1 MNNKTK
7 EPIAIIGIGA
17 IMPGALSKD
26 EFWQNIQT
34 GKYCITEI
42 PQSYWDYKLFYSPDH
57 KAEDKLYSKIGGFI
71 PEGFKFNS
79 IKYRIPPQI
88 AKQMDTVQHLAI
100 ETTRM
105 ALEDSGYDKKEFD
118 RNRCAVIIGNSMGGM
133 KNEMSNTRL
142 NRPFLYE
149 ILKETPT
156 YKSLS
161 PEAEKK
167 LMDEMDEGVRQK
179 FTPINEDSMP
189 GELANVIAGRV
200 ANVFDVHGTN
210 FTVDAACATSL
221 AAVDQA
227 VNGLREGNF
236 DMAIVG
242 GVDQMMSPS
251 AYIKFC
257 KIGALSEKGSC
268 PFDAKADGFVMAE
281 GAGTV
286 ILKRLSDAVK
296 DGDRVYAVIRAV
308 GASSDG
314 KGKGITAPNPKGQK
328 IAVEKAFEQVEYT
341 PGDIGLVEAHGTS
354 TRVGDAVE
362 LNALYDIFAPY
373 AKPGTIG
380 LGSVKS
386 QIGHAKAAAG
396 IASLIKTSLAL
407 YNKVLP
413 PSVNFETPNPTVD
426 WASSPFRVIT
436 KAEPWNSDKIRR
448 ANVSA
453 FGFGGTNF
461 HVAMEE
467 MNDELVKK
475 TQEHK
480 VCAAKISTSAPA
492 AAQEKKEMNATEYS
506 LLVPGEKIQSDVL
519 TFSADTKQELFNE
532 LSKAV
537 LAIKYD
543 PTYLPS
549 ISYQNH
555 IQKPHK
561 FAVSINVENP
571 QKLKEKIEYFI
582 KIAGGQDVWAQE
594 SLYLKMKG
602 IYPFTPT
609 EVKPK
614 VCFMFPGQGSQYVD
628 MMKDLA
634 SKYKVV
640 MDTFMEADR
649 LLINIIGQNLTDT
662 LWSKPGETKEQI
674 AAREAAIKKTE
685 MTQPAMLT
693 ADIAMMRLLSSF
705 GLKPDVVMGHS
716 LGEYAAAVAAGI
728 FDFENGLKAVCTRG
742 KVMSEIK
749 VEDNGKM
756 ASIATTAE
764 AVEPHLKR
772 INGYVA
778 VANKNCPTQTVI
790 AGASKAVDEAIKM
803 FTDMGIQAV
812 QIPVS
817 HAFHSEIVRPAMPQ
831 YRAFLDTLTFHAPKM
846 PITTNVTA
854 EFYPNDP
861 EKIKD
866 LMVTQIS
873 HSVEWIKQLKTT
885 YDSGV
890 RLFVECGPKR
900 VLSALAASTLSDKK
914 DIKVLASNHPKKG
927 GIVEFNDLFAN
938 LISSGI
944 HIDWKGTDIFG
955 DNSTYNPAFVKWVD
969 ASATPTQ
976 KDEVTMSSSSQN
988 NASATQNGC
997 CTRKSV
1003 VISGIAAGGPG
1014 SWDKVFR
1021 EGVLD
1026 EILQGRNLIE
1036 PVSSDCQQKQ
1046 IDKNVEVV
1054 IKSKDGNHR
1063 IEHLNSVSQAVK
1075 LAAKAGSFDLEKEF
1089 GLPAKWVA
1097 SMDRSFQLA
1106 IAAGMLALKDAGIPL
1121 VLYYKPT
1128 STGGYLPD
1136 RWGLPEDMI
1145 DNTGVIFTSAYPI
1158 TNSMMGEFA
1167 QKLTALLENKNAK
1180 EITKFYETFINQIS
1194 DPALKAELKAWYDA
1208 EMAKVPPLQSFT
1220 SQFILKTIII
1230 AQSHFAQW
1238 IRAKGPATSMSA
1250 ACAST
1255 AQAIA
1260 VAHDWIRLGRAK
1272 RVIVISADDI
1282 TNDSIAEWML
1292 TAFLASGA
1300 ATTEADVTKAA
1311 LPFDR
1316 RRNGM
1321 IVGMGAVSLVVE
1333 EESEVAKR
1341 GMKPLA
1347 KLLESEIRNSGFHV
1361 TRLDVAHVAQ
1371 VMNEMVSRA
1380 EKDYGLNRSDIAKQ
1394 LVFISHETYTP
1405 ARGGSASAEAYA
1417 LKSTFGKDVSSVIV
1431 SNTKGFT
1438 GHSMGAGLED
1448 AIAVR
1453 CLNTGIVPP
1462 IANFKEADP
1471 ELEGIT
1477 LSKGGHYNFKYA
1489 LRLAAGFGSQIGMTL
1504 LEKVWSVDEPRICDP
1519 AKHEAWLKQISNQQT
1534 PVLEV
1539 VHNTLRVKDNYKH
1552 GVKPSLVMEG
1562 AQAFVDKVNLV
1573 ASHNAAAHT
1582 AAVPATPAPVATSAA
1597 QAPVTAAPVAPV
1609 AAAPKAALPALDEA
1623 SVTKDI
1629 LAIVSEKTGY
1639 PEDMLDLDLDM
1650 EADLG
1655 IDTVKQAELFAIMR
1669 EKYQIA
1675 RQEGVQLKDYPTIR
1689 SIIKY
1694 AIANAGSESNASAPT
1709 AAPAAQT
1716 AAPAP
1721 VAPAPV
1727 TAAPVA
1733 QPAAAA
1739 APKAALP
1746 ALDEASVT
1754 KDILAIV
1761 SEKTG
1766 YPEDMLDLDLD
1777 MEADLGID
1785 TVKQAEL
1792 FAIMREKYQ
1801 IARQEGV
1808 QLKDYPT
1815 IRSIIKYAMAN
1826 AGSEANVA
1834 AAQPAAAA
1842 APVTAAPAAAP
1853 VAAAPVTPAPAV
1865 AQPAAAAAPK
1875 AALPALDEAS
1885 VTKDILSI
1893 VAEKTGYPEDMLDLD
1908 LDMEADLGIDTVKQA
1923 ELFAIMREKYQIARQ
1938 EGVQLKDYP
1947 TIRSIIKYAMAN
1959 AGSEGKA
1966 PAVTAAP
1973 AAQTAAPAP
1982 VASAPVTAVP
1992 VAQPAV
1998 AAAPKAALPAL
2009 DEASVTKD
2017 ITALVAEKTGYP
2029 EDMLDLDLDMEA
2041 DLGIDTVKQ
2050 AELFAIMRE
2059 KYQIARQ
2066 EGVQLKDYP
2075 TIRSIIKYAIANA
2088 GSEGKAPAAA
2098 PAVTAAP
2105 VAQAA
2110 APVTPAPVA
2119 APVAPAPVTAAPKAS
2134 GPLPSLDEASV
2145 TKDIKAIVA
2154 EKTGY
2159 PEDMLD
2165 LDLDMEADLGIDTVK
2180 QAELFAI
2187 MREKY
2192 QIARQEGVQ
2201 LKDYPTIRSI
2211 IKYAIANAGSE
2222 GKAPAAAPAVTAAPV
2237 AQAAAPVTPAPVTAP
2252 VAPAPVTAAPATPVV
2267 TPVSAP
2273 KVQEPQEPQLPTINV
2288 PTVQDA
2294 VPTAEKVEKPTEDML
2309 TTNPTAPIRPHVSL
2323 AERPER
2329 EGYAG
2334 EHCHE
2339 KKLRNVTVV
2348 AQAPLTE
2355 RENRRLSK
2363 DRTVL
2368 IFADNSQLIKAY
2380 QEEFKELGVKT
2391 HVFTTLKTRSKN
2403 TTIVNWESYEETEAA
2418 LKEYAAEDPN
2428 IQGIV
2433 YLLGAT
2439 VKKFDKKVSPHN
2451 ELTKYVMPLFIALRV
2466 FEKGLSDRSD
2476 ADTFFAVN
2484 TKIDGHFGYTTKD
2497 EFNPIVGALT
2507 GGVTCYRKD
2516 VYERTGA
2523 ISKLIDFEPT
2533 ATPDEMARYTMEE
2546 VLHGDM
2552 RLMIGAREGG
2562 RSTILSVPVRL
2573 DRSEKRFDLA
2583 GKTIIFTGS
2592 GRGIGAM
2599 LSQKI
2604 AAQYHSKIIVLD
2616 IIEIQEKTPLWA
2628 SMNEAELAA
2637 LKKQIWED
2645 LKADKT
2651 KKATPV
2657 MLERAFG
2664 RVKDSIT
2671 LYKNLQKLRDLGSE
2685 VEYYHCDVMNSSMV
2699 KEVCTK
2705 IKAKNG
2711 RVDGL
2716 IHFAGLER
2724 SKLIYD
2730 KDPAE
2735 YYRIF
2740 DVKATSFASFL
2751 ANNIVRDDGFFAF
2764 ASSIAGKYGNL
2775 GQSDYAS
2782 ANDYLAKSAFSL
2794 TNQGY
2799 RAISIAMSA
2808 YKNVGMGVRAGVET
2822 FLKSNGVDFV
2832 DPEDGMQIFL
2842 DEIVYGD
2849 VPEIVLTG
2857 SLGRLDWDHQHR
2869 FEMDE
2874 IVPTGAQN
2882 APKGGNDNGGSAAP
2896 KAAAKTQQAAL
2907 PDPSQANHFLSKVVS
2922 LEKGKEIHAEKEFN
2936 LQSDPYLADHA
2947 IEGTPYVPGVMGIE
2961 TFMETATALGGRVP
2975 QGLKDVHFYLPIKL
2989 LRNRPQAVRVI
3000 GTDVN
3005 GDISMEIESDFINS
3019 KGIKMGNTRRHFTA
3033 HAMQDGFVSTWNE
3046 VKDQIHLDVNAAPQ
3060 ITKEEIYK
3068 KYFHG
3073 PSFQVLGG
3081 ILKADKDSSLA
3092 IYNTTPQPQWKDG
3105 QKVLLAN
3112 PMLIEAAFQCCGF
3125 RDMAIDNKMTLPDG
3139 IKEVAVFK
3147 RQTPPQKLYLYGRFK
3162 GLTADGK
3169 TLHDAYVFDEQ
3180 GNVWVE
3186 FHGYQAIGQ

>member
-1 MNNKTK
+1 MPRKEDFTLGDKMKNKNL
-7 EPIAIIGIGA
+7 EPIAIVGIGA
-17 IMPGALSKD
+17 IMPGALNKD
-26 EFWQNIQT
+26 EYWTNIKE

-42 PQSYWDYKLFYSPDH
+42 PASYWDYHLFYSPDH

-71 PEGFKFNS
+71 PQSFKFNS
-79 IKYRIPPQI
+79 IKYRIPPQV
-88 AKQMDTVQHLAI
+88 AKQMDTVQHLAV

-105 ALEDSGYDKKEFD
+105 ALEDAGYDKKEFD
-118 RNRCAVIIGNSMGGM
+118 HNRTAVIIGNSMGGM

-149 ILKETPT
+149 ILKNTSAF
-156 YKSLS
+156 KSLAPS
-161 PEAEKK
+161 DAQKM
-167 LMDEMDEGVRQK
+167 LDEMDAGVREK
-179 FTPINEDSMP
+179 FTPITEDSMP
-189 GELANVIAGRV
+189 GELANVIPGRV
-200 ANVFDVHGTN
+200 ANVFDLHGTN
-210 FTVDAACATSL
+210 FAVDAACATSL
-221 AAVDQA
+221 AAIDQA
-227 VNGLREGNF
+227 VNGLRMGNF
-236 DMAIVG
+236 DMAVAG

-257 KIGALSEKGSC
+257 KIGALSETGSY
-268 PFDAKADGFVMAE
+268 PFDARANGFVMAE
-281 GAGTV
+281 GAGMV

-296 DGDRVYAVIRAV
+296 DGNKIYAVIRAI

-328 IAVEKAFEQVEYT
+328 LAVEKTFEQLDYT
-341 PGDIGLVEAHGTS
+341 PAEVGLVEAHGTG

-362 LNALYDIFAPY
+362 LGALTELFGPY

-413 PSVNFETPNPTVD
+413 PSVNFETPNPIVD
-426 WASSPFRVIT
+426 WSTCPFRVIT
-436 KAEPWNSDKIRR
+436 KAEEWNTNKVRR

-467 MNDELVKK
+467 MNDGLLKK
-475 TQEHK
+475 AEET
-480 VCAAKISTSAPA
+480 STHTVATPV
-492 AAQEKKEMNATEYS
+492 QEKPTMTSRNSYT
-506 LLVPGEKIQSDVL
+506 LHVPGEKIQSDVL
-519 TFSADTKQELFNE
+519 TFSAASKQELFNVLDKAL
-532 LSKAV
+532 LS
-537 LAIKYD
+537 ISFD

-549 ISYQNH
+549 ISYKNH
-555 IQKPHK
+555 MTKPGK
-561 FAVSINVENP
+561 FAVTINVESP
-571 QKLKEKIEYFI
+571 EKLKEKIEFF
-582 KIAGGQDVWAQE
+582 KKTAAAQDVWAQE
-594 SLYLKMKG
+594 SLYLRMKG
-602 IYPFTPT
+602 IYPFMPS
-609 EVKPK
+609 EIKPK

-640 MDTFMEADR
+640 QDTFDEADR
-649 LLINIIGQNLTDT
+649 LLLNIIGQNLTDT

-674 AAREAAIKKTE
+674 AVREAAIKKTE
-685 MTQPAMLT
+685 MTQPAVLT

-705 GLKPDVVMGHS
+705 GIKPDVVMGHS

-756 ASIATTAE
+756 ASIAAPVDR
-764 AVEPHLKR
+764 VEPELVR

-790 AGASKAVDEAIKM
+790 AGASKSVDDAIKM

-817 HAFHSEIVRPAMPQ
+817 HAFHSAIVRPAMPQ
-831 YRAFLDTLTFHAPKM
+831 YRAFLDTLTFHAPTM

-854 EFYPNDP
+854 EFYPSDP

-873 HSVEWIKQLKTT
+873 HSVEWIKQLQTT

-900 VLSALAASTLSDKK
+900 VLSALASNTLSDKK

-944 HIDWKGTDIFG
+944 HLDWAGTDMYG
-955 DNSTYNPAFVKWVD
+955 DNHTFNPAFVNWVTGN
-969 ASATPTQ
+969 ATAAEKAAGAAETPNTCACRVSAPAA
-976 KDEVTMSSSSQN
+976 N
-988 NASATQNGC
+988 NGK
-997 CTRKSV
+997 KSV

-1014 SWDKVFR
+1014 SWDKIFR

-1026 EILQGRNLIE
+1026 EILSGRNMIE
-1036 PVSSDCQQKQ
+1036 PVSAEIQQKQ
-1046 IDKNVEVV
+1046 IDKHVEFV

-1063 IEHLNSVSQAVK
+1063 FERLTSPMQAIK
-1075 LAAKAGSFDLEKEF
+1075 LAAKGGAFDLEKEF
-1089 GLPAKWVA
+1089 GLPAKWVR

-1106 IAAGMLALKDAGIPL
+1106 IAAGILALKDAGIPL

-1136 RWGLPEDMI
+1136 RWGLPADMI
-1145 DNTGVIFTSAYPI
+1145 DETGVIFTSAFPVA
-1158 TNSMMGEFA
+1158 NSMMGDLSKRVA
-1167 QKLTALLENKNAK
+1167 GLLNNKTAK
-1180 EITKFYETFINQIS
+1180 EVRAFCDKFISQIS
-1194 DPALKAELKAWYDA
+1194 DPALKAEIETWYQENFKDKEIEPEA
-1208 EMAKVPPLQSFT
+1208 FT
-1220 SQFILKTIII
+1220 SEFILKTIII
-1230 AQSHFAQW
+1230 AHCHFCQW
-1238 IRAKGPATSMSA
+1238 IRARGPATAMSA

-1260 VAHDWIRLGRAK
+1260 VAQDWIKLGRCK

-1282 TNDSIAEWML
+1282 TNDNVSEWIL

-1333 EESEVAKR
+1333 DETEVAKR

-1347 KLLESEIRNSGFHV
+1347 KLLSSEIANSGFHV
-1361 TRLDVAHVAQ
+1361 TRLDVGHVAQ
-1371 VMNEMVSRA
+1371 VMNRLVTHA
-1380 EKDYGLNRSDIAKQ
+1380 EQDYGLNRSDIAKQ

-1453 CLNTGIVPP
+1453 CLNTGLVPP

-1504 LEKVWSVDEPRICDP
+1504 LEKMWQEGEPRIADE
-1519 AKHEAWLKQISNQQT
+1519 AKHSAWLKQISGQQA

-1539 VHNTLRVKDNYKH
+1539 VNNTLRIKDNYQH

-1562 AQAFVDKVNLV
+1562 SQAFVDKVNTV
-1573 ASHNAAAHT
+1573 HAHDTKATAPAAA
-1582 AAVPATPAPVATSAA
+1582 PAPVA
-1597 QAPVTAAPVAPV
+1597 QPAPV
-1609 AAAPKAALPALDEA
+1609 AAAPAVALDEA
-1623 SVTKDI
+1623 SVTKE
-1629 LAIVSEKTGY
+1629 VVKMVGEKTGY
-1639 PEDMLDLDLDM
+1639 PEDMLDIDLDM

-1655 IDTVKQAELFAIMR
+1655 IDTVKQAELFAALR
-1669 EKYQIA
+1669 EHYGIA
-1675 RQEGVQLKDYPTIR
+1675 QQDGIQLKDYPTIR
-1689 SIIKY
+1689 HCIKFVL
-1694 AIANAGSESNASAPT
+1694 ANAGK
-1709 AAPAAQT
+1709 PAAT
-1716 AAPAP
+1716 
-1721 VAPAPV
+1721 V
-1727 TAAPVA
+1727 AAPVA
-1733 QPAAAA
+1733 QAAVTPAPVAKPAPAAA
-1739 APKAALP
+1739 PSVV
-1746 ALDEASVT
+1746 LDEASVT
-1754 KDILAIV
+1754 KEV
-1761 SEKTG
+1761 VKMVGEKTG
-1766 YPEDMLDLDLD
+1766 YPEDMLDIDLD

-1792 FAIMREKYQ
+1792 FAALREHYG
-1801 IARQEGV
+1801 IAQQDGI

-1815 IRSIIKYAMAN
+1815 IRHCIKFVLAN
-1826 AGSEANVA
+1826 AGK
-1834 AAQPAAAA
+1834 PAAAA
-1842 APVTAAPAAAP
+1842 AAPAAQ
-1853 VAAAPVTPAPAV
+1853 AAVTPAPAPV
-1865 AQPAAAAAPK
+1865 AQPAAQAVVTPAPAAKP
-1875 AALPALDEAS
+1875 AAALDEAT
-1885 VTKDILSI
+1885 VTKEVVGM
-1893 VAEKTGYPEDMLDLD
+1893 VAEKTGYPEDMLDID

-1923 ELFAIMREKYQIARQ
+1923 ELFAALREHYGIAQ
-1938 EGVQLKDYP
+1938 QDGIQLKDYP
-1947 TIRSIIKYAMAN
+1947 TIRHCINFALSN
-1959 AGSEGKA
+1959 ARGKTAEQAA
-1966 PAVTAAP
+1966 PAVSEQPVELPLTTEEKPVAVQAP
-1973 AAQTAAPAP
+1973 VQEQAAPAP
-1982 VASAPVTAVP
+1982 KLIKKP
-1992 VAQPAV
+1992 
-1998 AAAPKAALPAL
+1998 
-2009 DEASVTKD
+2009 EH
-2017 ITALVAEKTGYP
+2017 LVAEH
-2029 EDMLDLDLDMEA
+2029 
-2041 DLGIDTVKQ
+2041 I
-2050 AELFAIMRE
+2050 
-2059 KYQIARQ
+2059 
-2066 EGVQLKDYP
+2066 
-2075 TIRSIIKYAIANA
+2075 
-2088 GSEGKAPAAA
+2088 GK
-2098 PAVTAAP
+2098 
-2105 VAQAA
+2105 
-2110 APVTPAPVA
+2110 
-2119 APVAPAPVTAAPKAS
+2119 
-2134 GPLPSLDEASV
+2134 
-2145 TKDIKAIVA
+2145 
-2154 EKTGY
+2154 
-2159 PEDMLD
+2159 
-2165 LDLDMEADLGIDTVK
+2165 
-2180 QAELFAI
+2180 
-2187 MREKY
+2187 
-2192 QIARQEGVQ
+2192 
-2201 LKDYPTIRSI
+2201 
-2211 IKYAIANAGSE
+2211 
-2222 GKAPAAAPAVTAAPV
+2222 
-2237 AQAAAPVTPAPVTAP
+2237 
-2252 VAPAPVTAAPATPVV
+2252 
-2267 TPVSAP
+2267 
-2273 KVQEPQEPQLPTINV
+2273 PQE
-2288 PTVQDA
+2288 DA
-2294 VPTAEKVEKPTEDML
+2294 L
-2309 TTNPTAPIRPHVSL
+2309 ITNPTAPIERHFSL

-2329 EGYAG
+2329 EGYQG

-2339 KKLRNVTVV
+2339 KKLRYVTTV
-2348 AQAPLTE
+2348 ADAPLTE

-2368 IFADNSQLIKAY
+2368 LFADNSQLIKAY
-2380 QEEFKELGVKT
+2380 QEEFKELGVKY

-2418 LKEYAAEDPN
+2418 LKAYAAEDSN

-2439 VKKFDKKVSPHN
+2439 VKKFDKKLSPHN

-2466 FEKGLSDRSD
+2466 FEKGLANRQD

-2484 TKIDGHFGYTTKD
+2484 TKIDGTFGYTTKD

-2507 GGVTCYRKD
+2507 GGTTCYRKD

-2523 ISKLIDFEPT
+2523 ISKLMDFEPT
-2533 ATPDEMARYTMEE
+2533 ATPDEMAQKTMDE

-2552 RLMIGAREGG
+2552 RLMIGTRDNV
-2562 RSTILSVPVRL
+2562 RSTILSLPTRL
-2573 DRSEKRFDLA
+2573 DKSVKHFDLA

-2628 SMNEAELAA
+2628 TMNDAELAA
-2637 LKKQIWED
+2637 LKKQLWED
-2645 LKADKT
+2645 LKADPT

-2671 LYKNLQKLRDLGSE
+2671 LYNNLQKLRDLGSE
-2685 VEYYHCDVMNSSMV
+2685 VEYYHCDVMNSSMM

-2740 DVKATSFASFL
+2740 DVKATSFATFL

-2782 ANDYLAKSAFSL
+2782 ANDYLAKSALSL
-2794 TNQGY
+2794 SNQGY

-2822 FLKSNGVDFV
+2822 FLRSNGVDFV
-2832 DPEDGMQIFL
+2832 DPQDGMQIFL
-2842 DEIVYGD
+2842 DEIVYGQ

-2857 SLGRLDWDHQHR
+2857 SLGRLDWDHQLK
-2869 FEMDE
+2869 FEWDE
-2874 IVPTGAQN
+2874 IGAEEN
-2882 APKGGNDNGGSAAP
+2882 GSDDAPKGGNDVPAAP
-2896 KAAAKTQQAAL
+2896 AAAPAQAAAV
-2907 PDPSQANHFLSKVVS
+2907 DASKATHFLGNVTS
-2922 LEKGKEIHAEKEFN
+2922 LQKGAEIHLEKEFN
-2936 LQSDPYLADHA
+2936 LNSDPYLADHA

-2961 TFMETATALGGRVP
+2961 TFMETATALTGNVP

-3000 GTDVN
+3000 GKAAGN
-3005 GDISMEIESDFINS
+3005 EANMEIESDFINS
-3019 KGIKMGNTRRHFTA
+3019 KGIKMGNTRKHFTA
-3033 HAMQDGFVSTWNE
+3033 KTLETFTSTWST
-3046 VKDQIHLDVNAAPQ
+3046 VKVAAMANMNAP
-3060 ITKEEIYK
+3060 ITVTKEEIYK

-3073 PSFQVLGG
+3073 PSFQVLEG
-3081 ILKADKDSSLA
+3081 IVRVDKDASLA
-3092 IYNTTPQPQWKDG
+3092 LYHTTPRPQWNDG
-3105 QKVLLAN
+3105 PRTLLAN

-3125 RDMAIDNKMTLPDG
+3125 QDMSIAHKMTLPDG
-3139 IKEVAVFK
+3139 ISEVAVLK
-3147 RQTPPQKLYLYGRFK
+3147 NQLPPAQLYLYGVNR
-3162 GLTADGK
+3162 GNTADGK
-3169 TLHDAYVFDEQ
+3169 TLHDAYVFDAQ
-3180 GNVWVE
+3180 GDVWVE
-3186 FHGYQAIGQ
+3186 IHGYQAIGQ

>member
-1 MNNKTK
+1 MKNKHL
-7 EPIAIIGIGA
+7 EPIAVVGIGA
-17 IMPGALSKD
+17 IMPGALTKD
-26 EFWQNIQT
+26 EFWSNIKE

-42 PQSYWDYKLFYSPDH
+42 PASYWDYKLFYSSDH

-71 PEGFKFNS
+71 PQTFKFNS
-79 IKYRIPPQI
+79 LKYRIPPQI

-118 RNRCAVIIGNSMGGM
+118 RNRTAVIIGNSMGGM

-149 ILKETPT
+149 ILKNTPT
-156 YKSLS
+156 YKSLA
-161 PEAEKK
+161 PADAQKM
-167 LMDEMDEGVRQK
+167 MDEMDAGVREK
-179 FTPINEDSMP
+179 FTPVNEDSMP
-189 GELANVIAGRV
+189 GELANVIPGRV
-200 ANVFDVHGTN
+200 ANVFDLHGTN
-210 FTVDAACATSL
+210 FAVDAACATSL
-221 AAVDQA
+221 AAIDQA
-227 VNGLREGNF
+227 VNGLRMGNF
-236 DMAIVG
+236 DMAIAG

-281 GAGTV
+281 GAGMV

-296 DGDRVYAVIRAV
+296 SGDKIYAVIRAV

-341 PGDIGLVEAHGTS
+341 PGDVGLVEAHGTS

-362 LNALYDIFAPY
+362 LNALNEIFSAH

-426 WASSPFRVIT
+426 WATCPFRVIT
-436 KAEPWNSDKIRR
+436 KLEDWNTDKVRR

-467 MNDELVKK
+467 MNDGLLKK
-475 TQEHK
+475 EAAVCQESNAQETK
-480 VCAAKISTSAPA
+480 VCQCSVSSTPK
-492 AAQEKKEMNATEYS
+492 QEKANMTYT
-506 LLVPGEKIQSDVL
+506 LHVPGEKIQSDVL
-519 TFSADTKQELFNE
+519 TFSAATKQELFNV
-532 LSKAV
+532 LDKALV
-537 LAIKYD
+537 AIQYD

-549 ISYQNH
+549 ISYKNH
-555 IQKPHK
+555 IAKADK
-561 FAVSINVENP
+561 FAVTINVETP
-571 QKLKEKIEYFI
+571 EKLKEKIEFF
-582 KIAGGQDVWAQE
+582 KKTASSQDVWEQE
-594 SLYLKMKG
+594 SLYLRMKG
-602 IYPFTPT
+602 IYPFTPS
-609 EVKPK
+609 EIKPK

-634 SKYKVV
+634 SKYKIVQ
-640 MDTFMEADR
+640 DTFDEADR
-649 LLINIIGQNLTDT
+649 LLTGIIGQTLTET
-662 LWSKPGETKEQI
+662 LWSKPGETKEKI
-674 AAREAAIKKTE
+674 AEREAAIKKTE
-685 MTQPAMLT
+685 MTQPAVLT

-705 GLKPDVVMGHS
+705 GIKPDVVMGHS

-756 ASIATTAE
+756 ASIAAPVE
-764 AVEPHLKR
+764 RVEPELAR

-790 AGASKAVDEAIKM
+790 AGASKSIDDAIKM

-817 HAFHSEIVRPAMPQ
+817 HAFHSAIVRPAMPQ
-831 YRAFLDTLTFHAPKM
+831 YRAFLDTLKFNAPTM

-854 EFYPNDP
+854 EFYPSDP

-873 HSVEWIKQLKTT
+873 HSVEWIKQLQTT

-900 VLSALAASTLSDKK
+900 VLSALASNTLSDKK

-944 HIDWKGTDIFG
+944 HLDWNGTDMYG
-955 DNSTYNPAFVKWVD
+955 DNSTFNPAFVNWVTGN
-969 ASATPTQ
+969 ATPVEKAEGTI
-976 KDEVTMSSSSQN
+976 KTPAAEAPACACTASN
-988 NASATQNGC
+988 NGGK
-997 CTRKSV
+997 KSV

-1014 SWDKVFR
+1014 SWDKIFR

-1026 EILQGRNLIE
+1026 EILSGRNMIE
-1036 PVSSDCQQKQ
+1036 PVSAEIQQKQ
-1046 IDKNVEVV
+1046 IDKHVEFV

-1063 IEHLNSVSQAVK
+1063 FERLTSPMQAIK
-1075 LAAKAGSFDLEKEF
+1075 LAAKGGAFDLEKEF
-1089 GLPAKWVA
+1089 GLPAKWVR

-1106 IAAGMLALKDAGIPL
+1106 IAAGILALKDAGIPL

-1136 RWGLPEDMI
+1136 RWGLPADMI
-1145 DNTGVIFTSAYPI
+1145 DETGVIFTSAFPVA
-1158 TNSMMGEFA
+1158 NSMMGDLSKRVA
-1167 QKLTALLENKNAK
+1167 GLLNNKTAK
-1180 EITKFYETFINQIS
+1180 EVRAFCDKFIAQIS
-1194 DPALKAELKAWYDA
+1194 DPALKVEIEAWYQANFKDKEVEPEA
-1208 EMAKVPPLQSFT
+1208 FT
-1220 SQFILKTIII
+1220 SEFILKTIII
-1230 AQSHFAQW
+1230 AHSHFCQW
-1238 IRAKGPATSMSA
+1238 IRARGPATAMSA

-1255 AQAIA
+1255 AQAIS
-1260 VAHDWIRLGRAK
+1260 VAQDWIKLGRCK

-1282 TNDSIAEWML
+1282 TNDNVSEWIL

-1300 ATTEADVTKAA
+1300 ATTESDVTKAA

-1321 IVGMGAVSLVVE
+1321 IVGMGAVSLIVE
-1333 EESEVAKR
+1333 DEAEVAKR

-1347 KLLESEIRNSGFHV
+1347 RLLSTEISNSGFHV
-1361 TRLDVAHVAQ
+1361 TRLDVGHVAQ
-1371 VMNEMVSRA
+1371 VMNRLVATA
-1380 EKDYGLNRSDIAKQ
+1380 EKEYGLNRSDIAKQ

-1417 LKSTFGKDVSSVIV
+1417 LKSTFGADVSSVIV

-1453 CLNTGIVPP
+1453 CLNTGLVPP

-1489 LRLAAGFGSQIGMTL
+1489 LRLAAGFGSQLGMTL
-1504 LEKVWSVDEPRICDP
+1504 LEKVWQVGEPRIADE
-1519 AKHEAWLKQISNQQT
+1519 AKHQAWLKEISGQQA

-1539 VHNTLRVKDNYKH
+1539 VQNTLRIKDNYRH
-1552 GVKPSLVMEG
+1552 GVKPALVMEG
-1562 AQAFVDKVNLV
+1562 SQAFVDKVNAV
-1573 ASHNAAAHT
+1573 HGVKPAVVAAAP
-1582 AAVPATPAPVATSAA
+1582 AVTPVAQPAPQAA
-1597 QAPVTAAPVAPV
+1597 VAPV
-1609 AAAPKAALPALDEA
+1609 AAPAPVVKPVALDEA
-1623 SVTKDI
+1623 TVTKEVVKMV
-1629 LAIVSEKTGY
+1629 AEKTGY
-1639 PEDMLDLDLDM
+1639 PEDMLDIDLDMEADLGIDTVKQAELFASLREHYGIAQQDGIQLKDYPTIRHCINFVLNNAGGAAAAPIAQPTVAVTPAPVVQPAPAVTPVATLKAGALDEAAVTKEVVKMVAEKTGYPEDMLELDLDM

-1655 IDTVKQAELFAIMR
+1655 IDTVKQAELFAAMR
-1669 EKYQIA
+1669 EHYGIA
-1675 RQEGVQLKDYPTIR
+1675 QQDGIQLKDYPTIR
-1689 SIIKY
+1689 HCIKFVLN
-1694 AIANAGSESNASAPT
+1694 NAGGAA
-1709 AAPAAQT
+1709 AAPIAQ
-1716 AAPAP
+1716 PA
-1721 VAPAPV
+1721 VAV
-1727 TAAPVA
+1727 TPAPVA
-1733 QPAAAA
+1733 QPA
-1739 APKAALP
+1739 P
-1746 ALDEASVT
+1746 
-1754 KDILAIV
+1754 
-1761 SEKTG
+1761 
-1766 YPEDMLDLDLD
+1766 
-1777 MEADLGID
+1777 
-1785 TVKQAEL
+1785 
-1792 FAIMREKYQ
+1792 
-1801 IARQEGV
+1801 
-1808 QLKDYPT
+1808 
-1815 IRSIIKYAMAN
+1815 
-1826 AGSEANVA
+1826 A
-1834 AAQPAAAA
+1834 AAQTVVMPQTVQTVAQPA
-1842 APVTAAPAAAP
+1842 PAPAAAP
-1853 VAAAPVTPAPAV
+1853 VATL
-1865 AQPAAAAAPK
+1865 K
-1875 AALPALDEAS
+1875 AGALDEAA
-1885 VTKDILSI
+1885 VTKEVVKM

-1923 ELFAIMREKYQIARQ
+1923 ELFAAMREHYGIAQQ
-1938 EGVQLKDYP
+1938 EGIQLKDYP
-1947 TIRSIIKYAMAN
+1947 TIRHCINFALNN
-1959 AGSEGKA
+1959 AG
-1966 PAVTAAP
+1966 AA
-1973 AAQTAAPAP
+1973 
-1982 VASAPVTAVP
+1982 S
-1992 VAQPAV
+1992 
-1998 AAAPKAALPAL
+1998 
-2009 DEASVTKD
+2009 
-2017 ITALVAEKTGYP
+2017 
-2029 EDMLDLDLDMEA
+2029 
-2041 DLGIDTVKQ
+2041 
-2050 AELFAIMRE
+2050 
-2059 KYQIARQ
+2059 
-2066 EGVQLKDYP
+2066 
-2075 TIRSIIKYAIANA
+2075 
-2088 GSEGKAPAAA
+2088 
-2098 PAVTAAP
+2098 AAP
-2105 VAQAA
+2105 VAASA
-2110 APVTPAPVA
+2110 SVTPAA
-2119 APVAPAPVTAAPKAS
+2119 
-2134 GPLPSLDEASV
+2134 EA
-2145 TKDIKAIVA
+2145 
-2154 EKTGY
+2154 
-2159 PEDMLD
+2159 
-2165 LDLDMEADLGIDTVK
+2165 
-2180 QAELFAI
+2180 
-2187 MREKY
+2187 
-2192 QIARQEGVQ
+2192 
-2201 LKDYPTIRSI
+2201 
-2211 IKYAIANAGSE
+2211 
-2222 GKAPAAAPAVTAAPV
+2222 
-2237 AQAAAPVTPAPVTAP
+2237 
-2252 VAPAPVTAAPATPVV
+2252 
-2267 TPVSAP
+2267 PVSAP
-2273 KVQEPQEPQLPTINV
+2273 ASTEASQPAVTEQPAVVERDNGLPKIHVATVQE
-2288 PTVQDA
+2288 A
-2294 VPTAEKVEKPTEDML
+2294 VPAADKVEKPSEDML
-2309 TTNPTAPIRPHVSL
+2309 TTNPTAPIKLHESL

-2339 KKLRNVTVV
+2339 KKLRSVTVV
-2348 AQAPLTE
+2348 APAPLSE
-2355 RENRRLSK
+2355 RENRRLAK

-2380 QEEFKELGVKT
+2380 TEECKELGVKY

-2433 YLLGAT
+2433 YLLGAN
-2439 VKKFDKKVSPHN
+2439 VKKFDKKASPHA

-2466 FEKGLSDRSD
+2466 FEKGLSNRAD

-2484 TKIDGHFGYTTKD
+2484 TKIDGTFGYTTD
-2497 EFNPIVGALT
+2497 EEFNPISGALT

-2523 ISKLIDFEPT
+2523 ISKLLDFEPT
-2533 ATPDEMARYTMEE
+2533 ATPDEMAQKTMDE
-2546 VLHGDM
+2546 VLHGDL
-2552 RLMIGAREGG
+2552 RLMIGTRGG
-2562 RSTILSVPVRL
+2562 ERSTILSVPVRL
-2573 DRSEKRFDLA
+2573 DRSQKRFDLT
-2583 GKTIIFTGS
+2583 GKTVIFTGA

-2599 LSQKI
+2599 LSQKL
-2604 AAQYHSKIIVLD
+2604 AAQYKSKIIVLD

-2628 SMNEAELAA
+2628 TMNEAELAA

-2645 LKADKT
+2645 LKADPT

-2657 MLERAFG
+2657 LLERAFG

-2671 LYKNLQKLRDLGSE
+2671 LYNNLQKLRELGSE
-2685 VEYYHCDVMNSSMV
+2685 VEYYHCDVLNSSMV

-2705 IKAKNG
+2705 IKAKNS

-2751 ANNIVRDDGFFAF
+2751 ANNIVREKGFFAF

-2799 RAISIAMSA
+2799 RAIAIAMSA

-2822 FLKSNGVDFV
+2822 FLRSNGVDFV

-2869 FEMDE
+2869 LEMDE

-2882 APKGGNDNGGSAAP
+2882 APKGGDDNANGSSGSAAP
-2896 KAAAKTQQAAL
+2896 VTPAAPAANAK
-2907 PDPSQANHFLSKVVS
+2907 HFLGNVTS
-2922 LEKGKEIHAEKEFN
+2922 LQERSEIHLEKEFN
-2936 LQSDPYLADHA
+2936 LDSDPYLADHA

-2961 TFMETATALGGRVP
+2961 TFMETATALMGDVP

-3000 GTDVN
+3000 GKAN
-3005 GDISMEIESDFINS
+3005 GNEASMEIESDFINS
-3019 KGIKMGNTRRHFTA
+3019 KGVKMGNTRRHFTA
-3033 HAMQDGFVSTWNE
+3033 KTLGSFTSNWESVKAEAMTGLAGAYAV
-3046 VKDQIHLDVNAAPQ
+3046 
-3060 ITKEEIYK
+3060 TKEEIYK

-3081 ILKADKDSSLA
+3081 IVRVDKHSSLA
-3092 IYNTTPQPQWKDG
+3092 VYNTTPRPQWNDAPRT
-3105 QKVLLAN
+3105 LLAN

-3125 RDMAIDNKMTLPDG
+3125 QDMSIEHKMTLPDG
-3139 IKEVAVFK
+3139 IAEVAVFN
-3147 RQTPPQKLYLYGRFK
+3147 RQVPPAQLYLYGVNR
-3162 GLTADGK
+3162 GTTADGK
-3169 TLHDAYVFDEQ
+3169 TLHDAYVFDAQ

-3186 FHGYQAIGQ
+3186 IHGYQAIGQ

>member
-1 MNNKTK
+1 MKNKK
-7 EPIAIIGIGA
+7 LEPIAIVGIGA
-17 IMPGALSKD
+17 IMPGALNKD
-26 EFWQNIQT
+26 EFWTNIQE
-34 GKYCITEI
+34 GKNCITEI
-42 PQSYWDYKLFYSPDH
+42 PKSYWDYNLFYSPDH
-57 KAEDKLYSKIGGFI
+57 KAEDKTYSKIGGFI
-71 PEGFKFNS
+71 PQSFKFNS

-105 ALEDSGYDKKEFD
+105 ALEDAGYDKKAYD
-118 RNRCAVIIGNSMGGM
+118 HNRTAVIIGNSMGGM

-149 ILKETPT
+149 ILKNTPT
-156 YKSLS
+156 YKHLA
-161 PEAEKK
+161 PADAQK
-167 LMDEMDEGVRQK
+167 MIDEMDEGVREH

-189 GELANVIAGRV
+189 GELANVIPGRV
-200 ANVFDVHGTN
+200 ANVFDLHGTN
-210 FTVDAACATSL
+210 FAVDAACATSL
-221 AAVDQA
+221 AAIDQA
-227 VNGLREGNF
+227 VNGLRMGNF
-236 DMAIVG
+236 DMAIAG

-251 AYIKFC
+251 AFIKFC
-257 KIGALSEKGSC
+257 KIGALSETGSY
-268 PFDAKADGFVMAE
+268 PFDARANGFVMAE
-281 GAGTV
+281 GAGMV

-296 DGDRVYAVIRAV
+296 DGDRIYAVIRAV

-328 IAVEKAFEQVEYT
+328 LAVEKAFEQVDYN
-341 PGDIGLVEAHGTS
+341 PGEVGLLEAHGTG
-354 TRVGDAVE
+354 TRVGDATE
-362 LNALYDIFAPY
+362 LNALNEIFAPY

-396 IASLIKTSLAL
+396 IAALIKTSLAL

-413 PSVNFETPNPTVD
+413 PSINFETPNPIVD
-426 WASSPFRVIT
+426 WATCPFRVIT
-436 KAEPWNSDKIRR
+436 KTQEWPAGKIRR

-467 MNDELVKK
+467 MNDSLIQPAQPE
-475 TQEHK
+475 
-480 VCAAKISTSAPA
+480 VCAAGATPTKQEQVNMTSS
-492 AAQEKKEMNATEYS
+492 NSYT
-506 LLVPGEKIQSDVL
+506 LHVPGEKIQGDVL
-519 TFSADTKQELFNE
+519 TFSAPTKQELSDI
-532 LSKAV
+532 LDKAV
-537 LAIKYD
+537 MAIQYD
-543 PTYLPS
+543 PAYLPS
-549 ISYQNH
+549 ISYKNH
-555 IQKPHK
+555 IAKPQR
-561 FAVSINVENP
+561 FAVTINVETP
-571 QKLKEKIEYFI
+571 EKLKEKIEFFK
-582 KIAGGQDVWAQE
+582 KISATQDVWEKE
-594 SLYLKMKG
+594 SLYLRMKG

-609 EVKPK
+609 EIKPK

-634 SKYKVV
+634 AKYKVV
-640 MDTFMEADR
+640 QDTFDEADR
-649 LLINIIGQNLTDT
+649 LLTHIIGQTLTET
-662 LWSKPGETKEQI
+662 LWSKPGESKEQI
-674 AAREAAIKKTE
+674 AQREAAIKKTE
-685 MTQPAMLT
+685 MTQPAVLT

-705 GLKPDVVMGHS
+705 GIKPDVVMGHS

-756 ASIATTAE
+756 ASIAAPVE
-764 AVEPHLKR
+764 RVEPELAR

-790 AGASKAVDEAIKM
+790 AGASKSIDDAIKM
-803 FTDMGIQAV
+803 FNDMGIQAV

-817 HAFHSEIVRPAMPQ
+817 HAFHSAIVRPAMPQ
-831 YRAFLDTLTFHAPKM
+831 YRAFLDTLTFHAPTM

-854 EFYPNDP
+854 EFYPSDP

-900 VLSALAASTLSDKK
+900 VLSALAANTLSDKK

-927 GIVEFNDLFAN
+927 GISEFNDLFAN

-944 HIDWKGTDIFG
+944 HLDWAGTDMYG
-955 DNSTYNPAFVKWVD
+955 NHSTYNPAFVNWVTGT
-969 ASATPTQ
+969 ATPVEKELGASSCTATCAAAAPALAEAKNCCD
-976 KDEVTMSSSSQN
+976 KDI
-988 NASATQNGC
+988 
-997 CTRKSV
+997 

-1014 SWDKVFR
+1014 SWDRIFR
-1021 EGVLD
+1021 DGVLD
-1026 EILQGRNLIE
+1026 EILSGRNLIE
-1036 PVSSDCQQKQ
+1036 PVSAEIQQKQ
-1046 IDKNVEVV
+1046 IDKHVEFV

-1063 IEHLNSVSQAVK
+1063 FERLTSPSQAIK
-1075 LAAKAGSFDLEKEF
+1075 LAARGGAFDAEKEF
-1089 GLPAKWVA
+1089 GLPAKWVR

-1106 IAAGMLALKDAGIPL
+1106 IAAGILALKDAGIPL

-1136 RWGLPEDMI
+1136 RWGLPADMI
-1145 DNTGVIFTSAYPI
+1145 DDTGVIFTSAFPVA
-1158 TNSMMGEFA
+1158 NSMMGDLSKRVA
-1167 QKLTALLENKNAK
+1167 GLLNNKTAK
-1180 EITKFYETFINQIS
+1180 EVRAFCDKFIAQIT
-1194 DPALKAELKAWYDA
+1194 DPALKAEIEAWYNENFKDK
-1208 EMAKVPPLQSFT
+1208 EVEPMAFT
-1220 SQFILKTIII
+1220 SEFILKTIII
-1230 AQSHFAQW
+1230 AHSHFCQW
-1238 IRAKGPATSMSA
+1238 IRARGPATSMSA

-1260 VAHDWIRLGRAK
+1260 VAQDWIKLGRAK

-1282 TNDSIAEWML
+1282 TNDNVSEWIL

-1333 EESEVAKR
+1333 EAGEVAKR

-1347 KLLESEIRNSGFHV
+1347 KVLATEIRNSGFHV
-1361 TRLDVAHVAQ
+1361 TRLDVGHVAQ
-1371 VMNEMVSRA
+1371 VMNDLVSEGERKSGVSRA
-1380 EKDYGLNRSDIAKQ
+1380 DIAKQ

-1417 LKSTFGKDVSSVIV
+1417 LKSTFGADVSKVIV

-1448 AIAVR
+1448 AIAVH
-1453 CLNTGIVPP
+1453 CLNTGLVPP

-1489 LRLAAGFGSQIGMTL
+1489 LRLAAGFGSQLGMTL
-1504 LEKVWSVDEPRICDP
+1504 LEKVWDVNEPRIID
-1519 AKHEAWLKQISNQQT
+1519 AARHDAWLKEISGQQN

-1539 VHNTLRVKDNYKH
+1539 VQNTLRVKDNYKH

-1562 AQAFVDKVNLV
+1562 SQAFVDKVKTMHHTAPV
-1573 ASHNAAAHT
+1573 QAAAPAVET
-1582 AAVPATPAPVATSAA
+1582 APAAAPAPVA
-1597 QAPVTAAPVAPV
+1597 QVAP
-1609 AAAPKAALPALDEA
+1609 AAPKAALSLNEED
-1623 SVTKDI
+1623 VKKNI
-1629 LAIVSEKTGY
+1629 LNIVSEKTGY
-1639 PEDMLDLDLDM
+1639 PQDMLDLDLDM

-1669 EKYQIA
+1669 ETYHIA
-1675 RQEGVQLKDYPTIR
+1675 K
-1689 SIIKY
+1689 
-1694 AIANAGSESNASAPT
+1694 
-1709 AAPAAQT
+1709 
-1716 AAPAP
+1716 
-1721 VAPAPV
+1721 
-1727 TAAPVA
+1727 
-1733 QPAAAA
+1733 
-1739 APKAALP
+1739 
-1746 ALDEASVT
+1746 
-1754 KDILAIV
+1754 
-1761 SEKTG
+1761 
-1766 YPEDMLDLDLD
+1766 
-1777 MEADLGID
+1777 
-1785 TVKQAEL
+1785 
-1792 FAIMREKYQ
+1792 
-1801 IARQEGV
+1801 QEGV

-1826 AGSEANVA
+1826 ANTETGAAPVQAAAPAAQVA
-1834 AAQPAAAA
+1834 PAVETVAAPAAQPAPAAE
-1842 APVTAAPAAAP
+1842 VAPAAKPAQ
-1853 VAAAPVTPAPAV
+1853 AAPS
-1865 AQPAAAAAPK
+1865 
-1875 AALPALDEAS
+1875 LNEED
-1885 VTKDILSI
+1885 VTKNVRAII
-1893 VAEKTGYPEDMLDLD
+1893 AEKTGYPEDMLDLD

-1923 ELFAIMREKYQIARQ
+1923 ELFAIMRETYNIAKQ

-1947 TIRSIIKYAMAN
+1947 TIRSIIKYAMTNAN
-1959 AGSEGKA
+1959 TADGAAQAAPAQAAAPVAQVA
-1966 PAVTAAP
+1966 PAVETVAAP
-1973 AAQTAAPAP
+1973 AAQP
-1982 VASAPVTAVP
+1982 
-1992 VAQPAV
+1992 
-1998 AAAPKAALPAL
+1998 APKAAAGKLDPAQVS
-2009 DEASVTKD
+2009 DE
-2017 ITALVAEKTGYP
+2017 IVAMVADKTGYP
-2029 EDMLDLDLDMEA
+2029 KDMLDLDLDMEA

-2050 AELFAIMRE
+2050 AELFAAMRE
-2059 KYQIARQ
+2059 HYGIAQQ
-2066 EGVQLKDYP
+2066 EGIQLKDYP
-2075 TIRSIIKYAIANA
+2075 TIRHCINFVLNSVNNA
-2088 GSEGKAPAAA
+2088 APAAQPAAA
-2098 PAVTAAP
+2098 PAVE
-2105 VAQAA
+2105 
-2110 APVTPAPVA
+2110 PAPAAQVAPAVETVA
-2119 APVAPAPVTAAPKAS
+2119 AP
-2134 GPLPSLDEASV
+2134 
-2145 TKDIKAIVA
+2145 
-2154 EKTGY
+2154 
-2159 PEDMLD
+2159 
-2165 LDLDMEADLGIDTVK
+2165 
-2180 QAELFAI
+2180 
-2187 MREKY
+2187 
-2192 QIARQEGVQ
+2192 
-2201 LKDYPTIRSI
+2201 
-2211 IKYAIANAGSE
+2211 
-2222 GKAPAAAPAVTAAPV
+2222 APAAQPAPAEE
-2237 AQAAAPVTPAPVTAP
+2237 TPAQ
-2252 VAPAPVTAAPATPVV
+2252 VAKPAF
-2267 TPVSAP
+2267 VS
-2273 KVQEPQEPQLPTINV
+2273 K
-2288 PTVQDA
+2288 
-2294 VPTAEKVEKPTEDML
+2294 PTAEHIGKPADDAL
-2309 TTNPTAPIRPHVSL
+2309 TTNPTAPIERHESL
-2323 AERPER
+2323 AERPEAP
-2329 EGYAG
+2329 GYKG

-2339 KKLRNVTVV
+2339 KKLRYVTMV
-2348 AQAPLTE
+2348 ADAPLTE

-2368 IFADNSQLIKAY
+2368 IFADNSALIKAY

-2403 TTIVNWESYEETEAA
+2403 TTIVNWESYEETEKQ

-2466 FEKGLSDRSD
+2466 FEKGLSNRTD

-2484 TKIDGHFGYTTKD
+2484 TKIDGNFGYTTKD

-2507 GGVTCYRKD
+2507 GGTTCYRKD

-2523 ISKLIDFEPT
+2523 ISKLMDFEPET
-2533 ATPDEMARYTMEE
+2533 TPDEMAQMTMDE

-2552 RLMIGAREGG
+2552 RLMIGTRQKV
-2562 RSTILSVPVRL
+2562 RSTILSVPMRL
-2573 DRSEKRFDLA
+2573 DRSVKHFDLA

-2599 LSQKI
+2599 LAQKI
-2604 AAQYHSKIIVLD
+2604 AAQYHSKIIILD
-2616 IIEIQEKTPLWA
+2616 IIEIQEKTPVWA
-2628 SMNEAELAA
+2628 TMNEAELAA
-2637 LKKQIWED
+2637 LKKQMWEEMR
-2645 LKADKT
+2645 ADHT
-2651 KKATPV
+2651 QKATPV

-2664 RVKDSIT
+2664 RVKDSVT
-2671 LYKNLQKLRDLGSE
+2671 LYNNMQKLRDLGSE
-2685 VEYYHCDVMNSSMV
+2685 VEYYHCDVMNSSMM

-2705 IKAKNG
+2705 IKAKNS

-2730 KDPAE
+2730 KDPME

-2751 ANNIVRDDGFFAF
+2751 ANNVVKDKGFFAF

-2782 ANDYLAKSAFSL
+2782 ANDYLAKSALSL
-2794 TNQGY
+2794 SNQGY

-2822 FLKSNGVDFV
+2822 FLRSNGVDFV

-2842 DEIVYGD
+2842 DEIVYGR

-2857 SLGRLDWDHQHR
+2857 SLGRLDWDHQLL

-2874 IVPTGAQN
+2874 IGADQKFN
-2882 APKGGNDNGGSAAP
+2882 SDSSNNGSDDGSQNGGGQTPAAEP
-2896 KAAAKTQQAAL
+2896 AAAKDAT
-2907 PDPSQANHFLSKVVS
+2907 HFLGNVQKMEAGHE
-2922 LEKGKEIHAEKEFN
+2922 LRGEKEFN
-2936 LQSDPYLADHA
+2936 LKADPYLADHA

-2961 TFMETATALGGRVP
+2961 TFMETANALMGKAP
-2975 QGLKDVHFYLPIKL
+2975 QGLEDVHFFLPIKL
-2989 LRNRPQAVRVI
+2989 LRNRPQAVRII
-3000 GTDVN
+3000 GTSD
-3005 GDISMEIESDFINS
+3005 GTQATMDIESDFINS
-3019 KGIKMGNTRRHFTA
+3019 KGVKMGNTRRHFTA
-3033 HAMQDGFVSTWNE
+3033 KTLNAFTSTWDE
-3046 VKDQIHLDVNAAPQ
+3046 VKNEIHLDVNAAPVV
-3060 ITKEEIYK
+3060 TKEEIYK

-3081 ILKADKDSSLA
+3081 ILRVNEKESLA
-3092 IYNTTPQPQWKDG
+3092 VYHTTPKPQWPEAKT
-3105 QKVLLAN
+3105 LLAN

-3125 RDMAIDNKMTLPDG
+3125 QDMSVANKMTLPDG

-3147 RQTPPQKLYLYGRFK
+3147 REVPPQTLYLYGVNK

-3169 TLHDAYVFDEQ
+3169 TLHDAYVFDEK

-3186 FHGYQAIGQ
+3186 IHGYQAIGQ

>member
-1 MNNKTK
+1 MKNKNL
-7 EPIAIIGIGA
+7 EPIAIVGIGA
-17 IMPGALSKD
+17 IMPGALNKD
-26 EFWQNIQT
+26 EFWSNIKE

-42 PQSYWDYKLFYSPDH
+42 PASYWDYRLFYSPDH

-71 PEGFKFNS
+71 PQSFKFNS
-79 IKYRIPPQI
+79 LKYRIPPQI

-118 RNRCAVIIGNSMGGM
+118 HNRTAVIIGNSMGGM

-149 ILKETPT
+149 ILKNTPSF
-156 YKSLS
+156 KSLAPS
-161 PEAEKK
+161 DAQKMLE
-167 LMDEMDEGVRQK
+167 EMDAGVREK

-189 GELANVIAGRV
+189 GELANVIPGRV
-200 ANVFDVHGTN
+200 ANVFDLHGTN
-210 FTVDAACATSL
+210 FAVDAACATSL
-221 AAVDQA
+221 AAIDQA
-227 VNGLREGNF
+227 VNGLRMGNF
-236 DMAIVG
+236 DMAIAG

-257 KIGALSEKGSC
+257 KIGALSETGSY
-268 PFDAKADGFVMAE
+268 PFDARANGFVMAE
-281 GAGTV
+281 GAGMV

-296 DGDRVYAVIRAV
+296 DGDRIYAVIRAV

-328 IAVEKAFEQVEYT
+328 LAVEKTFEQLDYT
-341 PGDIGLVEAHGTS
+341 PEAVGLIEAHGTG

-362 LNALYDIFAPY
+362 LGALTELFSPY
-373 AKPGTIG
+373 VKPGSIG

-413 PSVNFETPNPTVD
+413 PSVNFETPNPIVD
-426 WASSPFRVIT
+426 WSTCPFRVIT
-436 KAEPWNSDKIRR
+436 KAEEWPGGKIRR

-467 MNDELVKK
+467 MNDSLIQKAEESKQQV
-475 TQEHK
+475 T
-480 VCAAKISTSAPA
+480 VSVPV
-492 AAQEKKEMNATEYS
+492 QEKPTMTSSNSYI
-506 LLVPGEKIQSDVL
+506 LHVPGEKIQSDVL
-519 TFSADTKQELFNE
+519 TFSAATKQELFNV
-532 LSKAV
+532 LDKALV
-537 LAIKYD
+537 AIEYD

-549 ISYQNH
+549 ISYKNH
-555 IQKPHK
+555 IEKPAK
-561 FAVSINVENP
+561 FAVTINVESP
-571 QKLKEKIEYFI
+571 EKLKEKIAFF
-582 KIAGGQDVWAQE
+582 KKTASTQDVWEQE
-594 SLYLKMKG
+594 SLYLRMKG
-602 IYPFTPT
+602 IYPFTPS
-609 EVKPK
+609 EIKPK

-640 MDTFMEADR
+640 QDTFDEADR
-649 LLINIIGQNLTDT
+649 LLLKIIGQNLTDT

-674 AAREAAIKKTE
+674 AVREAAIKKTE
-685 MTQPAMLT
+685 MTQPAVLT

-705 GLKPDVVMGHS
+705 GIKPDVVMGHS

-756 ASIATTAE
+756 ASIAAPVDR
-764 AVEPHLKR
+764 VEPELAR

-790 AGASKAVDEAIKM
+790 AGASKSVDDAIKM

-817 HAFHSEIVRPAMPQ
+817 HAFHSAIVRPAMPQ

-854 EFYPNDP
+854 EFYPSDP

-873 HSVEWIKQLKTT
+873 HSVEWIKQLQTT

-900 VLSALAASTLSDKK
+900 VLSALASNTLSDKK

-944 HIDWKGTDIFG
+944 HLDWKGTDMYG
-955 DNSTYNPAFVKWVD
+955 DNSTYNPAFVNWVTGN
-969 ASATPTQ
+969 ATPTE
-976 KDEVTMSSSSQN
+976 KAAGTVKENTVCACKAGG
-988 NASATQNGC
+988 NAAANGNGGK
-997 CTRKSV
+997 KSV

-1014 SWDKVFR
+1014 SWDKIFR

-1026 EILQGRNLIE
+1026 EILSGRNMIE
-1036 PVSSDCQQKQ
+1036 PVSSEIQQKQ
-1046 IDKNVEVV
+1046 IDKHVEFV
-1054 IKSKDGNHR
+1054 IKSPDGNHR
-1063 IEHLNSVSQAVK
+1063 IERLTSPMQAIK
-1075 LAAKAGSFDLEKEF
+1075 LAAKGGAFDLEKEF
-1089 GLPAKWVA
+1089 GLPAKWVR

-1106 IAAGMLALKDAGIPL
+1106 IAAGILALKDAGIPL

-1136 RWGLPEDMI
+1136 RWGLPADMI
-1145 DNTGVIFTSAYPI
+1145 DETGVIFTSAFPVA
-1158 TNSMMGEFA
+1158 NSMMGDLSKRVA
-1167 QKLTALLENKNAK
+1167 GLLNNKTAK
-1180 EITKFYETFINQIS
+1180 EVRAFCDKFISQIS
-1194 DPALKAELKAWYDA
+1194 DPALKAEIEAWYQANFKDKEIEPEA
-1208 EMAKVPPLQSFT
+1208 FT
-1220 SQFILKTIII
+1220 SEFILKTIII
-1230 AQSHFAQW
+1230 AHSHFCQW
-1238 IRAKGPATSMSA
+1238 IRARGPATALSA

-1260 VAHDWIRLGRAK
+1260 VAQDWITLGRCK
-1272 RVIVISADDI
+1272 RVIVIGADDP
-1282 TNDSIAEWML
+1282 TNDNVSEWIL

-1347 KLLESEIRNSGFHV
+1347 KLLAAEIANSGFHV

-1371 VMNEMVSRA
+1371 VMNRLVSHA
-1380 EKDYGLNRSDIAKQ
+1380 EKEYGLNRSDIAKQ

-1453 CLNTGIVPP
+1453 CLNTGLVPP

-1489 LRLAAGFGSQIGMTL
+1489 LRLAAGFGSQLGMTL
-1504 LEKVWSVDEPRICDP
+1504 LEKMWQEGEPRIADES
-1519 AKHEAWLKQISNQQT
+1519 KHQAWLKEISGQQA

-1539 VHNTLRVKDNYKH
+1539 VQNTLRIKDNYQH
-1552 GVKPSLVMEG
+1552 GVKPALVMEG
-1562 AQAFVDKVNLV
+1562 SQAFVDKVN
-1573 ASHNAAAHT
+1573 AIHAHDTKAA
-1582 AAVPATPAPVATSAA
+1582 P
-1597 QAPVTAAPVAPV
+1597 APVAPV
-1609 AAAPKAALPALDEA
+1609 ATPVAQPAPAPVAAPKAAALDEA
-1623 SVTKDI
+1623 TVTKE
-1629 LAIVSEKTGY
+1629 VVKMVGEKTGY
-1639 PEDMLDLDLDM
+1639 PEDMLDIDLDM

-1655 IDTVKQAELFAIMR
+1655 IDTVKQAELFAAMR
-1669 EKYQIA
+1669 EHYGIA
-1675 RQEGVQLKDYPTIR
+1675 QQDGIQLKDYPTIR
-1689 SIIKY
+1689 HCIKFVLS
-1694 AIANAGSESNASAPT
+1694 NAGAPAAAQPAPA
-1709 AAPAAQT
+1709 AAPAA
-1716 AAPAP
+1716 
-1721 VAPAPV
+1721 V
-1727 TAAPVA
+1727 PVA
-1733 QPAAAA
+1733 QPAPAPAAA
-1739 APKAALP
+1739 S
-1746 ALDEASVT
+1746 LDEATVT
-1754 KDILAIV
+1754 KEVVGMVA
-1761 SEKTG
+1761 EKTG
-1766 YPEDMLDLDLD
+1766 YPEDMLDIDLD

-1792 FAIMREKYQ
+1792 FAALREHYG
-1801 IARQEGV
+1801 IAQQDGI

-1815 IRSIIKYAMAN
+1815 IRHCIKFVLAN
-1826 AGSEANVA
+1826 AGK
-1834 AAQPAAAA
+1834 PAAA
-1842 APVTAAPAAAP
+1842 APVAQAAVAPAAP
-1853 VAAAPVTPAPAV
+1853 VAPAVTPAVSAPVTPAPA
-1865 AQPAAAAAPK
+1865 AAPVVK
-1875 AALPALDEAS
+1875 AANLDEAT
-1885 VTKDILSI
+1885 VTKEVVSM

-1923 ELFAIMREKYQIARQ
+1923 ELFAAMREHYGIAQQ
-1938 EGVQLKDYP
+1938 EGIQLKDYP
-1947 TIRSIIKYAMAN
+1947 TIRHCIKFVLAN
-1959 AGSEGKA
+1959 AGK
-1966 PAVTAAP
+1966 PAAAASAAP
-1973 AAQTAAPAP
+1973 AAPAASVTPAVTP
-1982 VASAPVTAVP
+1982 AVSAPVTPAP
-1992 VAQPAV
+1992 AAVAQPAP
-1998 AAAPKAALPAL
+1998 AAKAVAL
-2009 DEASVTKD
+2009 DEATVTKE
-2017 ITALVAEKTGYP
+2017 IVKMVAEKTGYP

-2050 AELFAIMRE
+2050 AELFAAMRE
-2059 KYQIARQ
+2059 HYGIAQQ
-2066 EGVQLKDYP
+2066 EGIQLKDYP
-2075 TIRSIIKYAIANA
+2075 TIRHCINFALSHA
-2088 GSEGKAPAAA
+2088 GKPAAAASAAPAAQPAPVTPAAA
-2098 PAVTAAP
+2098 PAPVSAP
-2105 VAQAA
+2105 VAPAPAA
-2110 APVTPAPVA
+2110 VAPAAVSAPVTPAP
-2119 APVAPAPVTAAPKAS
+2119 AP
-2134 GPLPSLDEASV
+2134 
-2145 TKDIKAIVA
+2145 
-2154 EKTGY
+2154 
-2159 PEDMLD
+2159 
-2165 LDLDMEADLGIDTVK
+2165 
-2180 QAELFAI
+2180 Q
-2187 MREKY
+2187 
-2192 QIARQEGVQ
+2192 
-2201 LKDYPTIRSI
+2201 
-2211 IKYAIANAGSE
+2211 
-2222 GKAPAAAPAVTAAPV
+2222 AAPAKLAKKPAHVIAEHIGAP
-2237 AQAAAPVTPAPVTAP
+2237 QA
-2252 VAPAPVTAAPATPVV
+2252 
-2267 TPVSAP
+2267 
-2273 KVQEPQEPQLPTINV
+2273 
-2288 PTVQDA
+2288 DA
-2294 VPTAEKVEKPTEDML
+2294 L
-2309 TTNPTAPIRPHVSL
+2309 ITNPTAPIEQRISL

-2329 EGYAG
+2329 EGYQG

-2339 KKLRNVTVV
+2339 KKLRYVTTV
-2348 AQAPLTE
+2348 ADAPLTE
-2355 RENRRLSK
+2355 RENRRLAK
-2363 DRTVL
+2363 DRTIL
-2368 IFADNSQLIKAY
+2368 LFADNSQLIKAY
-2380 QEEFKELGVKT
+2380 QEEFKELGVKY

-2418 LKEYAAEDPN
+2418 LKDYAAEDPN

-2433 YLLGAT
+2433 YLLGAS
-2439 VKKFDKKVSPHN
+2439 VKKFDKKASPHAD
-2451 ELTKYVMPLFIALRV
+2451 LTKYVMPLFIALRV
-2466 FEKGLSDRSD
+2466 FEKGLANRQD

-2484 TKIDGHFGYTTKD
+2484 TKIDGTFGYTTKD

-2507 GGVTCYRKD
+2507 GGTTCFRKD

-2523 ISKLIDFEPT
+2523 ISKLMDFEPT
-2533 ATPDEMARYTMEE
+2533 ATPDEIAQKTMDE

-2552 RLMIGAREGG
+2552 RLMIGTRDNV
-2562 RSTILSVPVRL
+2562 RSTILSLPTRL
-2573 DRSEKRFDLA
+2573 DRSVKHFDLA
-2583 GKTIIFTGS
+2583 GKSIIFTGS

-2616 IIEIQEKTPLWA
+2616 IIEIQDKTPLWA

-2671 LYKNLQKLRDLGSE
+2671 LYNNLQKLRDLGSE
-2685 VEYYHCDVMNSSMV
+2685 VEYYHCDVTNSSMV

-2782 ANDYLAKSAFSL
+2782 ANDYLAKSALSL
-2794 TNQGY
+2794 SNQGY

-2822 FLKSNGVDFV
+2822 FLRSNGVDFV

-2842 DEIVYGD
+2842 DEIVYGQ

-2857 SLGRLDWDHQHR
+2857 SLGRLDWDHQLK
-2869 FEMDE
+2869 FEWEEIGADE
-2874 IVPTGAQN
+2874 AGSDD
-2882 APKGGNDNGGSAAP
+2882 APKGGTPAAAAP
-2896 KAAAKTQQAAL
+2896 AASKPAAAVDASKAT
-2907 PDPSQANHFLSKVVS
+2907 HFLGNITS
-2922 LEKGKEIHAEKEFN
+2922 LQKGAEIHLEKEFN
-2936 LQSDPYLADHA
+2936 LNSDPYLADHA

-2961 TFMETATALGGRVP
+2961 TFMETATALTGTVP

-3000 GTDVN
+3000 GKAN
-3005 GDISMEIESDFINS
+3005 GNEASMEIESDFINS
-3019 KGIKMGNTRRHFTA
+3019 KGVKMGNTRRHFTA
-3033 HAMQDGFVSTWNE
+3033 KTLDGFTSTWNA
-3046 VKDQIHLDVNAAPQ
+3046 VKAEAMTGLTAPMSVS
-3060 ITKEEIYK
+3060 KEEIYQ

-3073 PSFQVLGG
+3073 PSFQVLEG
-3081 ILKADKDSSLA
+3081 IVRVDKHASLA
-3092 IYNTTPQPQWKDG
+3092 VYHTTPRPQWNDG
-3105 QKVLLAN
+3105 PRTLLAN

-3125 RDMAIDNKMTLPDG
+3125 QDMSIEHKMTLPDG
-3139 IKEVAVFK
+3139 IAEVAVLK
-3147 RQTPPQKLYLYGRFK
+3147 KELPPAQLYLYGVSR
-3162 GLTADGK
+3162 GNTADGK
-3169 TLHDAYVFDEQ
+3169 TLHDAYVFDAQ
-3180 GNVWVE
+3180 GEVWVE
-3186 FHGYQAIGQ
+3186 IHGYQAIGQ

>member
-1 MNNKTK
+1 MKNKNL
-7 EPIAIIGIGA
+7 EPIAIVGIGA
-17 IMPGALSKD
+17 IMPGALNKD
-26 EFWQNIQT
+26 EFWNNIKE
-34 GKYCITEI
+34 GKNCITEI
-42 PQSYWDYKLFYSPDH
+42 PKSYWDYNLFYSPDH
-57 KAEDKLYSKIGGFI
+57 KAEDKTYSKIGGFI
-71 PEGFKFNS
+71 PETFKFNS
-79 IKYRIPPQI
+79 IKYRIPPQV
-88 AKQMDTVQHLAI
+88 AKQMDTVQHLAV

-105 ALEDSGYDKKEFD
+105 ALEDAGYDKKEFD
-118 RNRCAVIIGNSMGGM
+118 HNRTAVIIGNSMGGM

-149 ILKETPT
+149 ILKNTETFKHLNPADAQ
-156 YKSLS
+156 KM
-161 PEAEKK
+161 
-167 LMDEMDEGVRQK
+167 MDEMDAGVRER
-179 FTPINEDSMP
+179 FIPITEDSMP
-189 GELANVIAGRV
+189 GELANVIPGRV
-200 ANVFDVHGTN
+200 ANVFDLHGTN
-210 FTVDAACATSL
+210 FAVDAACATSL
-221 AAVDQA
+221 AAIDQA
-227 VNGLREGNF
+227 VNGLRMGNF
-236 DMAIVG
+236 DMAIAG

-257 KIGALSEKGSC
+257 KIGALSETGSY
-268 PFDAKADGFVMAE
+268 PFDARANGFVMAE
-281 GAGTV
+281 GAGMV

-296 DGDRVYAVIRAV
+296 DGDRIYAVIRAV

-328 IAVEKAFEQVEYT
+328 LAVEKAFEQLDYT
-341 PGDIGLVEAHGTS
+341 PGEVGLLEAHGTG
-354 TRVGDAVE
+354 TRVGDATE
-362 LNALYDIFAPY
+362 LNALNEIFAPY
-373 AKPGTIG
+373 AKPGSIG

-413 PSVNFETPNPTVD
+413 PSINFETPNPIVD
-426 WASSPFRVIT
+426 WATCPFRVIT
-436 KAEPWNSDKIRR
+436 KTQDWTSDKVRR

-467 MNDELVKK
+467 MNDALLKK
-475 TQEHK
+475 EETK
-480 VCAAKISTSAPA
+480 VCASAVTPTKQENVNMTSS
-492 AAQEKKEMNATEYS
+492 NSYT
-506 LLVPGEKIQSDVL
+506 LHVPGEKIQSDVL
-519 TFSADTKQELFNE
+519 TFSAATKQELFDV
-532 LSKAV
+532 LDKAV
-537 LAIKYD
+537 VAIQYD
-543 PTYLPS
+543 PAYLPS
-549 ISYQNH
+549 ISYKNH
-555 IQKPHK
+555 VTKPQK
-561 FAVSINVENP
+561 FAVTINVETP
-571 QKLKEKIEYFI
+571 EKLKEKIEFFK
-582 KIAGGQDVWAQE
+582 KIAGTQDVWEQE
-594 SLYLKMKG
+594 SLYLRMKG

-609 EVKPK
+609 EIKPK

-640 MDTFMEADR
+640 QDTFDEADR
-649 LLINIIGQNLTDT
+649 LLMGIIGQTLTET

-674 AAREAAIKKTE
+674 AVREAAIKKTE
-685 MTQPAMLT
+685 MTQPAVLT

-705 GLKPDVVMGHS
+705 GIKPDVVMGHS

-756 ASIATTAE
+756 ASIAAPVE
-764 AVEPHLKR
+764 RVEPELAR
-772 INGYVA
+772 ISGYVA

-790 AGASKAVDEAIKM
+790 AGASKSIDDAIKM

-817 HAFHSEIVRPAMPQ
+817 HAFHSAIVRPAMPQ
-831 YRAFLDTLTFHAPKM
+831 YRAFLDTLTFHAPTM

-854 EFYPNDP
+854 EFYPSDP

-900 VLSALAASTLSDKK
+900 VLSALASSTLSDKK

-927 GIVEFNDLFAN
+927 GICEFNDLFAN

-944 HIDWKGTDIFG
+944 GLNWAGTDMYG
-955 DNSTYNPAFVKWVD
+955 DHSTYNPAFVNWVTGT
-969 ASATPTQ
+969 ATPVE
-976 KDEVTMSSSSQN
+976 KELG
-988 NASATQNGC
+988 ASCSCQAAPAQASGKNC
-997 CTRKSV
+997 CDKEV

-1014 SWDKVFR
+1014 SWDRIFR
-1021 EGVLD
+1021 DGVLD
-1026 EILQGRNLIE
+1026 EILSGRNLIE
-1036 PVSSDCQQKQ
+1036 PVSADIQQKQ
-1046 IDKNVEVV
+1046 IDKHVEFV

-1063 IEHLNSVSQAVK
+1063 FERLTSPSQAIK
-1075 LAAKAGSFDLEKEF
+1075 LAAKGGAFDAEKEF
-1089 GLPAKWVA
+1089 GLPAKWVR

-1106 IAAGMLALKDAGIPL
+1106 IAAGILALKDAGIPL

-1136 RWGLPEDMI
+1136 RWGLPADMI
-1145 DNTGVIFTSAYPI
+1145 DDTGVIFTSAFPVA
-1158 TNSMMGEFA
+1158 NSMMGDLSKRVA
-1167 QKLTALLENKNAK
+1167 GLLNNKTAK
-1180 EITKFYETFINQIS
+1180 EVRAFCDKFIAQIS
-1194 DPALKAELKAWYDA
+1194 DPALKAEIEAWYNENFKDK
-1208 EMAKVPPLQSFT
+1208 EVEPQSFT
-1220 SQFILKTIII
+1220 SEFVLKTIII
-1230 AQSHFAQW
+1230 AHSHFCQW
-1238 IRAKGPATSMSA
+1238 IRARGPATSMSA

-1255 AQAIA
+1255 AQALA
-1260 VAHDWIRLGRAK
+1260 VAQDWIKLGRAK

-1282 TNDSIAEWML
+1282 TNDNVSEWIL

-1321 IVGMGAVSLVVE
+1321 IVGMGAVSLIVE
-1333 EESEVAKR
+1333 DAQEVAKR

-1347 KLLESEIRNSGFHV
+1347 KVLATEIRNSGFHV
-1361 TRLDVAHVAQ
+1361 TRLDVGHVAQ
-1371 VMNEMVSRA
+1371 VMNDLVTEAERKSGVSR
-1380 EKDYGLNRSDIAKQ
+1380 GDIAKQ

-1448 AIAVR
+1448 AIAVH
-1453 CLNTGIVPP
+1453 CLNTGLVPP

-1489 LRLAAGFGSQIGMTL
+1489 LRLAAGFGSQLGMTL
-1504 LEKVWSVDEPRICDP
+1504 LEKVWDVKEPRIID
-1519 AKHEAWLKQISNQQT
+1519 AARHEAWLKEISGQQA

-1539 VHNTLRVKDNYKH
+1539 VQNTLRVKDNYKH
-1552 GVKPSLVMEG
+1552 GVKPSLIMEG
-1562 AQAFVDKVNLV
+1562 SQAFVDKVN
-1573 ASHNAAAHT
+1573 AIHHT
-1582 AAVPATPAPVATSAA
+1582 APAAQPAVTAPAAQPAPVA
-1597 QAPVTAAPVAPV
+1597 APAPAAAPVAASKPM
-1609 AAAPKAALPALDEA
+1609 PSLNEA
-1623 SVTKDI
+1623 DVQANI
-1629 LAIVSEKTGY
+1629 LNIISEKTGY
-1639 PEDMLDLDLDM
+1639 PQDMLDLDLDM

-1669 EKYQIA
+1669 ETYHIA

-1694 AIANAGSESNASAPT
+1694 ALANAGSEGAAA
-1709 AAPAAQT
+1709 AAPAAQPAVAPAAQPAPV

-1721 VAPAPV
+1721 A
-1727 TAAPVA
+1727 AAPVQAA
-1733 QPAAAA
+1733 QPA
-1739 APKAALP
+1739 P
-1746 ALDEASVT
+1746 AVASKPMPSLNEADVQAN
-1754 KDILAIV
+1754 ILNII

-1766 YPEDMLDLDLD
+1766 YPQDMLDLDLD

-1792 FAIMREKYQ
+1792 FAIMRETYH

-1815 IRSIIKYAMAN
+1815 IRSIIKYALAN
-1826 AGSEANVA
+1826 AGSEGAAATAPAAQPAVAPVAPAAQPAVTASAPAAAQPAPVAASKPMPSLNEADVQANILNIIAEKTGYPQDMLDLDLDMEADLGIDTVKQAELFAIMRETYHIARQEGVQLKDYPTIRSIIKYALANAGSEGTAAAAPAAQPAVA
-1834 AAQPAAAA
+1834 PAAQPAAA
-1842 APVTAAPAAAP
+1842 PAQA
-1853 VAAAPVTPAPAV
+1853 APAV
-1865 AQPAAAAAPK
+1865 AQPAPAPAAQASASAAMPSLK
-1875 AALPALDEAS
+1875 EED
-1885 VTKDILSI
+1885 VTNNIRSI
-1893 VAEKTGYPEDMLDLD
+1893 IAEKTGYPEDMLDLD

-1923 ELFAIMREKYQIARQ
+1923 ELFAIMRETYHIARQ

-1947 TIRSIIKYAMAN
+1947 TIRSIIKYALAN
-1959 AGSEGKA
+1959 AGSEGTA
-1966 PAVTAAP
+1966 AAAP
-1973 AAQTAAPAP
+1973 AAQPAVVPAAPVAQPAAQPAAPAPAAQPAPVAAPAP
-1982 VASAPVTAVP
+1982 VSAPAAKPAAGKLDPAQVTEEI
-1992 VAQPAV
+1992 VAM
-1998 AAAPKAALPAL
+1998 
-2009 DEASVTKD
+2009 
-2017 ITALVAEKTGYP
+2017 VAEKTGYP
-2029 EDMLDLDLDMEA
+2029 KDMLDLDLDMEA

-2050 AELFAIMRE
+2050 AELFAAMRE
-2059 KYQIARQ
+2059 HYGIAQQ
-2066 EGVQLKDYP
+2066 EGIQLKDYP
-2075 TIRSIIKYAIANA
+2075 TIRHCINFALNA
-2088 GSEGKAPAAA
+2088 VNNPSAPAVVSAPAAPAAQDPAAPAAQAPAAA
-2098 PAVTAAP
+2098 QP
-2105 VAQAA
+2105 
-2110 APVTPAPVA
+2110 
-2119 APVAPAPVTAAPKAS
+2119 
-2134 GPLPSLDEASV
+2134 
-2145 TKDIKAIVA
+2145 
-2154 EKTGY
+2154 
-2159 PEDMLD
+2159 
-2165 LDLDMEADLGIDTVK
+2165 
-2180 QAELFAI
+2180 
-2187 MREKY
+2187 
-2192 QIARQEGVQ
+2192 
-2201 LKDYPTIRSI
+2201 
-2211 IKYAIANAGSE
+2211 
-2222 GKAPAAAPAVTAAPV
+2222 APAAPAKPAAAKPAV
-2237 AQAAAPVTPAPVTAP
+2237 
-2252 VAPAPVTAAPATPVV
+2252 
-2267 TPVSAP
+2267 VS
-2273 KVQEPQEPQLPTINV
+2273 K
-2288 PTVQDA
+2288 
-2294 VPTAEKVEKPTEDML
+2294 PTAEHIGKPDDDAL
-2309 TTNPTAPIRPHVSL
+2309 TTNPTAPIVRHESL
-2323 AERPER
+2323 AERPEAP
-2329 EGYAG
+2329 GYKG

-2339 KKLRNVTVV
+2339 KKLRYVTM
-2348 AQAPLTE
+2348 AADAPLTE

-2433 YLLGAT
+2433 YLLGAS
-2439 VKKFDKKVSPHN
+2439 VKKFDKKASPHA

-2466 FEKGLSDRSD
+2466 FEKGLSNRQD

-2484 TKIDGHFGYTTKD
+2484 TKIDGNFGYSTKE

-2507 GGVTCYRKD
+2507 GGTTCYRKD

-2523 ISKLIDFEPT
+2523 ISKLIDFESDS
-2533 ATPDEMARYTMEE
+2533 TPDDMAQITMDE

-2552 RLMIGAREGG
+2552 RLMIGTKDKV
-2562 RSTILSVPVRL
+2562 RSTILSVPMQL
-2573 DRSEKRFDLA
+2573 DRRVKHFDLA

-2599 LSQKI
+2599 LAQKI

-2628 SMNEAELAA
+2628 TMNESELAA
-2637 LKKQIWED
+2637 LKKQMWED
-2645 LKADKT
+2645 MRADHT
-2651 KKATPV
+2651 QKATPV

-2664 RVKDSIT
+2664 RVKDSVT
-2671 LYKNLQKLRDLGSE
+2671 LYNNLQKLRELGSE
-2685 VEYYHCDVMNSSMV
+2685 VEYYHCDVMNSSMM

-2730 KDPAE
+2730 KDPME

-2751 ANNIVRDDGFFAF
+2751 ANNVVKDKGFFAF

-2782 ANDYLAKSAFSL
+2782 ANDYLAKSALSL
-2794 TNQGY
+2794 SNQGY

-2822 FLKSNGVDFV
+2822 FLRSNGVDFV

-2842 DEIVYGD
+2842 DEIVYGR

-2857 SLGRLDWDHQHR
+2857 SLGRLDWDHQLL

-2874 IVPTGAQN
+2874 IGAEQSFGSDDSDDN
-2882 APKGGNDNGGSAAP
+2882 NNTPQSPAPDAGASSAP
-2896 KAAAKTQQAAL
+2896 AAAQPAGDAT
-2907 PDPSQANHFLSKVVS
+2907 HFLGEVKK
-2922 LEKGKEIHAEKEFN
+2922 LQAGKEFHGEKEFN
-2936 LQSDPYLADHA
+2936 LKSDPYLSDHA

-2961 TFMETATALGGRVP
+2961 TFMETAAALTGNVP
-2975 QGLKDVHFYLPIKL
+2975 QGLEDVHFFLPIKL

-3000 GTDVN
+3000 GVSDGKN
-3005 GDISMEIESDFINS
+3005 ASMEIESDFINS
-3019 KGIKMGNTRRHFTA
+3019 KGVKMGNTRRHFTA
-3033 HAMQDGFVSTWNE
+3033 KTLSSFTSTWDE
-3046 VKDQIHLDVNAAPQ
+3046 VKNNINLDVNAAPVV
-3060 ITKEEIYK
+3060 TKEEIYK
-3068 KYFHG
+3068 RYFHG

-3081 ILKADKDSSLA
+3081 ILRVNEKESLA
-3092 IYNTTPQPQWKDG
+3092 VYNTTPKPQWPAPKA
-3105 QKVLLAN
+3105 LLAN

-3125 RDMAIDNKMTLPDG
+3125 QDMSVANKMTLPDG

-3147 RQTPPQKLYLYGRFK
+3147 RDVPPQTLYLYGVNK

>member
-1 MNNKTK
+1 MNTKTK
-7 EPIAIIGIGA
+7 EPIAIIGMGA
-17 IMPGALSKD
+17 IMPGALTKD
-26 EFWQNIQT
+26 EFWQNIQS
-34 GKYCITEI
+34 GKYCITEV
-42 PQSYWDYKLFYSPDH
+42 PKSYWDADLYYSPDH

-71 PEGFKFNS
+71 PSTFKFDS
-79 IKYRIPPQI
+79 IRYRIPPQI
-88 AKQMDTVQHLAI
+88 AKQMDPIQHLAI

-118 RNRCAVIIGNSMGGM
+118 RNRCAVIVGNSMGGM
-133 KNEMSNTRL
+133 KNDKSNLRL
-142 NRPFLYE
+142 NRPVYYE
-149 ILKETPT
+149 ILKKTPT
-156 YKSLS
+156 YQALS
-161 PEAEKK
+161 PETGKK
-167 LMDEMDEGVRQK
+167 LIDEMEDGVRAH
-179 FTPINEDSMP
+179 FMPVTEDSMP
-189 GELANVIAGRV
+189 GELANVIAGRL
-200 ANVFDVHGTN
+200 ANVFDLHGTN

-242 GVDQMMSPS
+242 GVDQMMAPAS
-251 AYIKFC
+251 YIKFC
-257 KIGALSEKGSC
+257 KIGALSATGSC

-296 DGDRVYAVIRAV
+296 DGDKVYAVIRAI

-328 IAVEKAFEQVEYT
+328 IAVEKTFEQLDYT
-341 PGDIGLVEAHGTS
+341 PGDVGLIEAHGTS

-396 IASLIKTSLAL
+396 IASLIKTSLAI

-426 WASSPFRVIT
+426 WATSPFRVIT
-436 KAEPWNSDKIRR
+436 KAEPWNTDKVRR

-461 HVAMEE
+461 HVALEE
-467 MNDELVKK
+467 MNDGLLSK
-475 TQEHK
+475 TPQTPSA
-480 VCAAKISTSAPA
+480 VSSISTPK
-492 AAQEKKEMNATEYS
+492 QELSTMNATPYN
-506 LLVPGEKIQSDVL
+506 LLVPGEKIQGDML

-532 LSKAV
+532 LGKAV
-537 LAIKYD
+537 LAIQHD
-543 PTYLPS
+543 ITYLPK
-549 ISYQNH
+549 IAYKNH
-555 IQKPHK
+555 IQQPHK
-561 FAVSINVENP
+561 FAVAMNIENP
-571 QKLKEKIEYFI
+571 DKLKEKIEYFI
-582 KIAGGQDVWAQE
+582 KIAGTQDVWAQE

-609 EVKPK
+609 SIKPK

-640 MDTFMEADR
+640 MDTFLEADR
-649 LLINIIGQNLTDT
+649 HLMNIIGETLTET
-662 LWSKPGETKEQI
+662 LWSKPGETKEQLVE
-674 AAREAAIKKTE
+674 REAAIRKTE

-693 ADIAMMRLLSSF
+693 ADIAMMRLLSEF

-742 KVMSEIK
+742 KVMSEIR

-756 ASIATTAE
+756 ASVAAPTET
-764 AVEPHLKR
+764 VEPELKR
-772 INGYVA
+772 VSGYVA

-790 AGASKAVDEAIKM
+790 AGASKSVDDAIKM

-817 HAFHSEIVRPAMPQ
+817 HAFHSAIVKPAMPQ
-831 YRAFLDTLTFHAPKM
+831 YRAFLDTLEFHSPKM

-854 EFYPNDP
+854 EFYPSDP

-866 LMVTQIS
+866 LLVTQIS
-873 HSVEWIKQLKTT
+873 HSVEWMKQLRTT
-885 YDSGV
+885 YESGV

-900 VLSALAASTLSDKK
+900 VLSALAANTLSDKK

-938 LISSGI
+938 LTSSGI
-944 HIDWKGTDIFG
+944 FIDWTGTDIYG
-955 DNSTYNPAFVKWVD
+955 DHSSYNPAFVNWVD
-969 ASATPTQ
+969 ASVAADTKAEAVTAVAPTP
-976 KDEVTMSSSSQN
+976 
-988 NASATQNGC
+988 ASNQGAKNC
-997 CTRKSV
+997 MHKNI

-1014 SWDKVFR
+1014 SWDRVFR
-1021 EGVLD
+1021 DGVLD
-1026 EILQGRNLIE
+1026 EILSGRNMIE
-1036 PVSSDCQQKQ
+1036 PVSSEIQQKQ
-1046 IDKNVEVV
+1046 IDKHVEFVV
-1054 IKSKDGNHR
+1054 KSQDGNHHFER
-1063 IEHLNSVSQAVK
+1063 LTSPNQAIK
-1075 LAAKAGSFDLEKEF
+1075 LYAKSGAFDLEKEF
-1089 GLPAKWVA
+1089 GLPAKWVR

-1136 RWGLPEDMI
+1136 RWGLPAEMI
-1145 DNTGVIFTSAYPI
+1145 DETGVIFTSAFPVA
-1158 TNSMMGEFA
+1158 NSLMGD
-1167 QKLTALLENKNAK
+1167 LTKRVTGLLNNKTAK
-1180 EITKFYETFINQIS
+1180 EVRAFCDKFINQIS
-1194 DPALKAELKAWYDA
+1194 DPALKAEIETWYNA
-1208 EMAKVPPLQSFT
+1208 NFKEKEIEPEAFT
-1220 SQFILKTIII
+1220 SEFILKTIII
-1230 AQSHFAQW
+1230 AHCHFCQW
-1238 IRAKGPATSMSA
+1238 IRARGPALAMSS

-1255 AQAIA
+1255 AQAVSLA
-1260 VAHDWIRLGRAK
+1260 QDWIKLGRCK
-1272 RVIVISADDI
+1272 RVIVIGADDI
-1282 TNDSIAEWML
+1282 TNDNVSEWIL

-1300 ATTEADVTKAA
+1300 ATTEGDVTKAA

-1321 IVGMGAVSLVVE
+1321 IVGMGAVSLIVE
-1333 EESEVAKR
+1333 DEAEIAKR

-1347 KLLESEIRNSGFHV
+1347 KLLSTEIANSGFHV
-1361 TRLDVAHVAQ
+1361 TRLDVGHVAQ
-1371 VMNEMVSRA
+1371 VMNRLVTTA
-1380 EKDYGLNRSDIAKQ
+1380 EEEYGLSRSEIAKQ

-1448 AIAVR
+1448 VIAVR
-1453 CLNTGIVPP
+1453 CLSTGLVPP

-1504 LEKVWSVDEPRICDP
+1504 LEKSWTVGEPRIFDE
-1519 AKHEAWLKQISNQQT
+1519 AKHTAWLKEISGQQN

-1539 VHNTLRVKDNYKH
+1539 VQNTLRIKDNYQH
-1552 GVKPSLVMEG
+1552 GIKPSLVMEG
-1562 AQAFVDKVNLV
+1562 SQAFVDKVNTV
-1573 ASHNAAAHT
+1573 HKA
-1582 AAVPATPAPVATSAA
+1582 PAPVQTAPAPAVQPIPAPTPVMQPAPAA
-1597 QAPVTAAPVAPV
+1597 VKP
-1609 AAAPKAALPALDEA
+1609 LDEA
-1623 SVTKDI
+1623 TATKEI
-1629 LAIVSEKTGY
+1629 LNLVSEKTGY

-1655 IDTVKQAELFAIMR
+1655 IDTVKQAELFAVMR

-1675 RQEGVQLKDYPTIR
+1675 QQEGVQLKDYPTIR

-1694 AIANAGSESNASAPT
+1694 AMEHASNVDVTS
-1709 AAPAAQT
+1709 AQT
-1716 AAPAP
+1716 AAVAPTPVVQPVATPAP
-1721 VAPAPV
+1721 VLPV
-1727 TAAPVA
+1727 QPTPVA
-1733 QPAAAA
+1733 QPAS
-1739 APKAALP
+1739 
-1746 ALDEASVT
+1746 EAVPSLKEEEVT
-1754 KDILAIV
+1754 KEILNLV

-1792 FAIMREKYQ
+1792 FAVMREKYQ
-1801 IARQEGV
+1801 IAQQEGV

-1815 IRSIIKYAMAN
+1815 IRSIIKYAVEH
-1826 AGSEANVA
+1826 AGKVGGNT
-1834 AAQPAAAA
+1834 AAQVASVSQPAPAVS
-1842 APVTAAPAAAP
+1842 APVTAVVQPAP
-1853 VAAAPVTPAPAV
+1853 VVKHV
-1865 AQPAAAAAPK
+1865 
-1875 AALPALDEAS
+1875 ALDEAS
-1885 VTKDILSI
+1885 VTK
-1893 VAEKTGYPEDMLDLD
+1893 E
-1908 LDMEADLGIDTVKQA
+1908 
-1923 ELFAIMREKYQIARQ
+1923 
-1938 EGVQLKDYP
+1938 
-1947 TIRSIIKYAMAN
+1947 II
-1959 AGSEGKA
+1959 
-1966 PAVTAAP
+1966 
-1973 AAQTAAPAP
+1973 
-1982 VASAPVTAVP
+1982 
-1992 VAQPAV
+1992 
-1998 AAAPKAALPAL
+1998 
-2009 DEASVTKD
+2009 
-2017 ITALVAEKTGYP
+2017 ALVAEKTGYP

-2050 AELFAIMRE
+2050 AELFAVMRE
-2059 KYQIARQ
+2059 KYQIAQQ

-2075 TIRSIIKYAIANA
+2075 TIRSIIKYAMEHACGEKEA
-2088 GSEGKAPAAA
+2088 VVPAPQAEAPSVQASVPAA
-2098 PAVTAAP
+2098 
-2105 VAQAA
+2105 Q
-2110 APVTPAPVA
+2110 PAPVVTPEVQS
-2119 APVAPAPVTAAPKAS
+2119 APQAVT
-2134 GPLPSLDEASV
+2134 LDEASV
-2145 TKDIKAIVA
+2145 TKEIVKMVA

-2180 QAELFAI
+2180 QAELFAA
-2187 MREKY
+2187 MRQHY
-2192 QIARQEGVQ
+2192 GIASQEGIQ
-2201 LKDYPTIRSI
+2201 LKDYPTIRHCINFALSHS
-2211 IKYAIANAGSE
+2211 G
-2222 GKAPAAAPAVTAAPV
+2222 AAAVETAAPMPGE
-2237 AQAAAPVTPAPVTAP
+2237 APAGITSTPA
-2252 VAPAPVTAAPATPVV
+2252 ATEG
-2267 TPVSAP
+2267 TTVSAP
-2273 KVQEPQEPQLPTINV
+2273 VKVASVQE
-2288 PTVQDA
+2288 A
-2294 VPTAEKVEKPTEDML
+2294 VPAADPVGKPSDDML
-2309 TTNPTAPIRPHVSL
+2309 STSPTGEIAKNTSL
-2323 AERPER
+2323 AERPEA

-2339 KKLRNVTVV
+2339 KKLRHITVV
-2348 AQAPLTE
+2348 APAPLTE
-2355 RENRRLSK
+2355 RSERRLSK

-2368 IFADNSQLIKAY
+2368 IFADNSQFIKAY

-2403 TTIVNWESYEETEAA
+2403 TTIVNWESYEETESA

-2433 YLLGAT
+2433 YLLGAN
-2439 VKKFDKKVSPHN
+2439 VKKFDKKASPH
-2451 ELTKYVMPLFIALRV
+2451 EGLTKYVMPLFIALRV
-2466 FEKGLSDRSD
+2466 FEKGLANRADS
-2476 ADTFFAVN
+2476 DTFFAVN
-2484 TKIDGHFGYTTKD
+2484 TKIDGTFGYTTSD
-2497 EFNPIVGALT
+2497 EFNPITGALC
-2507 GGVTCYRKD
+2507 GGTTCFRKD

-2523 ISKLIDFEPT
+2523 VAKLLDFEPGT
-2533 ATPDEMARYTMEE
+2533 TPDEMARCTMEE
-2546 VLHGDM
+2546 ILHGDM
-2552 RLMIGAREGG
+2552 RLMLGTRDGE

-2573 DRSEKRFDLA
+2573 DRSQKHFDLT
-2583 GKTIIFTGS
+2583 GKTVIFTGS

-2616 IIEIQEKTPLWA
+2616 IIELQEKTPLWA
-2628 SMNEAELAA
+2628 SMNESELAA
-2637 LKKQIWED
+2637 LKKQMWED
-2645 LKADKT
+2645 LKADT
-2651 KKATPV
+2651 TQKATPV
-2657 MLERAFG
+2657 LLERTFG
-2664 RVKDSIT
+2664 KVKDSIT
-2671 LYKNLQKLRDLGSE
+2671 LYKNLQKLRELGSE
-2685 VEYYHCDVMNSSMV
+2685 VEYHHCDVLNSSMV

-2751 ANNIVRDDGFFAF
+2751 ANNIVKDNGMFAF

-2799 RAISIAMSA
+2799 RAVAIAMSA

-2822 FLKSNGVDFV
+2822 FLRANGVDFV
-2832 DPEDGMQIFL
+2832 DPEDGMQLFL
-2842 DEIVYGD
+2842 DEIVYGT
-2849 VPEIVLTG
+2849 VPEMVLTG
-2857 SLGRLDWDHQHR
+2857 SLGKLDWDHQLR
-2869 FEMDE
+2869 QEMNE
-2874 IVPTGAQN
+2874 IMPENTPN
-2882 APKGGNDNGGSAAP
+2882 TSGGSTGPAASSASQAKTAPAFAAAP
-2896 KAAAKTQQAAL
+2896 EVISAASDAAAVHVASKPAVQTVLSAL
-2907 PDPSQANHFLSKVVS
+2907 PDPRKAIHFLGQIFSQTPQ
-2922 LEKGKEIHAEKEFN
+2922 EIHTGKEFN
-2936 LQSDPYLADHA
+2936 LESDPYLADHA
-2947 IEGTPYVPGVMGIE
+2947 IEGTPYVPGVMGLE
-2961 TFMETATALGGRVP
+2961 TFMQTATALGGQVP
-2975 QGLKDVHFYLPIKL
+2975 QGLKEVHFYLPIKL

-3000 GTDVN
+3000 GKN
-3005 GDISMEIESDFINS
+3005 EHGDIYMEIESDFINS

-3033 HAMQDGFVSTWNE
+3033 HALESGFVSTWKD
-3046 VKDQIHLDVNAAPQ
+3046 VKDFIPLDKHTVPQ
-3060 ITKEEIYK
+3060 ITQAEIYQ

-3081 ILKADKDSSLA
+3081 ILYSDKDSSLA
-3092 IYNTTPQPQWKDG
+3092 VYHTAPQPQWTDG
-3105 QKVLLAN
+3105 PKVLLSN

-3125 RDMAIDNKMTLPDG
+3125 RDMTFENKMTLPDA
-3139 IKEVAVFK
+3139 IKEIAIFK
-3147 RQTPPQKLYLYGRFK
+3147 REVPPAQLYLYGKFK
-3162 GLTADGK
+3162 GLTAEGK
-3169 TLHDAYVFDEQ
+3169 SLHDAYVFDEQ
-3180 GNVWVE
+3180 GQVWIE
-3186 FHGYQAIGQ
+3186 IHGYQAIGQ

>member
-1 MNNKTK
+1 MPRKEDFTLGDKMKNKNL
-7 EPIAIIGIGA
+7 EPIAIVGIGA
-17 IMPGALSKD
+17 IMPGALNKD
-26 EFWQNIQT
+26 EFWSNIKE

-42 PQSYWDYKLFYSPDH
+42 PASYWDYRLFYSPDH

-71 PEGFKFNS
+71 PQSFKFNS
-79 IKYRIPPQI
+79 LKYRIPPQI

-118 RNRCAVIIGNSMGGM
+118 HDRTAVIIGNSMGGM

-149 ILKETPT
+149 ILKNTPSF
-156 YKSLS
+156 KSLA
-161 PEAEKK
+161 PADAQKM
-167 LMDEMDEGVRQK
+167 LDEMDAGVREK

-189 GELANVIAGRV
+189 GELANVIPGRV
-200 ANVFDVHGTN
+200 ANVFDLHGTN
-210 FTVDAACATSL
+210 FAVDAACATSL
-221 AAVDQA
+221 AAIDQA
-227 VNGLREGNF
+227 VNGLRMGNF
-236 DMAIVG
+236 DMAIAG

-257 KIGALSEKGSC
+257 KIGALSETGSY
-268 PFDAKADGFVMAE
+268 PFDARANGFVMAE
-281 GAGTV
+281 GAGMV

-296 DGDRVYAVIRAV
+296 AGDKIYAVIRAV

-328 IAVEKAFEQVEYT
+328 LAVEKAFEQLDYT
-341 PGDIGLVEAHGTS
+341 PEAVGLIEAHGTG

-362 LNALYDIFAPY
+362 LGALTELFGSYV
-373 AKPGTIG
+373 KPGSIG

-413 PSVNFETPNPTVD
+413 PSVNFETPNPIVD
-426 WASSPFRVIT
+426 WSTCPFRVIT
-436 KAEPWNSDKIRR
+436 KAEEWPGDKIRR

-467 MNDELVKK
+467 MNDSLLKK
-475 TQEHK
+475 AEESKQQVT
-480 VCAAKISTSAPA
+480 VSAPV
-492 AAQEKKEMNATEYS
+492 QEKPTMTSSNSYT
-506 LLVPGEKIQSDVL
+506 LHVPGEKIQSDVL
-519 TFSADTKQELFNE
+519 TFSAPTKQELFNV
-532 LSKAV
+532 LDKALV
-537 LAIKYD
+537 AIECD

-549 ISYQNH
+549 ISYKNH
-555 IQKPHK
+555 MEKPAK
-561 FAVSINVENP
+561 FAVTINVESP
-571 QKLKEKIEYFI
+571 EKLKEKIAFF
-582 KIAGGQDVWAQE
+582 KKTASAQDVWEQE
-594 SLYLKMKG
+594 SLYLRMKG
-602 IYPFTPT
+602 IYPFTPS
-609 EVKPK
+609 EIKPK

-640 MDTFMEADR
+640 QDTFDEADR
-649 LLINIIGQNLTDT
+649 LLMGIIGQNLTDT

-685 MTQPAMLT
+685 MTQPAVLT

-705 GLKPDVVMGHS
+705 GIKPDVVMGHS

-756 ASIATTAE
+756 ASIAAPVE
-764 AVEPHLKR
+764 RVEPELAR
-772 INGYVA
+772 ISGYVA

-790 AGASKAVDEAIKM
+790 AGASKSIDDAIKM

-817 HAFHSEIVRPAMPQ
+817 HAFHSAIVRPAMPQ

-854 EFYPNDP
+854 EFYPSDP

-900 VLSALAASTLSDKK
+900 VLSALASNTLSDKK

-944 HIDWKGTDIFG
+944 HLDWKGTDMYG
-955 DNSTYNPAFVKWVD
+955 DNSTFNPAFVNWVTGN
-969 ASATPTQ
+969 ATPTE
-976 KDEVTMSSSSQN
+976 KAAGTVKENTVC
-988 NASATQNGC
+988 ACKVGAAANGKGGK
-997 CTRKSV
+997 KSI

-1014 SWDKVFR
+1014 SWDKIFR

-1026 EILQGRNLIE
+1026 EILSGRNMIE
-1036 PVSSDCQQKQ
+1036 PVSSDIQQKQ
-1046 IDKNVEVV
+1046 IDKHVEFV

-1063 IEHLNSVSQAVK
+1063 IERLTSPMQAIK
-1075 LAAKAGSFDLEKEF
+1075 LAAKGGAFDLEKEF
-1089 GLPAKWVA
+1089 GLPAKWVR

-1106 IAAGMLALKDAGIPL
+1106 IAAGILALKDAGIPL

-1136 RWGLPEDMI
+1136 RWGLPADMI
-1145 DNTGVIFTSAYPI
+1145 DETGVIFTSAFPVA
-1158 TNSMMGEFA
+1158 NSMMGD
-1167 QKLTALLENKNAK
+1167 LTKRVAGLLNNKTAK
-1180 EITKFYETFINQIS
+1180 EVRAFCDKFISQIS
-1194 DPALKAELKAWYDA
+1194 DPALKAEIEAWYQANFKDKEVEPEA
-1208 EMAKVPPLQSFT
+1208 FT
-1220 SQFILKTIII
+1220 SEFILKTIII
-1230 AQSHFAQW
+1230 AHSHFCQW
-1238 IRAKGPATSMSA
+1238 IRARGPATALSA

-1255 AQAIA
+1255 AQAVS
-1260 VAHDWIRLGRAK
+1260 VAQDWIKLGRCK
-1272 RVIVISADDI
+1272 RVIVISADDP
-1282 TNDSIAEWML
+1282 TNDNISEWIL

-1321 IVGMGAVSLVVE
+1321 IVGMGAVSLIVE
-1333 EESEVAKR
+1333 EESEVTKR

-1347 KLLESEIRNSGFHV
+1347 KLLSTEIANSGFHV

-1371 VMNEMVSRA
+1371 VMNRLVSHA
-1380 EKDYGLNRSDIAKQ
+1380 EQEYGLNRSDIAKQ

-1453 CLNTGIVPP
+1453 CLNTGLVPP

-1489 LRLAAGFGSQIGMTL
+1489 LRLAAGFGSQLGMTL
-1504 LEKVWSVDEPRICDP
+1504 LEKMWQEGEPRIADE
-1519 AKHEAWLKQISNQQT
+1519 AKHQAWLKEISGQQA

-1539 VHNTLRVKDNYKH
+1539 VQNTLRIKDNYQH
-1552 GVKPSLVMEG
+1552 GVKPALVMEG
-1562 AQAFVDKVNLV
+1562 SQAFVDKVNAIHAHDV
-1573 ASHNAAAHT
+1573 KAAP
-1582 AAVPATPAPVATSAA
+1582 AAITPATPVAQPAP
-1597 QAPVTAAPVAPV
+1597 
-1609 AAAPKAALPALDEA
+1609 AAAPKAVALDEA
-1623 SVTKDI
+1623 TVTKEVVGMV
-1629 LAIVSEKTGY
+1629 AEKTGY
-1639 PEDMLDLDLDM
+1639 PEDMLDIDLDM

-1655 IDTVKQAELFAIMR
+1655 IDTVKQAELFASLR
-1669 EKYQIA
+1669 EHYGIA
-1675 RQEGVQLKDYPTIR
+1675 QQDGIQLKDYPTIR
-1689 SIIKY
+1689 HCIKFVL
-1694 AIANAGSESNASAPT
+1694 ANAGQS
-1709 AAPAAQT
+1709 AAPAVS
-1716 AAPAP
+1716 AP
-1721 VAPAPV
+1721 VAAP
-1727 TAAPVA
+1727 AAPVA
-1733 QPAAAA
+1733 QPAPAA
-1739 APKAALP
+1739 APKAA
-1746 ALDEASVT
+1746 ALDEATVT
-1754 KDILAIV
+1754 KEVVGMVA
-1761 SEKTG
+1761 EKTG
-1766 YPEDMLDLDLD
+1766 YPEDMLDIDLD

-1792 FAIMREKYQ
+1792 FASLREHYG
-1801 IARQEGV
+1801 IAQQDGI

-1815 IRSIIKYAMAN
+1815 IRHCINFVLAN
-1826 AGSEANVA
+1826 AGKA
-1834 AAQPAAAA
+1834 AAQPAAAPA
-1842 APVTAAPAAAP
+1842 VSAPAAVP
-1853 VAAAPVTPAPAV
+1853 AAQPAVVTPV
-1865 AQPAAAAAPK
+1865 AQPAPAAAPK
-1875 AALPALDEAS
+1875 AAAGALDEAT
-1885 VTKDILSI
+1885 VTKEIVKM
-1893 VAEKTGYPEDMLDLD
+1893 VAEKTGYPEDMLDID

-1923 ELFAIMREKYQIARQ
+1923 ELFAAMREYYGIAQQ
-1938 EGVQLKDYP
+1938 EGIQLKDYP
-1947 TIRSIIKYAMAN
+1947 TIRHCINFALSN
-1959 AGSEGKA
+1959 AGGKSA
-1966 PAVTAAP
+1966 AAVTP
-1973 AAQTAAPAP
+1973 AA
-1982 VASAPVTAVP
+1982 P
-1992 VAQPAV
+1992 VAQPAP
-1998 AAAPKAALPAL
+1998 AAVEAPAAPATAPAVTPAPAVVEAPKAAP
-2009 DEASVTKD
+2009 
-2017 ITALVAEKTGYP
+2017 
-2029 EDMLDLDLDMEA
+2029 
-2041 DLGIDTVKQ
+2041 
-2050 AELFAIMRE
+2050 
-2059 KYQIARQ
+2059 
-2066 EGVQLKDYP
+2066 
-2075 TIRSIIKYAIANA
+2075 
-2088 GSEGKAPAAA
+2088 
-2098 PAVTAAP
+2098 
-2105 VAQAA
+2105 
-2110 APVTPAPVA
+2110 
-2119 APVAPAPVTAAPKAS
+2119 AAPKLAKK
-2134 GPLPSLDEASV
+2134 PEHV
-2145 TKDIKAIVA
+2145 VA
-2154 EKTGY
+2154 EHIGA
-2159 PEDMLD
+2159 PQ
-2165 LDLDMEADLGIDTVK
+2165 ADALI
-2180 QAELFAI
+2180 
-2187 MREKY
+2187 
-2192 QIARQEGVQ
+2192 
-2201 LKDYPTIRSI
+2201 
-2211 IKYAIANAGSE
+2211 
-2222 GKAPAAAPAVTAAPV
+2222 
-2237 AQAAAPVTPAPVTAP
+2237 
-2252 VAPAPVTAAPATPVV
+2252 
-2267 TPVSAP
+2267 
-2273 KVQEPQEPQLPTINV
+2273 
-2288 PTVQDA
+2288 
-2294 VPTAEKVEKPTEDML
+2294 
-2309 TTNPTAPIRPHVSL
+2309 TNPTAPIEKRFSL

-2329 EGYAG
+2329 EGYQG

-2339 KKLRNVTVV
+2339 KKLRYVTTV
-2348 AQAPLTE
+2348 ADAPLTE

-2363 DRTVL
+2363 DRTIL
-2368 IFADNSQLIKAY
+2368 LFADNSQLIKAY
-2380 QEEFKELGVKT
+2380 QEEFKELGVKY

-2433 YLLGAT
+2433 YLLGASI
-2439 VKKFDKKVSPHN
+2439 KKFDKKASPHA

-2466 FEKGLSDRSD
+2466 FEKGLSNRQD

-2484 TKIDGHFGYTTKD
+2484 TKIDGNFGYTTKD

-2507 GGVTCYRKD
+2507 GGTTCYRKD

-2523 ISKLIDFEPT
+2523 ISKLMDFEPT
-2533 ATPDEMARYTMEE
+2533 ATPDEMAQKTMDE

-2552 RLMIGAREGG
+2552 RLMIGTRDNV
-2562 RSTILSVPVRL
+2562 RSTILSLPTRL
-2573 DRSEKRFDLA
+2573 DRSVKHFDLA

-2651 KKATPV
+2651 QKATPV

-2671 LYKNLQKLRDLGSE
+2671 LYNNLQKLRDLGSE
-2685 VEYYHCDVMNSSMV
+2685 VEYYHCDVMNTSMM

-2740 DVKATSFASFL
+2740 DVKATSFATFL

-2782 ANDYLAKSAFSL
+2782 ANDYLAKSALSL
-2794 TNQGY
+2794 SNQGY

-2822 FLKSNGVDFV
+2822 FLRSNGVDFV

-2842 DEIVYGD
+2842 DEIVYGQ

-2857 SLGRLDWDHQHR
+2857 SLGRLDWDHQLK
-2869 FEMDE
+2869 FEWDE
-2874 IVPTGAQN
+2874 IGADEAGSDD
-2882 APKGGNDNGGSAAP
+2882 APKGGSSSPAAPAAP
-2896 KAAAKTQQAAL
+2896 KAAAAGVDASKAT
-2907 PDPSQANHFLSKVVS
+2907 HFLGNVTS
-2922 LEKGKEIHAEKEFN
+2922 LQKGSEIHLEKEFN
-2936 LQSDPYLADHA
+2936 LNSDPYLADHA

-2961 TFMETATALGGRVP
+2961 TFMETATALTGNVP

-3000 GTDVN
+3000 GKASGN
-3005 GDISMEIESDFINS
+3005 EASMEIESDFINS
-3019 KGIKMGNTRRHFTA
+3019 KGVKMGNTRRHFTA
-3033 HAMQDGFVSTWNE
+3033 KTLDGFTSTWDS
-3046 VKDQIHLDVNAAPQ
+3046 VKAEAMTGLTAPMSVS
-3060 ITKEEIYK
+3060 KEEIYQ

-3073 PSFQVLGG
+3073 PSFQVLAG
-3081 ILKADKDSSLA
+3081 IVRVDNHASLA
-3092 IYNTTPQPQWKDG
+3092 VYNTTPRPQWNDG
-3105 QKVLLAN
+3105 PRTLLAN

-3125 RDMAIDNKMTLPDG
+3125 QDMSIAHKMTLPDG
-3139 IKEVAVFK
+3139 IAEVAVLK
-3147 RQTPPQKLYLYGRFK
+3147 KQIPPAQLYLYGVSR
-3162 GLTADGK
+3162 GNTADGK
-3169 TLHDAYVFDEQ
+3169 TLHDAYVFDAQ
-3180 GNVWVE
+3180 GEVWVE
-3186 FHGYQAIGQ
+3186 IHGYQAIGQ

>member
-1 MNNKTK
+1 MTQKNL
-7 EPIAIIGIGA
+7 EPIAVVGIGA
-17 IMPGALSKD
+17 IMPGALNKD

-42 PQSYWDYKLFYSPDH
+42 PSSYWDYKLFYSPDH

-71 PEGFKFNS
+71 PQTFKFNS
-79 IKYRIPPQI
+79 LQYRIPPQI

-105 ALEDSGYDKKEFD
+105 ALEDSGYDKKAFD
-118 RNRCAVIIGNSMGGM
+118 RNRTAVIIGNSMGGM

-156 YKSLS
+156 YKALA
-161 PEAEKK
+161 PQNAQQ
-167 LMDEMDEGVRQK
+167 LLDEMDAGVREK
-179 FTPINEDSMP
+179 FTPVTEDSMP

-221 AAVDQA
+221 AAIDQA
-227 VNGLREGNF
+227 VNGLRMGNF
-236 DMAIVG
+236 DMAIAG

-257 KIGALSEKGSC
+257 KIGALSETGSY
-268 PFDAKADGFVMAE
+268 PFDARANGFVMAE
-281 GAGTV
+281 GAGMV

-328 IAVEKAFEQVEYT
+328 IAVEKAFEQVDYT
-341 PGDIGLVEAHGTS
+341 PADVGLIEAHGTG

-362 LNALYDIFAPY
+362 LASLTETFGPY

-396 IASLIKTSLAL
+396 IAALIKTSLAL

-413 PSVNFETPNPTVD
+413 PSVNFETPNPNVD
-426 WASSPFRVIT
+426 WATCPFRVIT
-436 KAEPWNSDKIRR
+436 KAEPWQGGKIRR

-467 MNDELVKK
+467 MNDTLLQKP
-475 TQEHK
+475 
-480 VCAAKISTSAPA
+480 AAVAQAAVAPVTPAAQPAPAAQATTAPAAPA
-492 AAQEKKEMNATEYS
+492 AAGTYT
-506 LLVPGEKIQSDVL
+506 LHVPGEKIQSDVL
-519 TFSADTKQELFNE
+519 TFSADTKEQLMDV
-532 LSKAV
+532 LDKAA
-537 LAIKYD
+537 LAARLD
-543 PTYLPS
+543 PAYLPS

-555 IQKPHK
+555 IAKHK
-561 FAVSINVENP
+561 HFAVTINVENP
-571 QKLKEKIEYFI
+571 EKLKEKIEFFK
-582 KIAGGQDVWAQE
+582 KIAAKQDVWTTD
-594 SLYLKMKG
+594 SLHLRMKA
-602 IYPFTPT
+602 IYPFTPS
-609 EVKPK
+609 EIKPK

-640 MDTFMEADR
+640 QDTFDEADR
-649 LLINIIGQNLTDT
+649 LLMGIIGQTLTDT

-674 AAREAAIKKTE
+674 AEREAAIKKTE
-685 MTQPAMLT
+685 MTQPAVLT

-705 GLKPDVVMGHS
+705 GIKPDVVMGHS

-742 KVMSEIK
+742 KVMSEIR
-749 VEDNGKM
+749 VADNGKM
-756 ASIATTAE
+756 ASVAAPVE
-764 AVEPHLKR
+764 KVEPELAR
-772 INGYVA
+772 ISGYVA

-790 AGASKAVDEAIKM
+790 AGASKSIDDAIAM
-803 FTDMGIQAV
+803 FTAMGIQAV

-817 HAFHSEIVRPAMPQ
+817 HAFHSAIVQPAMPQ
-831 YRAFLDTLTFHAPKM
+831 YRAFLDTLTFHAPTM

-854 EFYPNDP
+854 EFYPSDT
-861 EKIKD
+861 EQIKD

-873 HSVEWIKQLKTT
+873 HSVEWIKQLQTT

-900 VLSALAASTLSDKK
+900 VLSALATNTLSDKK
-914 DIKVLASNHPKKG
+914 DIKVVASNHPKKG

-938 LISSGI
+938 FISSGI
-944 HIDWKGTDIFG
+944 HIDWTGTDVYG
-955 DNSTYNPAFVKWVD
+955 NHTTYNPAFVSWVTTHAP
-969 ASATPTQ
+969 ASVQTEEKISAAPVCGASED
-976 KDEVTMSSSSQN
+976 DEVMK
-988 NASATQNGC
+988 
-997 CTRKSV
+997 KSI

-1014 SWDKVFR
+1014 SWDKIFR
-1021 EGVLD
+1021 DGVLD
-1026 EILQGRNLIE
+1026 EILSGRNMIE
-1036 PVSSDCQQKQ
+1036 PVSSDVQQKQ
-1046 IDKNVEVV
+1046 IDKHVEFV

-1063 IEHLNSVSQAVK
+1063 FERLTSAAQAIK
-1075 LAAKAGSFDLEKEF
+1075 LSARGGAFDLEKEF
-1089 GLPAKWVA
+1089 GLPAKWVK

-1136 RWGLPEDMI
+1136 RWGLPADMI
-1145 DNTGVIFTSAYPI
+1145 DETGVIFTSAFPVA
-1158 TNSMMGEFA
+1158 NSMMGD
-1167 QKLTALLENKNAK
+1167 LTKRVEGLLNNKTAK
-1180 EITKFYETFINQIS
+1180 EVRAFCDKFIAQIA
-1194 DPALKAELKAWYDA
+1194 DPALKAEMETWYA
-1208 EMAKVPPLQSFT
+1208 QNFKEKEVEPQAFT
-1220 SQFILKTIII
+1220 SEFILKTIII
-1230 AQSHFAQW
+1230 AHSHFCQW
-1238 IRAKGPATSMSA
+1238 IRARGPATAMSA

-1255 AQAIA
+1255 AQAISIA
-1260 VAHDWIRLGRAK
+1260 QDWIRLGRCK

-1282 TNDSIAEWML
+1282 TNDNVSEWIL

-1321 IVGMGAVSLVVE
+1321 IVGMGAVSLIVE
-1333 EESEVAKR
+1333 EETEVQKR

-1347 KLLESEIRNSGFHV
+1347 KLLETEIANSGFHV
-1361 TRLDVAHVAQ
+1361 TRLDVGHVAS
-1371 VMNEMVSRA
+1371 VMNRLVSNA

-1453 CLNTGIVPP
+1453 CLNTGLVPP

-1489 LRLAAGFGSQIGMTL
+1489 LRLAAGFGSQLGMTL
-1504 LEKVWSVDEPRICDP
+1504 LESMWKEGEPRICDN
-1519 AKHEAWLKQISNQQT
+1519 AAHDAWLKQISGQQA

-1539 VHNTLRVKDNYKH
+1539 VQNTLRIKDNYQH
-1552 GVKPSLVMEG
+1552 GVKPALVMEG
-1562 AQAFVDKVNLV
+1562 SQAFVDKVNTV
-1573 ASHNAAAHT
+1573 SAAQT
-1582 AAVPATPAPVATSAA
+1582 TVAVPAAAPAVAAPAPV
-1597 QAPVTAAPVAPV
+1597 QAAP
-1609 AAAPKAALPALDEA
+1609 APKALDEA
-1623 SVTKDI
+1623 TVTKEVVNM
-1629 LAIVSEKTGY
+1629 VSEKTGY
-1639 PEDMLDLDLDM
+1639 PEDMLELDLDM

-1655 IDTVKQAELFAIMR
+1655 IDTVKQAELFAGMR
-1669 EKYQIA
+1669 EHYGIA
-1675 RQEGVQLKDYPTIR
+1675 QQDGIQLKDYPTIR
-1689 SIIKY
+1689 HCIKFVL
-1694 AIANAGSESNASAPT
+1694 ANANGAAQ
-1709 AAPAAQT
+1709 AAPAAQP
-1716 AAPAP
+1716 AVAP
-1721 VAPAPV
+1721 VV
-1727 TAAPVA
+1727 TPVA
-1733 QPAAAA
+1733 QPAPVVTPAPVQAAPVVA
-1739 APKAALP
+1739 PAPKAAN
-1746 ALDEASVT
+1746 LDEATVT
-1754 KDILAIV
+1754 AEVVKMV
-1761 SEKTG
+1761 SDKTG
-1766 YPEDMLDLDLD
+1766 YPEDMLELDLD

-1792 FAIMREKYQ
+1792 FAGMREHYG
-1801 IARQEGV
+1801 IAQQDGI

-1815 IRSIIKYAMAN
+1815 IRHCIKFVLAN
-1826 AGSEANVA
+1826 AGK
-1834 AAQPAAAA
+1834 PAATVQAA
-1842 APVTAAPAAAP
+1842 T
-1853 VAAAPVTPAPAV
+1853 PVTPAVTPVPAPVQSV
-1865 AQPAAAAAPK
+1865 AQSVPVTAPK
-1875 AALPALDEAS
+1875 AQALDEAT
-1885 VTKDILSI
+1885 VTKEVVTM
-1893 VAEKTGYPEDMLDLD
+1893 VAEKTGYPEDMLELD

-1923 ELFAIMREKYQIARQ
+1923 ELFAGMREHYGIAQ
-1938 EGVQLKDYP
+1938 QDGIQLKDYP
-1947 TIRSIIKYAMAN
+1947 TIRHCIKFVLAN
-1959 AGSEGKA
+1959 AGK
-1966 PAVTAAP
+1966 PAAVTTAAP
-1973 AAQTAAPAP
+1973 AAQPALAVAP
-1982 VASAPVTAVP
+1982 VVTPVVTPAP
-1992 VAQPAV
+1992 VAQPAPAAAPVAQPAPAPAPV
-1998 AAAPKAALPAL
+1998 AAAPKAANL
-2009 DEASVTKD
+2009 DEATVTKEVVQM
-2017 ITALVAEKTGYP
+2017 VAEKTGYP
-2029 EDMLDLDLDMEA
+2029 EDMLELDLDMEA

-2050 AELFAIMRE
+2050 AELFAGMRE
-2059 KYQIARQ
+2059 HYNIAAQ
-2066 EGVQLKDYP
+2066 DGIQLKDYP
-2075 TIRSIIKYAIANA
+2075 TIRHCINFVLANA
-2088 GSEGKAPAAA
+2088 GKPAAA
-2098 PAVTAAP
+2098 TPAPAVAP
-2105 VAQAA
+2105 VA
-2110 APVTPAPVA
+2110 TPAP
-2119 APVAPAPVTAAPKAS
+2119 
-2134 GPLPSLDEASV
+2134 
-2145 TKDIKAIVA
+2145 
-2154 EKTGY
+2154 
-2159 PEDMLD
+2159 
-2165 LDLDMEADLGIDTVK
+2165 
-2180 QAELFAI
+2180 Q
-2187 MREKY
+2187 
-2192 QIARQEGVQ
+2192 
-2201 LKDYPTIRSI
+2201 
-2211 IKYAIANAGSE
+2211 
-2222 GKAPAAAPAVTAAPV
+2222 
-2237 AQAAAPVTPAPVTAP
+2237 
-2252 VAPAPVTAAPATPVV
+2252 PVV
-2267 TPVSAP
+2267 TPVQPVPVAQPEVKPEVKPFEPSHALPEHKLVPQPQQVVAEHIEAP
-2273 KVQEPQEPQLPTINV
+2273 KA
-2288 PTVQDA
+2288 DA
-2294 VPTAEKVEKPTEDML
+2294 LV
-2309 TTNPTAPIRPHVSL
+2309 TNPTAPIEKRESL

-2329 EGYAG
+2329 EGYQG

-2339 KKLRNVTVV
+2339 KKLRYVTTV
-2348 AQAPLTE
+2348 ADAPLTQ
-2355 RENRRLSK
+2355 RANRRLAK

-2380 QEEFKELGVKT
+2380 QEECKELGVPY

-2403 TTIVNWESYEETEAA
+2403 TTIMNWESYEETEAA
-2418 LKEYAAEDPN
+2418 LKAYAAEDPN
-2428 IQGIV
+2428 VQGIV

-2439 VKKFDKKVSPHN
+2439 VKKFDKKASPHN

-2466 FEKGLSDRSD
+2466 FEKGLANRTDS
-2476 ADTFFAVN
+2476 DTFFAVN
-2484 TKIDGHFGYTTKD
+2484 TKVDGNFGYFTKE

-2507 GGVTCYRKD
+2507 GGTTCYRKD

-2523 ISKLIDFEPT
+2523 ISKLMDFEPT
-2533 ATPDEMARYTMEE
+2533 ATPDDMAQQTMDE

-2552 RLMIGAREGG
+2552 RLMVGTRGG
-2562 RSTILSVPVRL
+2562 VRSTILSLPTRL
-2573 DRSEKRFDLA
+2573 DRRVKHFDLA
-2583 GKTIIFTGS
+2583 GKTIIFTGC

-2604 AAQYHSKIIVLD
+2604 AAQYHSKIIILD
-2616 IIEIQEKTPLWA
+2616 IIELQEKTPLWA
-2628 SMNEAELAA
+2628 TMNEAELMA

-2645 LKADKT
+2645 LKADPT
-2651 KKATPV
+2651 QKATPV
-2657 MLERAFG
+2657 LLERAFG

-2671 LYKNLQKLRDLGSE
+2671 LYNNMQKLRELGSE
-2685 VEYYHCDVMNSSMV
+2685 VEYYHCDVLNASMV

-2740 DVKATSFASFL
+2740 DVKATSFGSFL

-2782 ANDYLAKSAFSL
+2782 ANDYLAKSALSL

-2822 FLKSNGVDFV
+2822 FLRSNGVDFV

-2842 DEIVYGD
+2842 DEIVYGQ

-2857 SLGRLDWDHQHR
+2857 SLGRLDWDHQLK
-2869 FEMDE
+2869 FEWDE
-2874 IVPTGAQN
+2874 I
-2882 APKGGNDNGGSAAP
+2882 GSAADFATNGSNGP
-2896 KAAAKTQQAAL
+2896 TNPPAGGTPSMSSAAQKAASPAAG
-2907 PDPSQANHFLSKVVS
+2907 PDASKATHFLGSVKTI
-2922 LEKGKEIHAEKEFN
+2922 EPKQQIHVEKEFN
-2936 LQSDPYLADHA
+2936 LTSDPYLADHA
-2947 IEGTPYVPGVMGIE
+2947 IEGTPYVPGVMGLE
-2961 TFMETATALGGRVP
+2961 TFFEVSTALTGEVTRA
-2975 QGLKDVHFYLPIKL
+2975 LKDVHFYLPIKL

-3000 GTDVN
+3000 GKQVGSDV
-3005 GDISMEIESDFINS
+3005 SMEIESDFINS
-3019 KGIKMGNTRRHFTA
+3019 KGVKMGNTRRHFTA
-3033 HAMQDGFVSTWNE
+3033 KKLDQFVSTWDQ
-3046 VKDQIHLDVNAAPQ
+3046 VKHAAMVGLESPLQ
-3060 ITKEEIYK
+3060 VTPAEIYRQ
-3068 KYFHG
+3068 YFHG

-3081 ILKADKDSSLA
+3081 IVRVNEKESLA
-3092 IYNTTPQPQWKDG
+3092 LYNTTPAPQWTDG
-3105 QKVLLAN
+3105 PRTLLAN

-3125 RDMAIDNKMTLPDG
+3125 QDMAIAHKMTLPDG
-3139 IKEVAVFK
+3139 IAEVAVLNN
-3147 RQTPPQKLYLYGRFK
+3147 QLPPARLYLYGVNK
-3162 GLTADGK
+3162 GTTADGK
-3169 TLHDAYVFDEQ
+3169 TLHDAYVFDAQ

-3186 FHGYQAIGQ
+3186 IHGYQAIGQ

>member
-1 MNNKTK
+1 MKNKK
-7 EPIAIIGIGA
+7 LEPIAIVGIGA
-17 IMPGALSKD
+17 IMPGALNKD
-26 EFWQNIQT
+26 EFWTNIQE
-34 GKYCITEI
+34 GKNCITEI
-42 PQSYWDYKLFYSPDH
+42 PKSYWDYNLFYSPDH
-57 KAEDKLYSKIGGFI
+57 KAEDKTYSKIGGFI
-71 PEGFKFNS
+71 PQSFKFNS

-105 ALEDSGYDKKEFD
+105 ALEDAGYDKKAYD
-118 RNRCAVIIGNSMGGM
+118 HNRTAVIIGNSMGGM

-149 ILKETPT
+149 ILKNTPT
-156 YKSLS
+156 YKHLA
-161 PEAEKK
+161 PADAQK
-167 LMDEMDEGVRQK
+167 MIDEMDEGVREH

-189 GELANVIAGRV
+189 GELANVIPGRV
-200 ANVFDVHGTN
+200 ANVFDLHGTN
-210 FTVDAACATSL
+210 FAVDAACATSL
-221 AAVDQA
+221 AAIDQA
-227 VNGLREGNF
+227 VNGLRMGNF
-236 DMAIVG
+236 DMAIAG

-251 AYIKFC
+251 AFIKFC
-257 KIGALSEKGSC
+257 KIGALSETGSY
-268 PFDAKADGFVMAE
+268 PFDARANGFVMAE
-281 GAGTV
+281 GAGMV

-296 DGDRVYAVIRAV
+296 DGDRIYAVIRAV

-328 IAVEKAFEQVEYT
+328 LAVEKAFEQVDYN
-341 PGDIGLVEAHGTS
+341 PGEVGLLEAHGTG
-354 TRVGDAVE
+354 TRVGDATE
-362 LNALYDIFAPY
+362 LNALNEIFAPY

-396 IASLIKTSLAL
+396 IAALIKTSLAL

-413 PSVNFETPNPTVD
+413 PSINFETPNPIVD
-426 WASSPFRVIT
+426 WATCPFRVIT
-436 KAEPWNSDKIRR
+436 KTQEWPAGKIRR

-467 MNDELVKK
+467 MNDSLIQPAQPE
-475 TQEHK
+475 
-480 VCAAKISTSAPA
+480 VCAAGATPTKQEQVNMTSS
-492 AAQEKKEMNATEYS
+492 NSYT
-506 LLVPGEKIQSDVL
+506 LHVPGEKIQGDVL
-519 TFSADTKQELFNE
+519 TFSAPTKQELSDI
-532 LSKAV
+532 LDKAV
-537 LAIKYD
+537 MAIQYD
-543 PTYLPS
+543 PAYLPS
-549 ISYQNH
+549 ISYKNH
-555 IQKPHK
+555 IAKPQR
-561 FAVSINVENP
+561 FAVTINVETP
-571 QKLKEKIEYFI
+571 EKLKEKIEFFK
-582 KIAGGQDVWAQE
+582 KISATQDVWEKE
-594 SLYLKMKG
+594 SLYLRMKG

-609 EVKPK
+609 EIKPK

-634 SKYKVV
+634 AKYKVV
-640 MDTFMEADR
+640 QDTFDEADR
-649 LLINIIGQNLTDT
+649 LLTHIIGQTLTET
-662 LWSKPGETKEQI
+662 LWSKPGESKEQI
-674 AAREAAIKKTE
+674 AQREAAIKKTE
-685 MTQPAMLT
+685 MTQPAVLT

-705 GLKPDVVMGHS
+705 GIKPDVVMGHS

-756 ASIATTAE
+756 ASIAAPVE
-764 AVEPHLKR
+764 RVEPELAR

-790 AGASKAVDEAIKM
+790 AGASKSIDDAIKM
-803 FTDMGIQAV
+803 FNDMGIQAV

-817 HAFHSEIVRPAMPQ
+817 HAFHSAIVRPAMPQ
-831 YRAFLDTLTFHAPKM
+831 YRAFLDTLTFHAPTM

-854 EFYPNDP
+854 EFYPSDP

-900 VLSALAASTLSDKK
+900 VLSALAANTLSDKK

-927 GIVEFNDLFAN
+927 GISEFNDLFAN

-944 HIDWKGTDIFG
+944 HLDWAGTDMYG
-955 DNSTYNPAFVKWVD
+955 NHSTFNPAFVNWVTGT
-969 ASATPTQ
+969 ATPVEKELGASSCTATCAAAAPALAEAKNCCD
-976 KDEVTMSSSSQN
+976 KDI
-988 NASATQNGC
+988 
-997 CTRKSV
+997 

-1014 SWDKVFR
+1014 SWDRIFR
-1021 EGVLD
+1021 DGVLD
-1026 EILQGRNLIE
+1026 EILSGRNLIE
-1036 PVSSDCQQKQ
+1036 PVSAEIQQKQ
-1046 IDKNVEVV
+1046 IDKHVEFV

-1063 IEHLNSVSQAVK
+1063 FERLTSPSQAIK
-1075 LAAKAGSFDLEKEF
+1075 LAARGGAFDAEKEF
-1089 GLPAKWVA
+1089 GLPAKWVR

-1106 IAAGMLALKDAGIPL
+1106 IAAGILALKDAGIPL

-1136 RWGLPEDMI
+1136 RWGLPADMI
-1145 DNTGVIFTSAYPI
+1145 DDTGVIFTSAFPVA
-1158 TNSMMGEFA
+1158 NSMMGDLSKRVA
-1167 QKLTALLENKNAK
+1167 GLLNNKTAK
-1180 EITKFYETFINQIS
+1180 EVRAFCDKFIAQIT
-1194 DPALKAELKAWYDA
+1194 DPALKAEIEAWYNENFKDK
-1208 EMAKVPPLQSFT
+1208 EVEPMAFT
-1220 SQFILKTIII
+1220 SEFILKTIII
-1230 AQSHFAQW
+1230 AHSHFCQW
-1238 IRAKGPATSMSA
+1238 IRARGPATSMSA

-1260 VAHDWIRLGRAK
+1260 VAQDWIKLGRAK

-1282 TNDSIAEWML
+1282 TNDNVSEWIL

-1333 EESEVAKR
+1333 EAGEVAKR

-1347 KLLESEIRNSGFHV
+1347 KVLATEIRNSGFHV
-1361 TRLDVAHVAQ
+1361 TRLDVGHVAQ
-1371 VMNEMVSRA
+1371 VMNDLVSEGERKSGVSRA
-1380 EKDYGLNRSDIAKQ
+1380 DIAKQ

-1417 LKSTFGKDVSSVIV
+1417 LKSTFGADVSKVIV

-1448 AIAVR
+1448 AIAVH
-1453 CLNTGIVPP
+1453 CLNTGLVPP

-1489 LRLAAGFGSQIGMTL
+1489 LRLAAGFGSQLGMTL
-1504 LEKVWSVDEPRICDP
+1504 LEKVWDVNEPRIID
-1519 AKHEAWLKQISNQQT
+1519 AARHDAWLKEISGQQN

-1539 VHNTLRVKDNYKH
+1539 VQNTLRVKDNYKH

-1562 AQAFVDKVNLV
+1562 SQAFVDKVKTMHHTAPV
-1573 ASHNAAAHT
+1573 QAAASVAET
-1582 AAVPATPAPVATSAA
+1582 APAAAPAPVA
-1597 QAPVTAAPVAPV
+1597 QVAP
-1609 AAAPKAALPALDEA
+1609 AAPKAALSLNEED
-1623 SVTKDI
+1623 VKKNI
-1629 LAIVSEKTGY
+1629 LNIVSEKTGY
-1639 PEDMLDLDLDM
+1639 PQDMLDLDLDM

-1669 EKYQIA
+1669 ETYHIA
-1675 RQEGVQLKDYPTIR
+1675 KQEGVQLKDYPTIR

-1694 AIANAGSESNASAPT
+1694 AMANANTENGAAPVQA
-1709 AAPAAQT
+1709 AAPAAQ
-1716 AAPAP
+1716 
-1721 VAPAPV
+1721 VAPAV
-1727 TAAPVA
+1727 ETVAAPVA
-1733 QPAAAA
+1733 QVT
-1739 APKAALP
+1739 PKAAVSLNEE
-1746 ALDEASVT
+1746 DV
-1754 KDILAIV
+1754 KKNILNIV

-1766 YPEDMLDLDLD
+1766 YPQDMLDLDLD

-1792 FAIMREKYQ
+1792 FAIMRETYH
-1801 IARQEGV
+1801 IAKQEGV

-1826 AGSEANVA
+1826 ANTENGAAPVQA
-1834 AAQPAAAA
+1834 AAPVAQAAPAVETVA
-1842 APVTAAPAAAP
+1842 APVTAPAPVAQVAPKAAVSLNEEDVKKNILNIVSEKTGYPQDMLDLDLDMEADLGIDTVKQAELFAIMRETYHIAKQEGVQLKDYPTIRSIIKYAMANANTENGAAPVQAAALAAQVAPAVETVAAPAAQ
-1853 VAAAPVTPAPAV
+1853 PAPAV
-1865 AQPAAAAAPK
+1865 EVAPVAKPAQAAPS
-1875 AALPALDEAS
+1875 LNEED
-1885 VTKDILSI
+1885 VTKNVRAII
-1893 VAEKTGYPEDMLDLD
+1893 AEKTGYPEDMLDLD

-1923 ELFAIMREKYQIARQ
+1923 ELFAIMRETYNIAKQ

-1947 TIRSIIKYAMAN
+1947 TIRSIIKYAMTNAN
-1959 AGSEGKA
+1959 TADGAAQAA
-1966 PAVTAAP
+1966 PAQAAAP
-1973 AAQTAAPAP
+1973 AAQVAPAVETVAAPAP
-1982 VASAPVTAVP
+1982 AAQVAPVAAP
-1992 VAQPAV
+1992 AAQP
-1998 AAAPKAALPAL
+1998 APKAAAGKLDPAQVS
-2009 DEASVTKD
+2009 DE
-2017 ITALVAEKTGYP
+2017 IVAMVADKTGYP
-2029 EDMLDLDLDMEA
+2029 KDMLDLDLDMEA

-2050 AELFAIMRE
+2050 AELFAAMRE
-2059 KYQIARQ
+2059 HYGIAQQ
-2066 EGVQLKDYP
+2066 EGIQLKDYP
-2075 TIRSIIKYAIANA
+2075 TIRHCINFVLNSVNNA
-2088 GSEGKAPAAA
+2088 AAPAAQPAAA
-2098 PAVTAAP
+2098 PAAQVAP
-2105 VAQAA
+2105 AVE
-2110 APVTPAPVA
+2110 TVA
-2119 APVAPAPVTAAPKAS
+2119 AP
-2134 GPLPSLDEASV
+2134 
-2145 TKDIKAIVA
+2145 
-2154 EKTGY
+2154 
-2159 PEDMLD
+2159 
-2165 LDLDMEADLGIDTVK
+2165 
-2180 QAELFAI
+2180 
-2187 MREKY
+2187 
-2192 QIARQEGVQ
+2192 
-2201 LKDYPTIRSI
+2201 
-2211 IKYAIANAGSE
+2211 
-2222 GKAPAAAPAVTAAPV
+2222 APAAQPAPAEE
-2237 AQAAAPVTPAPVTAP
+2237 TPAQ
-2252 VAPAPVTAAPATPVV
+2252 VAKPAF
-2267 TPVSAP
+2267 VS
-2273 KVQEPQEPQLPTINV
+2273 K
-2288 PTVQDA
+2288 
-2294 VPTAEKVEKPTEDML
+2294 PTAEHIGKPADDAL
-2309 TTNPTAPIRPHVSL
+2309 TTNPTAPIERHESL
-2323 AERPER
+2323 AERPEAP
-2329 EGYAG
+2329 GYKG

-2339 KKLRNVTVV
+2339 KKLRYVTMV
-2348 AQAPLTE
+2348 ADAPLTE

-2368 IFADNSQLIKAY
+2368 IFADNSALIKAY

-2403 TTIVNWESYEETEAA
+2403 TTIVNWESYEETEKQ

-2466 FEKGLSDRSD
+2466 FEKGLSNRTD

-2484 TKIDGHFGYTTKD
+2484 TKIDGNFGYTTKD

-2507 GGVTCYRKD
+2507 GGTTCYRKD

-2523 ISKLIDFEPT
+2523 ISKLMDFEPET
-2533 ATPDEMARYTMEE
+2533 TPDEMAQMTMDE

-2552 RLMIGAREGG
+2552 RLMIGTRQKV
-2562 RSTILSVPVRL
+2562 RSTILSVPMRL
-2573 DRSEKRFDLA
+2573 DRSVKHFDLA

-2599 LSQKI
+2599 LAQKI
-2604 AAQYHSKIIVLD
+2604 AAQYHSKIIILD
-2616 IIEIQEKTPLWA
+2616 IIEIQEKTPVWA
-2628 SMNEAELAA
+2628 TMNEAELAA
-2637 LKKQIWED
+2637 LKKQMWEEMR
-2645 LKADKT
+2645 ADHT
-2651 KKATPV
+2651 QKATPV

-2664 RVKDSIT
+2664 RVKDSVT
-2671 LYKNLQKLRDLGSE
+2671 LYNNMQKLRDLGSE
-2685 VEYYHCDVMNSSMV
+2685 VEYYHCDVMNSSMM

-2705 IKAKNG
+2705 IKAKNS

-2730 KDPAE
+2730 KDPME

-2751 ANNIVRDDGFFAF
+2751 ANNVVKDKGFFAF

-2782 ANDYLAKSAFSL
+2782 ANDYLAKSALSL
-2794 TNQGY
+2794 SNQGY

-2822 FLKSNGVDFV
+2822 FLRSNGVDFV

-2842 DEIVYGD
+2842 DEIVYGR

-2857 SLGRLDWDHQHR
+2857 SLGRLDWDHQLL

-2874 IVPTGAQN
+2874 IGADQ
-2882 APKGGNDNGGSAAP
+2882 KFGSDSSDNGSDDGSQNGGGQTPAAEP
-2896 KAAAKTQQAAL
+2896 AAAKDAT
-2907 PDPSQANHFLSKVVS
+2907 HFLGNVQKMEAGHE
-2922 LEKGKEIHAEKEFN
+2922 LRGEKEFN
-2936 LQSDPYLADHA
+2936 LKADPYLADHA

-2961 TFMETATALGGRVP
+2961 TFMETANALMGKAP
-2975 QGLKDVHFYLPIKL
+2975 QGLEDVHFFLPIKL
-2989 LRNRPQAVRVI
+2989 LRNRPQAVRII
-3000 GTDVN
+3000 GTSD
-3005 GDISMEIESDFINS
+3005 GTQATMEIESDFINS
-3019 KGIKMGNTRRHFTA
+3019 KGVKMGNTRRHFTA
-3033 HAMQDGFVSTWNE
+3033 KTLNAFTSTWDE
-3046 VKDQIHLDVNAAPQ
+3046 VKNEIHLDVNAAPVV
-3060 ITKEEIYK
+3060 TKEEIYK

-3081 ILKADKDSSLA
+3081 ILRVNEKESLA
-3092 IYNTTPQPQWKDG
+3092 VYHTTPKPQWPEAKT
-3105 QKVLLAN
+3105 LLAN

-3125 RDMAIDNKMTLPDG
+3125 QDMSVANKMTLPDG

-3147 RQTPPQKLYLYGRFK
+3147 REVPPQTLYLYGVNK

-3169 TLHDAYVFDEQ
+3169 TLHDAYVFDEK

-3186 FHGYQAIGQ
+3186 IHGYQAIGQ

>member
-7 EPIAIIGIGA
+7 EPIAIVGIGA

-42 PQSYWDYKLFYSPDH
+42 PASYWDYKLFYSPDH

-105 ALEDSGYDKKEFD
+105 ALEDSGYDKKEFNRD
-118 RNRCAVIIGNSMGGM
+118 RCAVIMGNSMGGM

-149 ILKETPT
+149 ILKDTPT
-156 YKSLS
+156 YKAL
-161 PEAEKK
+161 PPDAEQK

-179 FTPINEDSMP
+179 FTPITEDSMP
-189 GELANVIAGRV
+189 GELANVIAGRL

-257 KIGALSEKGSC
+257 KIGALSEHGSC

-296 DGDRVYAVIRAV
+296 DGDKVYAVIRAV

-328 IAVEKAFEQVEYT
+328 IAVEKTFEQLDYT
-341 PGDIGLVEAHGTS
+341 PGDVGLIEAHGTS

-362 LNALYDIFAPY
+362 LNALYDIFSPY

-413 PSVNFETPNPTVD
+413 PSVNFQTPNPTVD
-426 WASSPFRVIT
+426 WATSPFRVIT
-436 KAEPWNSDKIRR
+436 QAEPWNTDKVRR

-461 HVAMEE
+461 HVALEE
-467 MNDELVKK
+467 MNDDLVRK
-475 TQEHK
+475 TQNAAQDK
-480 VCAAKISTSAPA
+480 VCAAAISHPTPA
-492 AAQEKKEMNATEYS
+492 VQEQSNMNATNYS

-519 TFSADTKQELFNE
+519 TFSADTKQDLFNA
-532 LSKAV
+532 LGKAV
-537 LAIKYD
+537 LAIEYD
-543 PTYLPS
+543 PTYLPR
-549 ISYQNH
+549 IAYQNH
-555 IQKPHK
+555 LQKPHK
-561 FAVSINVENP
+561 FAVAINVENP
-571 QKLKEKIEYFI
+571 EKLKEKIEYFI

-602 IYPFTPT
+602 IYPFTPS
-609 EVKPK
+609 EIKPK

-649 LLINIIGQNLTDT
+649 ILVGLIGQNLTDT
-662 LWSKPGETKEQI
+662 LWSKPGETKEQL
-674 AAREAAIKKTE
+674 AEREAAIKKTE
-685 MTQPAMLT
+685 MTQPAVLT
-693 ADIAMMRLLSSF
+693 ADVAMMRLLSSF

-728 FDFENGLKAVCTRG
+728 FDFENGLKAVCTRA
-742 KVMSEIK
+742 KAMADIK

-756 ASIATTAE
+756 ASIAAPTE
-764 AVEPHLKR
+764 QVEPQLSR
-772 INGYVA
+772 ISGYVA

-790 AGASKAVDEAIKM
+790 AGNSKSIDDAIKM

-817 HAFHSEIVRPAMPQ
+817 HAFHSEIVRPAMPK
-831 YRAFLDTLTFHAPKM
+831 YRAFLDTLTVNAPKM

-854 EFYPNDP
+854 EFYPSDP

-900 VLSALAASTLSDKK
+900 VLSALATNTLADKK

-927 GIVEFNDLFAN
+927 GIVEFNDMFAN
-938 LISSGI
+938 MISSGI
-944 HIDWKGTDIFG
+944 HIDWKGTDVLG
-955 DNSTYNPAFVKWVD
+955 DHSTFNPAFAQWAGAAAPAAAAPVQPAAACAAQPAACSTHK
-969 ASATPTQ
+969 
-976 KDEVTMSSSSQN
+976 E
-988 NASATQNGC
+988 
-997 CTRKSV
+997 V

-1036 PVSSDCQQKQ
+1036 PVSSEIQQKQ
-1046 IDKNVEVV
+1046 IDKNVEIV

-1063 IEHLNSVSQAVK
+1063 IEHLSSPEQAIK

-1097 SMDRSFQLA
+1097 SMDRCFQLA
-1106 IAAGMLALKDAGIPL
+1106 IAAGILALKDAGIPL

-1136 RWGLPEDMI
+1136 RWGLPEEMI

-1167 QKLTALLENKNAK
+1167 QKLTALLENKNAQ
-1180 EITKFYETFINQIS
+1180 ELTKFYETFINQIS

-1208 EMAKVPPLQSFT
+1208 EMAKVPALQSFT

-1255 AQAIA
+1255 AQAIS

-1282 TNDSIAEWML
+1282 TNNSISEWML

-1300 ATTEADVTKAA
+1300 ATTQADVTKAA

-1333 EESEVAKR
+1333 EQAEVEKR

-1347 KLLESEIRNSGFHV
+1347 KLLATEIRNSGFHV
-1361 TRLDVAHVAQ
+1361 TRLDVGHVAQ
-1371 VMNEMVSRA
+1371 VMNELVSHA
-1380 EKDYGLNRSDIAKQ
+1380 EKEYGLNRSDIAKQ

-1453 CLNTGIVPP
+1453 CLNTGLVPP

-1471 ELEGIT
+1471 ELQGIT

-1504 LEKVWSVDEPRICDP
+1504 LEKMWTVGEPRITDS
-1519 AKHEAWLKQISNQQT
+1519 AKHEAWLKHISNQQN

-1539 VHNTLRVKDNYKH
+1539 DHNTLRVKDNYKH

-1562 AQAFVDKVNLV
+1562 AQAFVDKVNMM
-1573 ASHNAAAHT
+1573 ASHAA
-1582 AAVPATPAPVATSAA
+1582 PA
-1597 QAPVTAAPVAPV
+1597 AAPVVTSAPAPAPAAAAAAAQPAPV
-1609 AAAPKAALPALDEA
+1609 AAAPKAALPN
-1623 SVTKDI
+1623 T
-1629 LAIVSEKTGY
+1629 
-1639 PEDMLDLDLDM
+1639 
-1650 EADLG
+1650 
-1655 IDTVKQAELFAIMR
+1655 
-1669 EKYQIA
+1669 
-1675 RQEGVQLKDYPTIR
+1675 
-1689 SIIKY
+1689 
-1694 AIANAGSESNASAPT
+1694 
-1709 AAPAAQT
+1709 
-1716 AAPAP
+1716 
-1721 VAPAPV
+1721 
-1727 TAAPVA
+1727 
-1733 QPAAAA
+1733 
-1739 APKAALP
+1739 
-1746 ALDEASVT
+1746 DEASVT

-1815 IRSIIKYAMAN
+1815 IRSIIKYAMEN
-1826 AGSEANVA
+1826 AGSETGAAPAAPVA
-1834 AAQPAAAA
+1834 SVAQPAP
-1842 APVTAAPAAAP
+1842 APVVTSAPAPAPAVTAAPAQPAP
-1853 VAAAPVTPAPAV
+1853 V
-1865 AQPAAAAAPK
+1865 AAAPK
-1875 AALPALDEAS
+1875 AALPNTDEAS
-1885 VTKDILSI
+1885 VTKDILAIVSEKTGYPEDMLDLDLDMEADLGIDTVKQAELFAIMRDKYQIARQEGVQLKDYPTIRSI
-1893 VAEKTGYPEDMLDLD
+1893 IKYAMENAGSETGAAPAAPVAPVAQPAPAPAVTPAPAPAPAAAQPAPVAAATPAAAPKAALPNTDEASVTKDIVALVAEKTGYPEDMLDLD

-1947 TIRSIIKYAMAN
+1947 TIRSIIKYAMAH
-1959 AGSEGKA
+1959 AGTEGA
-1966 PAVTAAP
+1966 ATVAAAP
-1973 AAQTAAPAP
+1973 AAAQAPAAQPAPVATPAAVVTPAPAVAPAPAP
-1982 VASAPVTAVP
+1982 V
-1992 VAQPAV
+1992 PAV
-1998 AAAPKAALPAL
+1998 APAAAPKAQGAL
-2009 DEASVTKD
+2009 DEASVTKE
-2017 ITALVAEKTGYP
+2017 IVAMVAEKTGYP

-2050 AELFAIMRE
+2050 AELFAAMRE
-2059 KYQIARQ
+2059 HYGIAQ
-2066 EGVQLKDYP
+2066 MEGIQLKDYP
-2075 TIRSIIKYAIANA
+2075 TIRHCINFALTYA
-2088 GSEGKAPAAA
+2088 GKPAAA
-2098 PAVTAAP
+2098 PAAA
-2105 VAQAA
+2105 Q
-2110 APVTPAPVA
+2110 
-2119 APVAPAPVTAAPKAS
+2119 
-2134 GPLPSLDEASV
+2134 
-2145 TKDIKAIVA
+2145 
-2154 EKTGY
+2154 
-2159 PEDMLD
+2159 
-2165 LDLDMEADLGIDTVK
+2165 
-2180 QAELFAI
+2180 
-2187 MREKY
+2187 
-2192 QIARQEGVQ
+2192 
-2201 LKDYPTIRSI
+2201 
-2211 IKYAIANAGSE
+2211 
-2222 GKAPAAAPAVTAAPV
+2222 PAAAPAPAADSSVAPV
-2237 AQAAAPVTPAPVTAP
+2237 QTAP
-2252 VAPAPVTAAPATPVV
+2252 AAQEPAEPALPVIKVAD
-2267 TPVSAP
+2267 
-2273 KVQEPQEPQLPTINV
+2273 VQE
-2288 PTVQDA
+2288 A
-2294 VPTAEKVEKPTEDML
+2294 VPTAGKVGKPSEEML
-2309 TTNPTAPIRPHVSL
+2309 TTNPTGQIEHRVSL

-2348 AQAPLTE
+2348 ADAPLTE
-2355 RENRRLSK
+2355 RENRRLAK

-2439 VKKFDKKVSPHN
+2439 VKKFDKKASPHN

-2466 FEKGLSDRSD
+2466 FEKGLANRQD

-2484 TKIDGHFGYTTKD
+2484 VKIDGNFGYFTKD

-2507 GGVTCYRKD
+2507 GGTTCYRKD

-2523 ISKLIDFEPT
+2523 ISKLMDFEPT
-2533 ATPDEMARYTMEE
+2533 ATPDEMAQKTMDE

-2552 RLMIGAREGG
+2552 RLMIGTRGG
-2562 RSTILSVPVRL
+2562 KRSTILSVPVRL
-2573 DRSEKRFDLA
+2573 DKSVKRFDLA

-2604 AAQYHSKIIVLD
+2604 AAQYKSKIIVLD

-2628 SMNEAELAA
+2628 SMNETELAA
-2637 LKKQIWED
+2637 LKKQLWEE
-2645 LKADKT
+2645 LKADT
-2651 KKATPV
+2651 THKATPV

-2671 LYKNLQKLRDLGSE
+2671 LYNNLQKLRDLGSE
-2685 VEYYHCDVMNSSMV
+2685 VEYYHCDVLNSSMV

-2799 RAISIAMSA
+2799 RAIAIAMSA

-2857 SLGRLDWDHQHR
+2857 SLGRLDWDHQLR

-2874 IVPTGAQN
+2874 IVPEGAHA
-2882 APKGGNDNGGSAAP
+2882 APQGGNDRGQGGAAPAAPASAA
-2896 KAAAKTQQAAL
+2896 AQ
-2907 PDPSQANHFLSKVVS
+2907 PDPAQATHFLGKVGT
-2922 LEKGKEIHAEKEFN
+2922 LAKNQALHAEKEFN

-2961 TFMETATALGGRVP
+2961 TFVETATALGGTVP

-3000 GTDVN
+3000 GKEEN

-3019 KGIKMGNTRRHFTA
+3019 KGVKMGNTRRHFTA
-3033 HAMQDGFVSTWNE
+3033 HALQRGFVSTWNE
-3046 VKDQIHLDVNAAPQ
+3046 VKDQIHLDVNATPQ

-3092 IYNTTPQPQWKDG
+3092 VYNTTPRPQWTDG
-3105 QKVLLAN
+3105 AKTLLAN

-3139 IKEVAVFK
+3139 IKELAVFK
-3147 RQTPPQKLYLYGRFK
+3147 REVPPQKLYLYGRFK

-3180 GNVWVE
+3180 GQVWVE
-3186 FHGYQAIGQ
+3186 IHGYQAIGQ

>member
-1 MNNKTK
+1 MTQKNL
-7 EPIAIIGIGA
+7 EPIAVVGIGA
-17 IMPGALSKD
+17 IMPGALNKD
-26 EFWQNIQT
+26 EFWNNIQT

-42 PQSYWDYKLFYSPDH
+42 PASYWDYKLFYSPDH

-71 PEGFKFNS
+71 PQTFKFNS
-79 IKYRIPPQI
+79 LQYRIPPQI

-105 ALEDSGYDKKEFD
+105 ALEDSGYDKKTFD
-118 RNRCAVIIGNSMGGM
+118 RNRTAVIIGNSMGGM

-142 NRPFLYE
+142 NRPWLYE

-156 YKSLS
+156 YKSLA
-161 PEAEKK
+161 PQAAAQ
-167 LMDEMDEGVRQK
+167 LIDEMDEGVRQK
-179 FTPINEDSMP
+179 FTPVTQDSMP

-221 AAVDQA
+221 AAIDQA
-227 VNGLREGNF
+227 VNGLRLGNF
-236 DMAIVG
+236 DMAIAG

-257 KIGALSEKGSC
+257 KIGALSETGSY
-268 PFDAKADGFVMAE
+268 PFDARANGFVMAE
-281 GAGTV
+281 GAGMV

-341 PGDIGLVEAHGTS
+341 PADVGLIEAHGTG

-362 LNALYDIFAPY
+362 LASLTETFGPY

-396 IASLIKTSLAL
+396 IAALIKTSLAL

-413 PSVNFETPNPTVD
+413 PSVNFETPNPNVD
-426 WASSPFRVIT
+426 WATCPFRVIT
-436 KAEPWNSDKIRR
+436 KAEAWPDGKIRR

-467 MNDELVKK
+467 MNDTLLNKPTAV
-475 TQEHK
+475 
-480 VCAAKISTSAPA
+480 PA
-492 AAQEKKEMNATEYS
+492 AQASVPTQTVQVAVPKAGEYT
-506 LLVPGEKIQSDVL
+506 LHVPGEKIQSDVL
-519 TFSADTKQELFNE
+519 TFSAATKEELYQV
-532 LSKAV
+532 LDKAALAAV
-537 LAIKYD
+537 LD

-555 IQKPHK
+555 VAKPGH
-561 FAVSINVENP
+561 FAVTINVESP
-571 QKLKEKIEYFI
+571 EKLKEKIEFFK
-582 KIAGGQDVWAQE
+582 KIAAKQDVWATE
-594 SLYLKMKG
+594 SLHLRMKA
-602 IYPFTPT
+602 IYPFTPS
-609 EVKPK
+609 EIKPK

-634 SKYKVV
+634 SKYKIVQ
-640 MDTFMEADR
+640 DTFDEADR
-649 LLINIIGQNLTDT
+649 LLLGIIGQTLTET

-674 AAREAAIKKTE
+674 AVREAAIKKTE
-685 MTQPAMLT
+685 MTQPAVLT

-705 GLKPDVVMGHS
+705 GIKPDVVMGHS

-742 KVMSEIK
+742 KVMSEIR

-756 ASIATTAE
+756 ASIAAPVE
-764 AVEPHLKR
+764 KVEPELSR
-772 INGYVA
+772 ISGYVA

-790 AGASKAVDEAIKM
+790 AGASKSIDDAIAM
-803 FTDMGIQAV
+803 FTAMGIQAV

-817 HAFHSEIVRPAMPQ
+817 HAFHSAIVRPAMPQ
-831 YRAFLDTLTFHAPKM
+831 YRAFLDTLTFHAPTM

-854 EFYPNDP
+854 EFYPSDP

-873 HSVEWIKQLKTT
+873 HSVEWIKQLQTT

-900 VLSALAASTLSDKK
+900 VLSALATSTLADKK
-914 DIKVLASNHPKKG
+914 DIKVVASNHPKKG

-938 LISSGI
+938 FISSGI
-944 HIDWKGTDIFG
+944 HVDWTGTDIFG
-955 DNSTYNPAFVKWVD
+955 NNATYNPAFVSWVKQN
-969 ASATPTQ
+969 APEAVKAQATICAQNAQAVSTQ
-976 KDEVTMSSSSQN
+976 DVVYDEEELM
-988 NASATQNGC
+988 
-997 CTRKSV
+997 KKPI

-1014 SWDKVFR
+1014 SWDKIFR

-1026 EILQGRNLIE
+1026 EILSGRNMIE
-1036 PVSSDCQQKQ
+1036 PVSRETQQKQ
-1046 IDKNVEVV
+1046 IDKHVEFV
-1054 IKSKDGNHR
+1054 IKSPDGNHR
-1063 IEHLNSVSQAVK
+1063 FERLTSASQAIK
-1075 LAAKAGSFDLEKEF
+1075 LSARGGAFDLEKEF
-1089 GLPAKWVA
+1089 GLPAKWVK

-1136 RWGLPEDMI
+1136 RWGLPAEMI
-1145 DNTGVIFTSAYPI
+1145 DETGVIFTSAFPVA
-1158 TNSMMGEFA
+1158 NSMMGD
-1167 QKLTALLENKNAK
+1167 LTKRVEGLLNNKTAK
-1180 EITKFYETFINQIS
+1180 EVRAFCNKFIAQIA
-1194 DPALKAELKAWYDA
+1194 DPALKAEMETWYQQNFKDKEVEPQA
-1208 EMAKVPPLQSFT
+1208 FT
-1220 SQFILKTIII
+1220 SEFILKTIII
-1230 AQSHFAQW
+1230 AHCHFCQW
-1238 IRAKGPATSMSA
+1238 IRARGPATAMSA

-1255 AQAIA
+1255 AQAIG
-1260 VAHDWIRLGRAK
+1260 VAQDWIRLGRCK
-1272 RVIVISADDI
+1272 RVIVIGADDI
-1282 TNDSIAEWML
+1282 TNDNVSEWIL

-1321 IVGMGAVSLVVE
+1321 IVGMGAVSLIVE
-1333 EESEVAKR
+1333 EESEVLKR

-1347 KLLESEIRNSGFHV
+1347 KLLETEISNSGFHV
-1361 TRLDVAHVAQ
+1361 TRLDVAHVAG
-1371 VMNEMVSRA
+1371 VMNRLVSAA
-1380 EKDYGLNRSDIAKQ
+1380 EKDYGLNRSDMAKE

-1417 LKSTFGKDVSSVIV
+1417 LKSTFGADVSSIIV

-1453 CLNTGIVPP
+1453 CLNTGLVPP

-1489 LRLAAGFGSQIGMTL
+1489 LRLAAGFGSQLGMTL
-1504 LEKVWSVDEPRICDP
+1504 LEGTWKEGEPRIFDN
-1519 AKHEAWLKQISNQQT
+1519 AKHEAWLKQISGQQA

-1539 VHNTLRVKDNYKH
+1539 VQNTLRIKDNYQH
-1552 GVKPSLVMEG
+1552 GVKPALVMEG
-1562 AQAFVDKVNLV
+1562 SQAFVDKVNAVRPAAQPAPAPMAQPTAQPTV
-1573 ASHNAAAHT
+1573 A
-1582 AAVPATPAPVATSAA
+1582 PAPVAQPAV
-1597 QAPVTAAPVAPV
+1597 QAAPA
-1609 AAAPKAALPALDEA
+1609 KALDEA
-1623 SVTKDI
+1623 TVTKEVVNM
-1629 LAIVSEKTGY
+1629 VSEKTGY

-1655 IDTVKQAELFAIMR
+1655 IDTVKQAELFAGMR
-1669 EKYQIA
+1669 EHYGIA
-1675 RQEGVQLKDYPTIR
+1675 QQDGIQLKDYPTIR
-1689 SIIKY
+1689 HCIKFVL
-1694 AIANAGSESNASAPT
+1694 ANAGK
-1709 AAPAAQT
+1709 PAAAT
-1716 AAPAP
+1716 PAP
-1721 VAPAPV
+1721 
-1727 TAAPVA
+1727 APVA
-1733 QPAAAA
+1733 QPAPAVQPAPVA
-1739 APKAALP
+1739 APKAAN
-1746 ALDEASVT
+1746 LDEATVT
-1754 KDILAIV
+1754 KEVVNMV

-1792 FAIMREKYQ
+1792 FAGMREHYG
-1801 IARQEGV
+1801 IAQQDGI

-1815 IRSIIKYAMAN
+1815 IRHCIKFVLAN
-1826 AGSEANVA
+1826 AGK
-1834 AAQPAAAA
+1834 
-1842 APVTAAPAAAP
+1842 PAAAP
-1853 VAAAPVTPAPAV
+1853 VAQPAAAPVAQPAPAVTPAPAPV
-1865 AQPAAAAAPK
+1865 QAAPK
-1875 AALPALDEAS
+1875 AAAPAKALDEAT
-1885 VTKDILSI
+1885 VTKEVVNMVSEKTGYPEDMLDLDLDMEADLGIDTVKQAELFAGMREHYGI
-1893 VAEKTGYPEDMLDLD
+1893 AQQDGIQLKDYPTIRHCIKFVLANAGKPAAVPVAQPAPVAQPTVAPAPQPKAAPAKALDEATVTKEVVTMVAEKTGYPEDMLDLD

-1923 ELFAIMREKYQIARQ
+1923 ELFAGMREHYGIAQ
-1938 EGVQLKDYP
+1938 QDGIQLKDYP
-1947 TIRSIIKYAMAN
+1947 TIRHCIKFVLAN
-1959 AGSEGKA
+1959 AGK
-1966 PAVTAAP
+1966 P
-1973 AAQTAAPAP
+1973 AAA
-1982 VASAPVTAVP
+1982 P
-1992 VAQPAV
+1992 VAQPA
-1998 AAAPKAALPAL
+1998 P
-2009 DEASVTKD
+2009 
-2017 ITALVAEKTGYP
+2017 TA
-2029 EDMLDLDLDMEA
+2029 
-2041 DLGIDTVKQ
+2041 Q
-2050 AELFAIMRE
+2050 
-2059 KYQIARQ
+2059 
-2066 EGVQLKDYP
+2066 
-2075 TIRSIIKYAIANA
+2075 
-2088 GSEGKAPAAA
+2088 PAAQ
-2098 PAVTAAP
+2098 PT
-2105 VAQAA
+2105 
-2110 APVTPAPVA
+2110 
-2119 APVAPAPVTAAPKAS
+2119 VAPAPQPEVKAEVKEVKPFEPS
-2134 GPLPSLDEASV
+2134 HALPEHKLIEQPEKV
-2145 TKDIKAIVA
+2145 VA
-2154 EKTGY
+2154 EHIGA
-2159 PEDMLD
+2159 P
-2165 LDLDMEADLGIDTVK
+2165 EAD
-2180 QAELFAI
+2180 
-2187 MREKY
+2187 
-2192 QIARQEGVQ
+2192 
-2201 LKDYPTIRSI
+2201 
-2211 IKYAIANAGSE
+2211 
-2222 GKAPAAAPAVTAAPV
+2222 AV
-2237 AQAAAPVTPAPVTAP
+2237 
-2252 VAPAPVTAAPATPVV
+2252 
-2267 TPVSAP
+2267 
-2273 KVQEPQEPQLPTINV
+2273 I
-2288 PTVQDA
+2288 
-2294 VPTAEKVEKPTEDML
+2294 
-2309 TTNPTAPIRPHVSL
+2309 TNPTAPVEKRDSL

-2329 EGYAG
+2329 EGYQG

-2339 KKLRNVTVV
+2339 KKLRYVTTV
-2348 AQAPLTE
+2348 ADAPLSE
-2355 RENRRLSK
+2355 KANRRLAK

-2380 QEEFKELGVKT
+2380 QEECKELGVPY

-2403 TTIVNWESYEETEAA
+2403 TTIMNWESYEETEAA
-2418 LKEYAAEDPN
+2418 LKAYAQEDPN
-2428 IQGIV
+2428 IQGII

-2439 VKKFDKKVSPHN
+2439 VKKFDKKLSPHN

-2466 FEKGLSDRSD
+2466 FEKGLANRTDS
-2476 ADTFFAVN
+2476 DTFFAVN
-2484 TKIDGHFGYTTKD
+2484 TKIDGNFGYTTKD
-2497 EFNPIVGALT
+2497 EFNPIVGALC
-2507 GGVTCYRKD
+2507 GGTTCFRKD

-2523 ISKLIDFEPT
+2523 LSKLMDFEPT
-2533 ATPDEMARYTMEE
+2533 ATPDEMAQKTLDE

-2552 RLMIGAREGG
+2552 RLMIGTLGG
-2562 RSTILSVPVRL
+2562 VRSTILGLPTRL
-2573 DRSEKRFDLA
+2573 DRRVKHHDLT
-2583 GKTIIFTGS
+2583 GKTIIFTGC

-2628 SMNEAELAA
+2628 AMNEAELAA

-2645 LKADKT
+2645 LKADPT
-2651 KKATPV
+2651 QKATPV
-2657 MLERAFG
+2657 LLERAFG

-2671 LYKNLQKLRDLGSE
+2671 LYNNLQKLRELGSE
-2685 VEYYHCDVMNSSMV
+2685 VEYYHCDVLNAAMV

-2740 DVKATSFASFL
+2740 DVKATSFGSFL

-2782 ANDYLAKSAFSL
+2782 ANDYLAKSALNL

-2799 RAISIAMSA
+2799 RAVSIAMSA

-2822 FLKSNGVDFV
+2822 FLRSNGVDFV

-2842 DEIVYGD
+2842 DEIVYGQ

-2857 SLGRLDWDHQHR
+2857 SLGRLDWDHQLK
-2869 FEMDE
+2869 FEWDE
-2874 IVPTGAQN
+2874 I
-2882 APKGGNDNGGSAAP
+2882 GSAADFASQDKGNNTPPSAAPAPTP
-2896 KAAAKTQQAAL
+2896 KAAAPKPVTPAANGPVAAQAT
-2907 PDPSQANHFLSKVVS
+2907 HFLGEVKE
-2922 LEKGKEIHAEKEFN
+2922 LTKGAQIHVEKEFN
-2936 LQSDPYLADHA
+2936 LTSDPYLADHA
-2947 IEGTPYVPGVMGIE
+2947 IEGTPYVPGVMGLE
-2961 TFMETATALGGRVP
+2961 TFFETSTALTGEVTKAL
-2975 QGLKDVHFYLPIKL
+2975 QDVHFYLPIKL
-2989 LRNRPQAVRVI
+2989 LRNRPQAVRVF
-3000 GTDVN
+3000 GKAV
-3005 GDISMEIESDFINS
+3005 GKQVEMEIESDFINS
-3019 KGIKMGNTRRHFTA
+3019 KGVKMGNTRRHFTA
-3033 HAMQDGFVSTWNE
+3033 KTLSEFTSTWE
-3046 VKDQIHLDVNAAPQ
+3046 SVKAQAMTGLESPLQVTPA
-3060 ITKEEIYK
+3060 EIYE

-3081 ILKADKDSSLA
+3081 IVRVNEQESLA
-3092 IYNTTPQPQWKDG
+3092 IYNTTPAPQWPTPHT
-3105 QKVLLAN
+3105 LLAN
-3112 PMLIEAAFQCCGF
+3112 PMLIEAAFQCCGYQ
-3125 RDMAIDNKMTLPDG
+3125 DMAVARKMTLPDG
-3139 IKEVAVFK
+3139 ISEVAVLNN
-3147 RQTPPQKLYLYGRFK
+3147 QLPPARLYLYGVNK
-3162 GLTADGK
+3162 GTTADGK
-3169 TLHDAYVFDEQ
+3169 TLHDAYVFDAQ

-3186 FHGYQAIGQ
+3186 IHGYQAIGQ

>member
-1 MNNKTK
+1 MKNKNL
-7 EPIAIIGIGA
+7 EPIAVVGIGA
-17 IMPGALSKD
+17 IMPGALTKD
-26 EFWQNIQT
+26 EFWSNIKE

-42 PQSYWDYKLFYSPDH
+42 PASYWDYKLFYSPDH

-71 PEGFKFNS
+71 PQSFKFNS
-79 IKYRIPPQI
+79 LKYRIPPQI

-118 RNRCAVIIGNSMGGM
+118 HNRTAVIIGNSMGGM

-149 ILKETPT
+149 ILKKTSA
-156 YKSLS
+156 YKSLT
-161 PEAEKK
+161 PADAQK
-167 LMDEMDEGVRQK
+167 MIDEMDAGVREK
-179 FTPINEDSMP
+179 FSPINEDSMP
-189 GELANVIAGRV
+189 GELANVIPGRV
-200 ANVFDVHGTN
+200 ANVFDLHGTN
-210 FTVDAACATSL
+210 FAVDAACATSL
-221 AAVDQA
+221 AAIDQA
-227 VNGLREGNF
+227 VNGLRMGNY
-236 DMAIVG
+236 DMAIAG

-281 GAGTV
+281 GAGMV

-296 DGDRVYAVIRAV
+296 DGDRIYAVIRAV

-341 PGDIGLVEAHGTS
+341 PGDVGLIEAHGTS

-362 LNALYDIFAPY
+362 LNALNEIFGAY

-426 WASSPFRVIT
+426 WATCPFRVIT
-436 KAEPWNSDKIRR
+436 KAEEWKTDKVRR

-467 MNDELVKK
+467 MNDGLLKK
-475 TQEHK
+475 QEEAKAEENK
-480 VCAAKISTSAPA
+480 VCRAAVTNPK
-492 AAQEKKEMNATEYS
+492 QEKANMTYT
-506 LLVPGEKIQSDVL
+506 LHVPGEKIQSDVL
-519 TFSADTKQELFNE
+519 TFSAATKQELFNV
-532 LSKAV
+532 LDKALV
-537 LAIKYD
+537 AIQYD

-549 ISYQNH
+549 ISYKNH
-555 IQKPHK
+555 IAKPGK
-561 FAVSINVENP
+561 FAVTINVESP
-571 QKLKEKIEYFI
+571 EKLKDKIEFF
-582 KIAGGQDVWAQE
+582 KKTASSQDVWEQE
-594 SLYLKMKG
+594 SLYLRMKG
-602 IYPFTPT
+602 IYPFTPS
-609 EVKPK
+609 EIKPK

-634 SKYKVV
+634 SKYKIVQ
-640 MDTFMEADR
+640 DTFDEADR
-649 LLINIIGQNLTDT
+649 LLTDIIGQTLTET

-674 AAREAAIKKTE
+674 AVREAAIKKTE
-685 MTQPAMLT
+685 MTQPAVLT

-705 GLKPDVVMGHS
+705 GIKPDVVMGHS

-756 ASIATTAE
+756 ASIAAPVDR
-764 AVEPHLKR
+764 VEPELAR
-772 INGYVA
+772 ISGYVA

-790 AGASKAVDEAIKM
+790 AGASKSIDDAIKM

-817 HAFHSEIVRPAMPQ
+817 HAFHSAIVRPAMPQ
-831 YRAFLDTLTFHAPKM
+831 YRAFLDTLKFNAPKM

-854 EFYPNDP
+854 EFYPSDP

-873 HSVEWIKQLKTT
+873 HSVEWIKQLQTT

-900 VLSALAASTLSDKK
+900 VLSALASNTLSDKK

-944 HIDWKGTDIFG
+944 HLDWNGTDMYG
-955 DNSTYNPAFVKWVD
+955 DNATYNPAFVNWVTGN
-969 ASATPTQ
+969 ATPVEKAEGT
-976 KDEVTMSSSSQN
+976 V
-988 NASATQNGC
+988 SAPVAEAPARSCACSGGSGK
-997 CTRKSV
+997 KSV

-1014 SWDKVFR
+1014 SWDKIFR

-1026 EILQGRNLIE
+1026 EILSGRNMIE
-1036 PVSSDCQQKQ
+1036 PVSSEIQQKQ
-1046 IDKNVEVV
+1046 IDKHVEFV

-1063 IEHLNSVSQAVK
+1063 FERLTSPMQAIK
-1075 LAAKAGSFDLEKEF
+1075 LAAKGGSFDLEKEF
-1089 GLPAKWVA
+1089 GLPAKWVR

-1106 IAAGMLALKDAGIPL
+1106 IAAGILALKDAGIPL

-1136 RWGLPEDMI
+1136 RWGLPADMI
-1145 DNTGVIFTSAYPI
+1145 DETGVIFTSAFPVA
-1158 TNSMMGEFA
+1158 NSMMGDLSKRVA
-1167 QKLTALLENKNAK
+1167 GLLNNKTAK
-1180 EITKFYETFINQIS
+1180 EVRAFCDKFISQIA
-1194 DPALKAELKAWYDA
+1194 DPALKAEIEAWYRDNFKDKEVEPQA
-1208 EMAKVPPLQSFT
+1208 FT
-1220 SQFILKTIII
+1220 SEFILKTIII
-1230 AQSHFAQW
+1230 AHSHFCQW
-1238 IRAKGPATSMSA
+1238 IRARGPATAMSA

-1255 AQAIA
+1255 AQAIS
-1260 VAHDWIRLGRAK
+1260 VAQDWIKLGRCK

-1282 TNDSIAEWML
+1282 TNDNVSEWIL

-1347 KLLESEIRNSGFHV
+1347 KLLSTEISNSGFHV
-1361 TRLDVAHVAQ
+1361 TRLDVGHVAQ
-1371 VMNEMVSRA
+1371 VMNRLVATA
-1380 EKDYGLNRSDIAKQ
+1380 EKEYGLNRSDIAKQ

-1417 LKSTFGKDVSSVIV
+1417 LKSTFGADVSSVIV

-1453 CLNTGIVPP
+1453 CLNTGLVPP

-1504 LEKVWSVDEPRICDP
+1504 LEKAWQEGEPRIADE
-1519 AKHEAWLKQISNQQT
+1519 AKHQAWLKEISGQET

-1539 VHNTLRVKDNYKH
+1539 VQNTLRIKDNYRH

-1562 AQAFVDKVNLV
+1562 SQAFVDKVNTVHAAKPAAQV
-1573 ASHNAAAHT
+1573 AAPAAQPAAA
-1582 AAVPATPAPVATSAA
+1582 VVTPAA
-1597 QAPVTAAPVAPV
+1597 APVT
-1609 AAAPKAALPALDEA
+1609 PKAAALDEA
-1623 SVTKDI
+1623 TVTKE
-1629 LAIVSEKTGY
+1629 VVKMVGEKTGY
-1639 PEDMLDLDLDM
+1639 PEDMLDIDLDMEADLGIDTVKQAELFASLREHYGIAQQDGIQLKDYPTIRHCIKFVLSNAGASAPAAAPAISAPAAAPAPAAPQATVAPKAAALDEATVTKEVVAMVAEKTGYPEDMLDIDLDMEADLGIDTVKQAELFASLREHYGIAQQDGIQLKDYPTIRHCIKFVLSNAGASAPAADPAVSAPAAQPAPAAAPVMQAAVTPAAAPAPVAPQATAAPKAAALDEASVTKEVVAMVAEKTGYPEDMLDIDLDMEADLGIDTVKQAELFASLREHYGIAQQDGIQLKDYPTIRHCINFVLNNAGGASAAPAVQTAAPAVSAPAAQPTPAVVTPVAAPAPVAATVAPQAPAVKSANLDEASVTKEVVSMVAEKTGYPEDMLELDLDM

-1655 IDTVKQAELFAIMR
+1655 IDTVKQAELFAAMR
-1669 EKYQIA
+1669 EHYGIA
-1675 RQEGVQLKDYPTIR
+1675 QQDGIQLKDYPTIR
-1689 SIIKY
+1689 HCIKFVLS
-1694 AIANAGSESNASAPT
+1694 NAGGTS
-1709 AAPAAQT
+1709 APAAVT
-1716 AAPAP
+1716 PVAAP
-1721 VAPAPV
+1721 
-1727 TAAPVA
+1727 
-1733 QPAAAA
+1733 
-1739 APKAALP
+1739 
-1746 ALDEASVT
+1746 
-1754 KDILAIV
+1754 
-1761 SEKTG
+1761 
-1766 YPEDMLDLDLD
+1766 
-1777 MEADLGID
+1777 
-1785 TVKQAEL
+1785 
-1792 FAIMREKYQ
+1792 
-1801 IARQEGV
+1801 
-1808 QLKDYPT
+1808 
-1815 IRSIIKYAMAN
+1815 
-1826 AGSEANVA
+1826 
-1834 AAQPAAAA
+1834 
-1842 APVTAAPAAAP
+1842 APAAAP
-1853 VAAAPVTPAPAV
+1853 AVQAAVTPAPAAAPAPQATV
-1865 AQPAAAAAPK
+1865 APAPK
-1875 AALPALDEAS
+1875 AAALDEAT
-1885 VTKDILSI
+1885 VTKEVVKM

-1923 ELFAIMREKYQIARQ
+1923 ELFAAMREHYGIAQQ
-1938 EGVQLKDYP
+1938 EGIQLKDYP
-1947 TIRSIIKYAMAN
+1947 TIRHCINFALNNSGASA
-1959 AGSEGKA
+1959 AAQPA
-1966 PAVTAAP
+1966 PAV
-1973 AAQTAAPAP
+1973 QTAAPAP
-1982 VASAPVTAVP
+1982 A
-1992 VAQPAV
+1992 AQ
-1998 AAAPKAALPAL
+1998 
-2009 DEASVTKD
+2009 
-2017 ITALVAEKTGYP
+2017 
-2029 EDMLDLDLDMEA
+2029 
-2041 DLGIDTVKQ
+2041 
-2050 AELFAIMRE
+2050 
-2059 KYQIARQ
+2059 
-2066 EGVQLKDYP
+2066 
-2075 TIRSIIKYAIANA
+2075 
-2088 GSEGKAPAAA
+2088 
-2098 PAVTAAP
+2098 
-2105 VAQAA
+2105 
-2110 APVTPAPVA
+2110 
-2119 APVAPAPVTAAPKAS
+2119 
-2134 GPLPSLDEASV
+2134 
-2145 TKDIKAIVA
+2145 
-2154 EKTGY
+2154 
-2159 PEDMLD
+2159 
-2165 LDLDMEADLGIDTVK
+2165 
-2180 QAELFAI
+2180 
-2187 MREKY
+2187 
-2192 QIARQEGVQ
+2192 
-2201 LKDYPTIRSI
+2201 
-2211 IKYAIANAGSE
+2211 
-2222 GKAPAAAPAVTAAPV
+2222 
-2237 AQAAAPVTPAPVTAP
+2237 PAPVTAP
-2252 VAPAPVTAAPATPVV
+2252 VSAPVAAPAPVAAAPAPVA
-2267 TPVSAP
+2267 AP
-2273 KVQEPQEPQLPTINV
+2273 KAEEPVGNGLPTINV
-2288 PTVQDA
+2288 ATVQEA
-2294 VPTAEKVEKPTEDML
+2294 VPTADRVEKPSEDML
-2309 TTNPTAPIRPHVSL
+2309 TTNPTAPIKLHESL

-2339 KKLRNVTVV
+2339 KKLRSVTVV
-2348 AQAPLTE
+2348 APAPLSE

-2380 QEEFKELGVKT
+2380 TEECKELGVKY

-2433 YLLGAT
+2433 YLLGAS
-2439 VKKFDKKVSPHN
+2439 VKKFDKKASPHA

-2466 FEKGLSDRSD
+2466 FEKGMSNRTD

-2484 TKIDGHFGYTTKD
+2484 TKIDGTFGYTTD
-2497 EFNPIVGALT
+2497 EEFNPIAGALT
-2507 GGVTCYRKD
+2507 GGTTCYRKD

-2523 ISKLIDFEPT
+2523 ISKLLDFEPT
-2533 ATPDEMARYTMEE
+2533 ATPDEMAQKTMDE

-2552 RLMIGAREGG
+2552 RLMIGTRGG
-2562 RSTILSVPVRL
+2562 ERSTILSVPVRL
-2573 DRSEKRFDLA
+2573 DRSQKRFDLA
-2583 GKTIIFTGS
+2583 GKTVIFTGA

-2599 LSQKI
+2599 LSQKL
-2604 AAQYHSKIIVLD
+2604 AAQYKSKIIVLD

-2628 SMNEAELAA
+2628 TMNEAELAA

-2671 LYKNLQKLRDLGSE
+2671 LYNNLQKLRELGSE

-2740 DVKATSFASFL
+2740 DVKATSFVSFL
-2751 ANNIVRDDGFFAF
+2751 ANNIVREKGFFAF

-2782 ANDYLAKSAFSL
+2782 ANDYLAKTAFSL

-2799 RAISIAMSA
+2799 RGIAIAMSA

-2822 FLKSNGVDFV
+2822 FLRSNGVDFV

-2869 FEMDE
+2869 LEMDE

-2882 APKGGNDNGGSAAP
+2882 APKGGDDSNGGSGSVPPAAP
-2896 KAAAKTQQAAL
+2896 KAAAADAA
-2907 PDPSQANHFLSKVVS
+2907 SATHFLGSVTS
-2922 LEKGKEIHAEKEFN
+2922 LQKGSEIHLEKEFN
-2936 LQSDPYLADHA
+2936 LDSDPYLADHA

-2961 TFMETATALGGRVP
+2961 TFMETAAALTGEVP

-3000 GTDVN
+3000 GKAS
-3005 GDISMEIESDFINS
+3005 GAEASMEIESDFINS
-3019 KGIKMGNTRRHFTA
+3019 KGVKMGNTRRHFTA
-3033 HAMQDGFVSTWNE
+3033 KTLGAFTSSWDAVKAEAMLGISGTPVVS
-3046 VKDQIHLDVNAAPQ
+3046 
-3060 ITKEEIYK
+3060 KEEIYQ

-3081 ILKADKDSSLA
+3081 ILRVDKHSSLA
-3092 IYNTTPQPQWKDG
+3092 VYNTTPRPQWNDG
-3105 QKVLLAN
+3105 PRTLLAN

-3125 RDMAIDNKMTLPDG
+3125 QDMSVEHKMTLPDG
-3139 IKEVAVFK
+3139 IAEVAVFN
-3147 RQTPPQKLYLYGRFK
+3147 RQIPPARLYLYGVNR
-3162 GLTADGK
+3162 GNTADGK
-3169 TLHDAYVFDEQ
+3169 TLHDAYVFDAQ
-3180 GNVWVE
+3180 GSVWVE
-3186 FHGYQAIGQ
+3186 IHGYQAIGQ

>member
-7 EPIAIIGIGA
+7 EPIAIVGIGA

-42 PQSYWDYKLFYSPDH
+42 PASYWDYKLFYSPDH

-105 ALEDSGYDKKEFD
+105 ALEDSGYDKKEFNRD
-118 RNRCAVIIGNSMGGM
+118 RCAVIMGNSMGGM

-149 ILKETPT
+149 ILKDTPT
-156 YKSLS
+156 YKALS
-161 PEAEKK
+161 PDDEQK

-179 FTPINEDSMP
+179 FTPITEDSMP
-189 GELANVIAGRV
+189 GELANVIAGRL

-257 KIGALSEKGSC
+257 KIGALSEHGSC

-296 DGDRVYAVIRAV
+296 DGDKVYAVIRAV

-328 IAVEKAFEQVEYT
+328 IAVEKTFEQLDYT
-341 PGDIGLVEAHGTS
+341 PGDVGLIEAHGTS

-362 LNALYDIFAPY
+362 LNALYDIFSPY

-413 PSVNFETPNPTVD
+413 PSVNFQTPNPTVD
-426 WASSPFRVIT
+426 WSTSPFRVIT
-436 KAEPWNSDKIRR
+436 QAEPWNTDKVRR

-461 HVAMEE
+461 HVALEE
-467 MNDELVKK
+467 MNDDLVRK
-475 TQEHK
+475 TQTAAQNK
-480 VCAAKISTSAPA
+480 VCAATISHPTPA
-492 AAQEKKEMNATEYS
+492 VQEQQNMNATNYS

-519 TFSADTKQELFNE
+519 TFSADTKQDLFNA
-532 LSKAV
+532 LGKAV
-537 LAIKYD
+537 LAIEYD
-543 PTYLPS
+543 PTYLPR
-549 ISYQNH
+549 IAYQNH
-555 IQKPHK
+555 TQKPHK
-561 FAVSINVENP
+561 FAVAINVENP
-571 QKLKEKIEYFI
+571 EKLKEKIEYFI

-602 IYPFTPT
+602 IYPFTPS
-609 EVKPK
+609 EIKPK

-649 LLINIIGQNLTDT
+649 ILVGLIGQNLTDT
-662 LWSKPGETKEQI
+662 LWSKPGETKEQL
-674 AAREAAIKKTE
+674 AEREAAIKKTE
-685 MTQPAMLT
+685 MTQPAVLT
-693 ADIAMMRLLSSF
+693 ADVAMMRLLSSF

-728 FDFENGLKAVCTRG
+728 FDFENGLKAVCTRA
-742 KVMSEIK
+742 KAMADIK

-756 ASIATTAE
+756 ASIAAPTE
-764 AVEPHLKR
+764 QVEPQLSR
-772 INGYVA
+772 ISGYVA

-790 AGASKAVDEAIKM
+790 AGNSKSIDDAIKM

-817 HAFHSEIVRPAMPQ
+817 HAFHSEIVRPAMPK
-831 YRAFLDTLTFHAPKM
+831 YRAFLDTLTVNAPKM

-854 EFYPNDP
+854 EFYPSDP

-900 VLSALAASTLSDKK
+900 VLSALATNTLSDKK

-927 GIVEFNDLFAN
+927 GIVEFNDMFAN
-938 LISSGI
+938 MISSGI
-944 HIDWKGTDIFG
+944 HIDWTGTDVFG
-955 DNSTYNPAFVKWVD
+955 DHSTFNPAFAQW
-969 ASATPTQ
+969 AGAAAHAAATPVQPAAACAAQPAAGSTH
-976 KDEVTMSSSSQN
+976 KE
-988 NASATQNGC
+988 
-997 CTRKSV
+997 V

-1036 PVSSDCQQKQ
+1036 PVSSEIQQKQ
-1046 IDKNVEVV
+1046 IDKNVEIV

-1063 IEHLNSVSQAVK
+1063 IEHLSSPEQAIK
-1075 LAAKAGSFDLEKEF
+1075 LAAKSGSFDLEKEF

-1097 SMDRSFQLA
+1097 SMDRCFQLA
-1106 IAAGMLALKDAGIPL
+1106 IAAGILALKDAGIPL

-1136 RWGLPEDMI
+1136 RWGLPEEMI

-1158 TNSMMGEFA
+1158 ANSMMGEFA

-1180 EITKFYETFINQIS
+1180 ELTKFYETFINQIS

-1208 EMAKVPPLQSFT
+1208 EMAKVPALQSFT

-1255 AQAIA
+1255 AQAIS
-1260 VAHDWIRLGRAK
+1260 VAHDWILLGRAK

-1282 TNDSIAEWML
+1282 TNNSISEWML

-1300 ATTEADVTKAA
+1300 ATTQADVTKAA

-1333 EESEVAKR
+1333 EQAEVEKR

-1347 KLLESEIRNSGFHV
+1347 KLLATEIRNSGFHV
-1361 TRLDVAHVAQ
+1361 TRLDVGHVAQ
-1371 VMNEMVSRA
+1371 VMNELVAHA
-1380 EKDYGLNRSDIAKQ
+1380 EKEYGLNRSDIAKQ

-1453 CLNTGIVPP
+1453 CLNTGLVPP

-1504 LEKVWSVDEPRICDP
+1504 LERMWTVGEPRITDA
-1519 AKHEAWLKQISNQQT
+1519 AKHEAWLKHISNQEN

-1539 VHNTLRVKDNYKH
+1539 DHNTLRVKDNYKH

-1562 AQAFVDKVNLV
+1562 AQAFVDKVNMM
-1573 ASHNAAAHT
+1573 AGHT
-1582 AAVPATPAPVATSAA
+1582 APAAQPAPAAVVTPAPAV
-1597 QAPVTAAPVAPV
+1597 QPAPV
-1609 AAAPKAALPALDEA
+1609 AAAPKAALPN
-1623 SVTKDI
+1623 T
-1629 LAIVSEKTGY
+1629 
-1639 PEDMLDLDLDM
+1639 
-1650 EADLG
+1650 
-1655 IDTVKQAELFAIMR
+1655 
-1669 EKYQIA
+1669 
-1675 RQEGVQLKDYPTIR
+1675 
-1689 SIIKY
+1689 
-1694 AIANAGSESNASAPT
+1694 
-1709 AAPAAQT
+1709 
-1716 AAPAP
+1716 
-1721 VAPAPV
+1721 
-1727 TAAPVA
+1727 
-1733 QPAAAA
+1733 
-1739 APKAALP
+1739 
-1746 ALDEASVT
+1746 DEASVT

-1826 AGSEANVA
+1826 AGTEGAATVA
-1834 AAQPAAAA
+1834 AAPAVAPVAQPAVAPAPVAAPAAVTSAPAAQPA
-1842 APVTAAPAAAP
+1842 PV
-1853 VAAAPVTPAPAV
+1853 
-1865 AQPAAAAAPK
+1865 AAAPK
-1875 AALPALDEAS
+1875 AALPNTDEAS
-1885 VTKDILSI
+1885 VTKDILAI

-1959 AGSEGKA
+1959 AGTEGA
-1966 PAVTAAP
+1966 ATVAAAP
-1973 AAQTAAPAP
+1973 AEASVAQPAAQPAPAPAAVVTPAPVAQPTPAVAPAP
-1982 VASAPVTAVP
+1982 VVAP
-1992 VAQPAV
+1992 VAQPAPSV
-1998 AAAPKAALPAL
+1998 APKAQGAL
-2009 DEASVTKD
+2009 DEASVTKE
-2017 ITALVAEKTGYP
+2017 IVAMVAEKTGYP
-2029 EDMLDLDLDMEA
+2029 EDMLELDLDMEA

-2050 AELFAIMRE
+2050 AELFAAMRE
-2059 KYQIARQ
+2059 HYGIAQ
-2066 EGVQLKDYP
+2066 MEGIQLKDYP
-2075 TIRSIIKYAIANA
+2075 TIRHCINFALTYA
-2088 GSEGKAPAAA
+2088 GKPAAA
-2098 PAVTAAP
+2098 PAAAQP
-2105 VAQAA
+2105 AVAAVPSVAAQAS
-2110 APVTPAPVA
+2110 
-2119 APVAPAPVTAAPKAS
+2119 APAQT
-2134 GPLPSLDEASV
+2134 
-2145 TKDIKAIVA
+2145 
-2154 EKTGY
+2154 
-2159 PEDMLD
+2159 
-2165 LDLDMEADLGIDTVK
+2165 
-2180 QAELFAI
+2180 
-2187 MREKY
+2187 
-2192 QIARQEGVQ
+2192 
-2201 LKDYPTIRSI
+2201 
-2211 IKYAIANAGSE
+2211 
-2222 GKAPAAAPAVTAAPV
+2222 
-2237 AQAAAPVTPAPVTAP
+2237 
-2252 VAPAPVTAAPATPVV
+2252 APATQAPAEPALPVIKV
-2267 TPVSAP
+2267 AD
-2273 KVQEPQEPQLPTINV
+2273 VQE
-2288 PTVQDA
+2288 A
-2294 VPTAEKVEKPTEDML
+2294 VPTAGKVGKPSEEML
-2309 TTNPTAPIRPHVSL
+2309 TTNPTGQIEHRVSL

-2348 AQAPLTE
+2348 ADAPLTE
-2355 RENRRLSK
+2355 RENRRLAK

-2439 VKKFDKKVSPHN
+2439 IKKFDKKASPHN

-2466 FEKGLSDRSD
+2466 FEKGLANRQD

-2484 TKIDGHFGYTTKD
+2484 VKIDGNFGYFTKD
-2497 EFNPIVGALT
+2497 EFNPMVGALT
-2507 GGVTCYRKD
+2507 GGTTCYRKD

-2523 ISKLIDFEPT
+2523 ISKLMDFEPT
-2533 ATPDEMARYTMEE
+2533 ATPDEMAQKTMDE

-2552 RLMIGAREGG
+2552 RLMIGTRGG
-2562 RSTILSVPVRL
+2562 KRTTILSVPVRL
-2573 DRSEKRFDLA
+2573 DKSVKRFDLA

-2604 AAQYHSKIIVLD
+2604 AAQYKSKIIVLD

-2637 LKKQIWED
+2637 LKKQIWEE
-2645 LKADKT
+2645 LKADT
-2651 KKATPV
+2651 THKATPV

-2671 LYKNLQKLRDLGSE
+2671 LYNNLQKLRDLGSE
-2685 VEYYHCDVMNSSMV
+2685 VEYYHCDVLNSSMV

-2799 RAISIAMSA
+2799 RAIAIAMSA

-2857 SLGRLDWDHQHR
+2857 SLGRLDWDHQLR

-2874 IVPTGAQN
+2874 IVPEGAHA
-2882 APKGGNDNGGSAAP
+2882 APQGGNDRGQGGAAPVTPASAA
-2896 KAAAKTQQAAL
+2896 AQ
-2907 PDPSQANHFLSKVVS
+2907 PDPAQATHFLGQVGTLAKNQE
-2922 LEKGKEIHAEKEFN
+2922 LHAEKEFN

-2961 TFMETATALGGRVP
+2961 TFVETATALGGTVP

-3000 GTDVN
+3000 GKEEN

-3019 KGIKMGNTRRHFTA
+3019 KGVKMGNTRRHFTA
-3033 HAMQDGFVSTWNE
+3033 HALQSGFVSTWNE

-3081 ILKADKDSSLA
+3081 ILRADKDSSLA
-3092 IYNTTPQPQWKDG
+3092 VYNTTPRPQWNDG
-3105 QKVLLAN
+3105 AKTLLAN

-3139 IKEVAVFK
+3139 IKELAVFK
-3147 RQTPPQKLYLYGRFK
+3147 REVPPQKLYLYGRFK

-3169 TLHDAYVFDEQ
+3169 TLHDAYVFDDQ
-3180 GNVWVE
+3180 GQVWLE
-3186 FHGYQAIGQ
+3186 IHGYQAIGQ

>member
-7 EPIAIIGIGA
+7 EPIAVVGIGA
-17 IMPGALSKD
+17 IMPGALNKD

-42 PQSYWDYKLFYSPDH
+42 PKSYWDYKLFYSPDH

-71 PEGFKFNS
+71 PQDFKFNS

-118 RNRCAVIIGNSMGGM
+118 RNRCAVIVGNSMGGM

-156 YKSLS
+156 CQAL
-161 PEAEKK
+161 PEAAKQK

-179 FTPINEDSMP
+179 FTPITEDSMP
-189 GELANVIAGRV
+189 GELANVIAGRL

-296 DGDRVYAVIRAV
+296 DGDKIYAVIRSI

-341 PGDIGLVEAHGTS
+341 PGDVGLVEAHGTS

-362 LNALYDIFAPY
+362 LNALYEIFGPY

-426 WASSPFRVIT
+426 WATSPFRVIT
-436 KAEPWNSDKIRR
+436 KAEPWNSDKVRR

-467 MNDELVKK
+467 MNDGLLKK
-475 TQEHK
+475 AEENK
-480 VCAAKISTSAPA
+480 VCASRISTPKV
-492 AAQEKKEMNATEYS
+492 QEQPQMNCNEYS

-519 TFSADTKQELFNE
+519 TFSADTKQDLFGELG
-532 LSKAV
+532 KAV
-537 LAIKYD
+537 LAIQYD

-549 ISYQNH
+549 ISYKNH

-571 QKLKEKIEYFI
+571 EKLKEKIEYFI
-582 KIAGGQDVWAQE
+582 KIAGGQDVWTQD

-602 IYPFTPT
+602 IYPFTPS
-609 EVKPK
+609 EIKPK

-649 LLINIIGQNLTDT
+649 HLINIIGQNLTDT

-705 GLKPDVVMGHS
+705 GIKPDVVMGHS

-756 ASIATTAE
+756 ASIAATAE
-764 AVEPHLKR
+764 AVEPQLKR

-790 AGASKAVDEAIKM
+790 AGASKSVDDAIKM

-831 YRAFLDTLTFHAPKM
+831 YRAFLDTLKFNAPKM

-854 EFYPNDP
+854 EFYPSDP

-900 VLSALAASTLSDKK
+900 VLSALATNTLSDKK
-914 DIKVLASNHPKKG
+914 DIRVLASNHPKKG

-944 HIDWKGTDIFG
+944 AIDWKGTDITG

-969 ASATPTQ
+969 ASATPTE
-976 KDEVTMSSSSQN
+976 KRED
-988 NASATQNGC
+988 NASSVCSCAQEQNSA
-997 CTRKSV
+997 RKNV

-1014 SWDKVFR
+1014 SWDKIFR
-1021 EGVLD
+1021 DGVLD
-1026 EILQGRNLIE
+1026 EILSGRNMIE
-1036 PVSSDCQQKQ
+1036 PVNAEIQQKQ
-1046 IDKNVEVV
+1046 IDKHVEFV

-1063 IEHLNSVSQAVK
+1063 FERLTSPSQAIK
-1075 LAAKAGSFDLEKEF
+1075 LAAKGGAFDLEKEF
-1089 GLPAKWVA
+1089 GLPAKWVR

-1106 IAAGMLALKDAGIPL
+1106 IAAGILALKDAGIPL

-1136 RWGLPEDMI
+1136 RWGLPADMI
-1145 DNTGVIFTSAYPI
+1145 DETGVIFTSAFPVA
-1158 TNSMMGEFA
+1158 NSMMGDLSKRVA
-1167 QKLTALLENKNAK
+1167 GLLNNKTAK
-1180 EITKFYETFINQIS
+1180 EVRAFCDTFISQIS
-1194 DPALKAELKAWYDA
+1194 DPALKAEIEAWYNANFKDKEVEPEA
-1208 EMAKVPPLQSFT
+1208 FT
-1220 SQFILKTIII
+1220 SEFILKTIII
-1230 AQSHFAQW
+1230 AHSHFCQW
-1238 IRAKGPATSMSA
+1238 IRARGPATAMSA

-1255 AQAIA
+1255 AQAIS
-1260 VAHDWIRLGRAK
+1260 VAQDWIKLGRCK

-1282 TNDSIAEWML
+1282 TNDNVSEWIL

-1321 IVGMGAVSLVVE
+1321 IVGMGAVSLIVE
-1333 EESEVAKR
+1333 DEAEVAKR

-1347 KLLESEIRNSGFHV
+1347 KLLSTEIANSGFHV
-1361 TRLDVAHVAQ
+1361 TRLDVGHVAQ
-1371 VMNEMVSRA
+1371 VMNRLVATA
-1380 EKDYGLNRSDIAKQ
+1380 EKEYGLNRSDIAKQ

-1417 LKSTFGKDVSSVIV
+1417 LKSTFGADVSSVIV

-1453 CLNTGIVPP
+1453 CLNTGLVPP

-1489 LRLAAGFGSQIGMTL
+1489 LRLAAGFGSQLGMTL
-1504 LEKVWSVDEPRICDP
+1504 LEKAWQEGEPRITDA
-1519 AKHEAWLKQISNQQT
+1519 AKHEAWLKEISGQQT

-1539 VHNTLRVKDNYKH
+1539 VQNTLRIKDNYKH
-1552 GVKPSLVMEG
+1552 GVKPALVMEG
-1562 AQAFVDKVNLV
+1562 SQAFVDKVKPV
-1573 ASHNAAAHT
+1573 AAAPAAS
-1582 AAVPATPAPVATSAA
+1582 AAVTAPAQPAPVAAPAPAVVA
-1597 QAPVTAAPVAPV
+1597 QPAPV
-1609 AAAPKAALPALDEA
+1609 AAPKAALPSLDEA
-1623 SVTKDI
+1623 SVTKEILAIVSEKTGYPEDMLDLDLDMEADLGIDTVKQAELFAIMRDKYQIARQEGVQLKDYPTIRSIIKYAMSNAGSEANASAPAAQPAPVAAPAPVQPAVASAPAAVEAPKAALPSLNEADVTKDI

-1669 EKYQIA
+1669 DKYQIA

-1694 AIANAGSESNASAPT
+1694 AMENAGASESAA
-1709 AAPAAQT
+1709 AAPAVQPVAAQPVPV

-1721 VAPAPV
+1721 AV
-1727 TAAPVA
+1727 VA
-1733 QPAAAA
+1733 QPAPVA

-1746 ALDEASVT
+1746 SLDEASVT
-1754 KDILAIV
+1754 KEILAIV
-1761 SEKTG
+1761 AEKTG

-1792 FAIMREKYQ
+1792 FAIMRDKYQ

-1815 IRSIIKYAMAN
+1815 IRSIIKYAMSN
-1826 AGSEANVA
+1826 AGSEANA
-1834 AAQPAAAA
+1834 SAPAAQPAAQ
-1842 APVTAAPAAAP
+1842 PAAVQPAP
-1853 VAAAPVTPAPAV
+1853 VAAPAPAPVQPV
-1865 AQPAAAAAPK
+1865 AVPAPSAEAPK
-1875 AALPALDEAS
+1875 ASGPMPSLDEAS
-1885 VTKDILSI
+1885 VTKDIISI

-1923 ELFAIMREKYQIARQ
+1923 ELFAIMRDKYQIARQ

-1947 TIRSIIKYAMAN
+1947 TIRSIIKYAMEN
-1959 AGSEGKA
+1959 AGASETA
-1966 PAVTAAP
+1966 AAAP
-1973 AAQTAAPAP
+1973 AAQPAVAQPAPVAAPAP
-1982 VASAPVTAVP
+1982 V
-1992 VAQPAV
+1992 QP
-1998 AAAPKAALPAL
+1998 AAAPAPAVQPVVSAPAPVVAKAGAL
-2009 DEASVTKD
+2009 DEASVTKEVV
-2017 ITALVAEKTGYP
+2017 AMVAEKTGYP

-2050 AELFAIMRE
+2050 AELFAAMRE
-2059 KYQIARQ
+2059 HYGIAQQ
-2066 EGVQLKDYP
+2066 EGIQLKDYP
-2075 TIRSIIKYAIANA
+2075 TIRHCINFALTHA
-2088 GSEGKAPAAA
+2088 GGSASAAAVQPAAQQAAPSAPAA
-2098 PAVTAAP
+2098 
-2105 VAQAA
+2105 Q
-2110 APVTPAPVA
+2110 
-2119 APVAPAPVTAAPKAS
+2119 APKAEE
-2134 GPLPSLDEASV
+2134 PKEPALPVIE
-2145 TKDIKAIVA
+2145 VA
-2154 EKTGY
+2154 T
-2159 PEDMLD
+2159 
-2165 LDLDMEADLGIDTVK
+2165 
-2180 QAELFAI
+2180 
-2187 MREKY
+2187 
-2192 QIARQEGVQ
+2192 
-2201 LKDYPTIRSI
+2201 
-2211 IKYAIANAGSE
+2211 
-2222 GKAPAAAPAVTAAPV
+2222 
-2237 AQAAAPVTPAPVTAP
+2237 
-2252 VAPAPVTAAPATPVV
+2252 
-2267 TPVSAP
+2267 
-2273 KVQEPQEPQLPTINV
+2273 VQE
-2288 PTVQDA
+2288 A
-2294 VPTAEKVEKPTEDML
+2294 VPTADHVGKPSDAML
-2309 TTNPTAPIRPHVSL
+2309 TTNPTGEIQKNVSL

-2339 KKLRNVTVV
+2339 KKLRSVTVV
-2348 AQAPLTE
+2348 APAPLTE
-2355 RENRRLSK
+2355 RENRRLAK

-2439 VKKFDKKVSPHN
+2439 VKKFDKKASPHN

-2466 FEKGLSDRSD
+2466 FEKGLSNRSD

-2484 TKIDGHFGYTTKD
+2484 TKIDGTFGYTTKD
-2497 EFNPIVGALT
+2497 EFNPIAGALT
-2507 GGVTCYRKD
+2507 GGTTCYRKD

-2523 ISKLIDFEPT
+2523 LGKLLDFEPSV
-2533 ATPDEMARYTMEE
+2533 TPDEMAQKTMDE

-2552 RLMIGAREGG
+2552 RLMIGTREGE

-2573 DRSEKRFDLA
+2573 DRSVKRFDLT
-2583 GKTIIFTGS
+2583 GKTVIFTGA

-2599 LSQKI
+2599 LSQKL
-2604 AAQYHSKIIVLD
+2604 AAQYKSKIIVLD

-2628 SMNEAELAA
+2628 SMNETELAA
-2637 LKKQIWED
+2637 LKKQIWEE
-2645 LKADKT
+2645 LKADTT

-2657 MLERAFG
+2657 LLERAFG

-2671 LYKNLQKLRDLGSE
+2671 LYNNLQKLRELGSE
-2685 VEYYHCDVMNSSMV
+2685 VEYYHCDVLNSSMV

-2751 ANNIVRDDGFFAF
+2751 ANNIVRDGGFFAF

-2799 RAISIAMSA
+2799 RAVAIAMSA

-2822 FLKSNGVDFV
+2822 FLRSNGVDFV

-2869 FEMDE
+2869 LEMDE
-2874 IVPTGAQN
+2874 IVPLGAQN
-2882 APKGGNDNGGSAAP
+2882 APKGGDDDKGNGGSSAAP
-2896 KAAAKTQQAAL
+2896 AASSSSAL
-2907 PDPSQANHFLSKVVS
+2907 PDPNGAKHFLGNVASKDD
-2922 LEKGKEIHAEKEFN
+2922 KEIHTEKEFN

-2961 TFMETATALGGRVP
+2961 TFMETANALGGRVP

-3000 GTDVN
+3000 GKN
-3005 GDISMEIESDFINS
+3005 EGGEISMEIESDFINS
-3019 KGIKMGNTRRHFTA
+3019 KGVKMGNTRRHFTA
-3033 HAMQDGFVSTWNE
+3033 KALEGGFVSTWNE
-3046 VKDQIHLDVNAAPQ
+3046 VKDQIHLDKNAAPQ

-3092 IYNTTPQPQWKDG
+3092 VYNTTPRPQWTDG
-3105 QKVLLAN
+3105 QKTLLAN

-3125 RDMAIDNKMTLPDG
+3125 RDMAIDHKMTLPDG

-3147 RQTPPQKLYLYGRFK
+3147 REVPPQKLYLYGRFK
-3162 GLTADGK
+3162 GMTADGK
-3169 TLHDAYVFDEQ
+3169 TLHDAYVFDDN

-3186 FHGYQAIGQ
+3186 IHGYQAIGQ